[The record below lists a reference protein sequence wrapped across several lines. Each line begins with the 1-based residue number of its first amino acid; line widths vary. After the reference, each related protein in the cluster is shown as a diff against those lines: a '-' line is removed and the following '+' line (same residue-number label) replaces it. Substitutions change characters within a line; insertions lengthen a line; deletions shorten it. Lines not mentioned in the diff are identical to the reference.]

1 MSFEDNLADGDPS
14 DDDLSGDNPSDTG
27 EQEMEQQV
35 VLHLQAPETV
45 PMGTAGSFGLSAQ
58 NTAATAAAVSIQLT
72 QEEMEAY
79 QAAEQDS
86 TLALQLAGDS
96 LTFTLQPGEQVEG
109 TLSFLYPNGY
119 SSREVVEI
127 AEEDISIVLQQLPE
141 EETGGT
147 PIETIPPEGEIQTP
161 PTDEA
166 QQPGGEGSTD
176 PSDEG
181 EPTPPESG
189 DGENPIDPS
198 DEEEPTPPES
208 GDGEEPTD
216 PSDGGETTPP
226 ESGDGEEATDPSD
239 GENETLPPES
249 GDGEEA
255 TDSSNEEETTPPDDE
270 TDPSVG
276 EGGVMPSD
284 EQEQVLQTVEQSTVS
299 LTQDY
304 QTGPD
309 GELSEEPTTDFKPA
323 DESGTTEN
331 EGSTEPSGSE
341 SGNPTDLEN
350 TGSTDSDNAGTGDN
364 SSGGT
369 EDDDRQGNDPT
380 GSQGDGQQDGGP
392 TGSDDTGSSAP
403 TTPEGNDL
411 TGSQGDD
418 QQGNDPTGSQGDGQ
432 QDGDLTGSQGD
443 GQQDGD
449 LTGSQDNVQQGNDL
463 TGSQDESGQEQPQV
477 SFDIVGATLTF
488 TASFGWGEL
497 TLSAQPQVQPL
508 ETEQQEAAAQGAV
521 PQPDLSYT
529 IEAASQNRETTGTI
543 YTRSWSLQQVIA
555 LPQGASFVEGEAAV
569 DGNQIRIGA
578 TPVLSVDDQSGT
590 AGELSAQRDG
600 ETLLVTYT
608 KTLSD
613 WQSLEAESI
622 SDLGLAMTLHQE
634 AIVRDESFTEGQVDV
649 GATFT
654 ATPVTAAA
662 DAAAAAPVA
671 VAATLDTGT
680 DEQQDGSQSVT
691 QQGSLSLPLSGEPQ
705 AEQPQSGDADEVTV
719 TYEGTPIYTDD
730 GQLAVQYTITVTN
743 NNTADPEPPEGG
755 ESGEEEQ
762 PEGSDGAVTVK
773 IVQNLSDECF
783 SNSKPLG
790 QETGDSDGDWDAT
803 NKTLTWENVEI
814 AAGKN
819 WTKTVTVLIDKD
831 QLTSLEN
838 LPENLS
844 STVFVY
850 NATAEGEEPPEELLK
865 EITDEINLKE
875 FVQSEENIVSGTLEP
890 IPQTVIWLDNNASGN
905 RPEPEVYAG
914 KVGLQF
920 YIGNQENPDEGEWI
934 TLDENNMA
942 QLGLTEMPDILCPED
957 NTQSQWT
964 LSAEL
969 PTEIGYKGTSITQ
982 QVKWRMTPPAEDA
995 EIPAGPEEG
1004 GIRPNLSEVYYLD
1017 KVEGEVSET
1026 WYYLYR
1032 DEVSFN
1038 IDLRD
1043 AVNAGKI
1050 IEDQLKGLLT
1060 ENFKLS
1066 YDAGDGEQSLN
1077 WDDIT
1082 VDIKENGD
1090 GQYTLTLV
1098 NAVAYSRNGK
1108 GVHYYLKPMGSE
1120 DQEKKIPLNQ
1130 NWPGNGE
1137 GGDYYDVECDNT
1149 GLDNV
1154 GNITDKVANGGTLV
1168 LTRQGEIEYQA
1179 TKIWIDP
1186 DGNTDGRPEGHF
1198 ELWRY
1203 TYSEDGG
1210 SFKEAT
1216 TVTGV
1221 ENVPFEDGT
1230 EDKDNQQTIIFE
1242 NPNPTNPQN
1251 ENLFPKYDKDG
1262 NRYVYIMKEV
1272 IESTEGALSYEQ
1284 IFGEV
1289 NPTTG
1294 AVQDT
1299 KPPVE
1304 DKSWVRDS
1312 QDNFVYNNGTITNR
1326 INEKETVSVTKK
1338 WDAASFQASLE
1349 DVEVKV
1355 GLYGKP
1361 VGSNQNWEPVK
1372 GPDGE
1377 NLVYTMSE
1385 FSAANDTM
1393 SQTVTVNSYNS
1404 EGQEMEYR
1412 FFEISV
1418 NGVPILKEEDLAAG
1432 AHLQDKEFTIKL
1444 DNGQELSFVSK
1455 RVDDEEIEETGEQV
1469 IENVIQDE
1477 ITYTINKEWIA
1488 PTEPHPVR
1496 FAIYQ
1501 QGPNA
1506 ENKLVGIVTLDETK
1520 DEKGEYGKWT
1530 TPAGE
1535 STDPPTLIVGEEENQ
1550 VPYEVTYQVTDGF
1563 AQLVIEGLPRYD
1575 EHGYTY
1581 EYIALELDGSPEQ
1594 TTQIDADG
1602 NYITDVI
1609 NGPGRGLR
1617 IMLRKRWIDNSD
1629 IEHREPVTLQVYYQV
1644 DEISDLENDFLLATV
1659 RLGEEGEPWYELVGF
1674 SEADL
1679 KEKLGEDFSTG
1690 NDFYKH
1696 LYIREISIGNSGADD
1711 RTTQEEIF
1719 IGEDGAV
1726 ENKCV
1731 DQIEATNHT
1740 YEATYETQLDG
1751 LTVEEGEDTPGISD
1765 PLFIVTNRRLGNVDL
1780 TVTKEWQDGGQLQES
1795 LKGSNVVPVVKLV
1808 FDDEKNNAEPP
1819 AGVTSINYDT
1829 GTVQIGNEAVEIKGK
1844 EEDSREEAIQPLL
1857 EDEGLI
1863 EELYFYNLP
1872 KYDNQGRVAR
1882 YKVVELWTTA
1892 DNIDANGKVKKVGEC
1907 YPLEEFK
1914 LPADT
1919 SEKLRSLL
1927 NDLQVS
1933 YQETSYKEMDEQK
1946 ANDEQQ
1952 ITITNKLTGTKEI
1965 KFYKEWNDQYALE
1978 HGKRPDLYLTLYRT
1992 TKGSGKMQLY
2002 ADHSWDKQALTIS
2015 EDGGENAAQEEKETD
2030 ENYWICTFP
2039 DLPKYDE
2046 KGDEYIYYAVERL
2059 TVNDPSDFDYAP
2071 AQFKYDGVQES
2082 NLTVE
2087 YDENGKVVELP
2098 SVEVDDHRVLIE
2110 TDESGDVALLE
2121 GGTFVNSLEEA
2132 VTITGR
2138 KLWNSVPLTADS
2150 ADLPTVTFEIYQY
2163 LEGSEP
2169 SDLHENLNEGTKVAS
2184 MTIKSEEWEN
2194 LKTDDNQYEFKF
2206 DGMNEGDNEDPF
2218 PLYNE
2223 DGQRYV
2229 YVLHEKTED
2238 ALESGTEW
2246 NLVYEDPVYNEYQI
2260 TNTYAPQLGALS
2272 VKKLLQVDARWPS
2285 GQYPAITMFLERG
2298 VMENGNWVKDDTY
2311 QGETIVWT
2319 STQVEEA
2326 AKKAVESNPSEQTV
2340 VLSSRG
2346 TDGESIFLFKNLE
2359 MYAPN
2364 GEAYYY
2370 RVVEQLDNMHYEA
2383 AVVSED
2389 DSSTN
2394 GVGKDLGNVS
2404 DINDVFGDKGYQAEE
2419 GKAELATKP
2428 LRPIENEDWSNGS
2441 GGSVESDGNVN
2452 PEALTPRATFGDQY
2466 PEGETITLKVTKEW
2480 LDNNDAL
2487 ELRPES
2493 ATFIESLSVW
2503 RKADGQGVTGGAEA
2517 IPEQRIKV
2525 EIIATDDQADNHYT
2539 YTITGKDGED
2549 LEKIAPNGMPWIY
2562 VVKEESTGTTWEA
2575 YILTDEEG
2583 KEITEVSKSAKD
2595 AENGVLTLPEMHNH
2609 LTVTHTFTKNW
2620 ENAGDDNLT
2629 WENIGVEEMKVTGTL
2644 YVGVMNE
2651 NGTGLQEDSE
2661 MKLAS
2666 EFLTESQWNEWFK
2679 NLGGLGEE
2687 EENYKF
2693 EKSQTIDVGTEGE
2706 IKFENLP
2713 LVQKNED
2720 SSTSPLVYVVA
2731 ETKVEFEVG
2740 GKNYSQKF
2748 EPKFE
2753 VKDGSLTITYT
2764 PGNLTVDG
2772 AKSAENF
2779 FKPSDVTFKLSD
2791 LFNKSSSSSSATNTI
2806 ATTGLTIT
2814 KNWVDNENEEGLRP
2828 ESVDIV
2834 ILQEKNDSQSG
2845 EESARA
2851 ALFTSRQAPN
2861 QTTKSDSNI
2870 ENVVLENDGS
2880 VKVVTLNEANNW
2892 SAEIENLP
2900 GLGFDDKGNLIT
2912 YKYTVRELKEDW
2924 KEDAGASVPMQDDLV
2939 DEANSKFNSYY
2950 TTSYGPE
2957 AGTVTNTLTHMDIT
2971 AVKAWKPEGLHGDY
2985 AEVTFEL
2992 QSRVEGAGDWSMV
3005 NIEGQENPVILDGT
3019 PDGDG
3024 AGEFEAWKARW
3035 TELPRTDSNGSTIEY
3050 RVKETLASDLIENEH
3065 VTILYPEKGITGST
3079 ADKTYTV
3086 TNIPLGQLTVTKKN
3100 GDGNGLAGV
3109 EFTLTGGSDGARK
3122 VITDASGEAIFDK
3135 LPLYD
3140 KQGNAITYTL
3150 TESSTP
3156 DDYIQLDEEIN
3167 VSFTATDR
3175 PEDGIYWET
3184 TDGKYLLHEVE
3195 YEVVNGQYFP
3205 VVHTG
3210 GSGFYWPGVLGAG
3223 AAAAG
3228 VLYLIRRKTKGHNTE
3243 R

>member
-1 MSFEDNLADGDPS
+1 M
-14 DDDLSGDNPSDTG
+14 
-27 EQEMEQQV
+27 
-35 VLHLQAPETV
+35 
-45 PMGTAGSFGLSAQ
+45 
-58 NTAATAAAVSIQLT
+58 
-72 QEEMEAY
+72 
-79 QAAEQDS
+79 
-86 TLALQLAGDS
+86 
-96 LTFTLQPGEQVEG
+96 
-109 TLSFLYPNGY
+109 
-119 SSREVVEI
+119 
-127 AEEDISIVLQQLPE
+127 
-141 EETGGT
+141 
-147 PIETIPPEGEIQTP
+147 
-161 PTDEA
+161 
-166 QQPGGEGSTD
+166 
-176 PSDEG
+176 
-181 EPTPPESG
+181 
-189 DGENPIDPS
+189 
-198 DEEEPTPPES
+198 
-208 GDGEEPTD
+208 
-216 PSDGGETTPP
+216 
-226 ESGDGEEATDPSD
+226 
-239 GENETLPPES
+239 
-249 GDGEEA
+249 
-255 TDSSNEEETTPPDDE
+255 
-270 TDPSVG
+270 
-276 EGGVMPSD
+276 
-284 EQEQVLQTVEQSTVS
+284 
-299 LTQDY
+299 
-304 QTGPD
+304 
-309 GELSEEPTTDFKPA
+309 
-323 DESGTTEN
+323 
-331 EGSTEPSGSE
+331 
-341 SGNPTDLEN
+341 
-350 TGSTDSDNAGTGDN
+350 
-364 SSGGT
+364 
-369 EDDDRQGNDPT
+369 
-380 GSQGDGQQDGGP
+380 
-392 TGSDDTGSSAP
+392 
-403 TTPEGNDL
+403 
-411 TGSQGDD
+411 
-418 QQGNDPTGSQGDGQ
+418 
-432 QDGDLTGSQGD
+432 
-443 GQQDGD
+443 
-449 LTGSQDNVQQGNDL
+449 
-463 TGSQDESGQEQPQV
+463 
-477 SFDIVGATLTF
+477 GATLTF

-497 TLSAQPQVQPL
+497 TLTAQPL

-529 IEAASQNRETTGTI
+529 IEAASQNRESTGTI

-569 DGNQIRIGA
+569 DGNQIRIGT

-634 AIVRDESFTEGQVDV
+634 AILRDESFTEGQVDV

-662 DAAAAAPVA
+662 EIAPAAVLA
-671 VAATLDTGT
+671 VLDTG

-691 QQGSLSLPLSGEPQ
+691 QQGSLSLPLSGEQQP
-705 AEQPQSGDADEVTV
+705 EQPQSGDADKVEVT
-719 TYEGTPIYTDD
+719 YSGTPIYTDN

-762 PEGSDGAVTVK
+762 PEGSDGAVKVK

-942 QLGLTEMPDILCPED
+942 QLGLTKMPDILCPED
-957 NTQSQWT
+957 NTESQWT

-1017 KVEGEVSET
+1017 QPEDGN

-1043 AVNAGKI
+1043 AVYADQIEAGKL
-1050 IEDQLKGLLT
+1050 EDL
-1060 ENFKLS
+1060 
-1066 YDAGDGEQSLN
+1066 
-1077 WDDIT
+1077 
-1082 VDIKENGD
+1082 IKENFQLSYEAGSQKGDFAWEEIDVTITPKGD

-1098 NAVAYSRNGK
+1098 NAVAYSRNGE

-1168 LTRQGEIEYQA
+1168 LTRQGEIEYHA
-1179 TKIWIDP
+1179 TKVWIDP
-1186 DGNTDGRPEGHF
+1186 DGNDARRPTGHF

-1221 ENVPFEDGT
+1221 ENVSFKNIGEEGEIT
-1230 EDKDNQQTIIFE
+1230 FT
-1242 NPNPTNPQN
+1242 NPNPTEGKD
-1251 ENLFPKYDKDG
+1251 ENSFPKYDKDG

-1284 IFGEV
+1284 VFGKVGEDGNV
-1289 NPTTG
+1289 IKDSDK
-1294 AVQDT
+1294 A
-1299 KPPVE
+1299 PPIGG
-1304 DKSWVRDS
+1304 DRWVRDS
-1312 QDNFVYNNGTITNR
+1312 QDNFVYNNGAITNR

-1488 PTEPHPVR
+1488 PTEPHPVQ

-1506 ENKLVGIVTLDETK
+1506 ENKLVGIVTLD
-1520 DEKGEYGKWT
+1520 DEIDGENQYSSWEK
-1530 TPAGE
+1530 PAGSE
-1535 STDPPTLIVGEEENQ
+1535 EGKNPTLTVGDKTYN
-1550 VPYEVTYQVTDGF
+1550 VTYQVTEDEF
-1563 AQLVIEGLPRYD
+1563 KQLKIEGLPRYD

-1581 EYIALELDGSPEQ
+1581 EYIALEVGGSAEQ

-1602 NYITDVI
+1602 NYITDVV
-1609 NGPGRGLR
+1609 NGPGRGYR

-1659 RLGEEGEPWYELVGF
+1659 ILGEEGEPWYELVGF
-1674 SEADL
+1674 SEVDL

-1780 TVTKEWQDGGQLQES
+1780 TVTKEWQDGDQLQEL
-1795 LKGSNVVPVVKLV
+1795 LKGSNAVPVVKLV
-1808 FDDEKNNAEPP
+1808 FDEEKNNAEPP
-1819 AGVTSINYDT
+1819 GNVNNPIDYKK
-1829 GTVQIGNEAVEIKGK
+1829 GTVQIGNEEVQIKDDK
-1844 EEDSREEAIQPLL
+1844 EGNAEAIQLLPL
-1857 EDEGLI
+1857 EDEPT
-1863 EELYFYNLP
+1863 LYFYNLP

-1892 DNIDANGKVKKVGEC
+1892 DNIANGKVKKVDEC
-1907 YPLEEFK
+1907 YELKEFLKNPPVTLSDELE
-1914 LPADT
+1914 
-1919 SEKLRSLL
+1919 SLL
-1927 NDLQVS
+1927 NDLSV
-1933 YQETSYKEMDEQK
+1933 SYKEDSYKENDGQK
-1946 ANDEQQ
+1946 ESDKQQ

-1978 HGKRPDLYLTLYRT
+1978 HGKRPDLYLTLYRIVEGGT
-1992 TKGSGKMQLY
+1992 EAELY

-2015 EDGGENAAQEEKETD
+2015 EDGGENAAQAEKETD

-2046 KGDEYIYYAVERL
+2046 NGDEYIYYAVERL

-2071 AQFKYDGVQES
+2071 AQFKHDGVQDS

-2087 YDENGKVVELP
+2087 YDEDGKVVELP
-2098 SVEVDDHRVLIE
+2098 SVEVDDHQILMKI
-2110 TDESGDVALLE
+2110 DGDVALLE

-2169 SDLHENLNEGTKVAS
+2169 SDLHEGLAAADRVAS

-2194 LKTDDNQYEFKF
+2194 LKTDDNQYEFTFKE
-2206 DGMNEGDNEDPF
+2206 MNENGKTGPF

-2238 ALESGTEW
+2238 ALESKTDW
-2246 NLVYEDPVYNEYQI
+2246 NLVYQDPVYNEYQI
-2260 TNTYAPQLGALS
+2260 TNTYDPQLGALS
-2272 VKKLLQVDARWPS
+2272 VKKLLELPLNQAGEPLA
-2285 GQYPAITMFLERG
+2285 YPAVTFELYQALPDDAGIYQLEG
-2298 VMENGNWVKDDTY
+2298 ATKLDDKT
-2311 QGETIVWT
+2311 EVWT
-2319 STQVEEA
+2319 SDDV
-2326 AKKAVESNPSEQTV
+2326 KKAAEGGTRLPDGGMLVEKVITFEDLPQ
-2340 VLSSRG
+2340 
-2346 TDGESIFLFKNLE
+2346 
-2359 MYAPN
+2359 YAPN
-2364 GEAYYY
+2364 GKEYKYF
-2370 RVVEQLDNMHYEA
+2370 VVEVLEDTLYYDA
-2383 AVVSED
+2383 AVVEGEK
-2389 DSSTN
+2389 DS
-2394 GVGKDLGNVS
+2394 
-2404 DINDVFGDKGYQAEE
+2404 INDVFKEPIKEPTEKGLPTPQAIPLTPTTHFDE
-2419 GKAELATKP
+2419 GKNEQVE
-2428 LRPIENEDWSNGS
+2428 IEPGKGIPVS
-2441 GGSVESDGNVN
+2441 
-2452 PEALTPRATFGDQY
+2452 ATFGDRY

-2480 LDNNDAL
+2480 IDNNNAL
-2487 ELRPES
+2487 GLRPNDEG
-2493 ATFIESLSVW
+2493 FINSLSVW
-2503 RKADGQGVTGGAEA
+2503 RKANGQGGTGGAGP
-2517 IPEQRIKV
+2517 IPEQEIK
-2525 EIIATDDQADNHYT
+2525 ATITVATSQEDNHYT
-2539 YTITGKDGED
+2539 YIIKGED
-2549 LEKIAPNGMPWIY
+2549 GKELEKIAPNGMPWIY

-2644 YVGVMNE
+2644 YVGVME
-2651 NGTGLQEDSE
+2651 NGTLKEQTGGAV
-2661 MKLAS
+2661 MVKAS
-2666 EFLTESQWNEWFK
+2666 EFFKSGWDGWFDT
-2679 NLGGLGEE
+2679 G
-2687 EENYKF
+2687 YKF
-2693 EKSQTIDVGTEGE
+2693 EQSQSINVGTEGE
-2706 IKFENLP
+2706 IVFDNLP
-2713 LVQKNED
+2713 LVQKNNED
-2720 SSTSPLVYVVA
+2720 GTTSQLVYVVA
-2731 ETKVEFEVG
+2731 ETKIAFTVNEKNYTQLFTPTFTADG
-2740 GKNYSQKF
+2740 GK
-2748 EPKFE
+2748 
-2753 VKDGSLTITYT
+2753 LTITYT
-2764 PGNLTVDG
+2764 AGNLTQGEEDAG
-2772 AKSAENF
+2772 QSF
-2779 FKPSDVTFKLSD
+2779 FKPSTVTLSLSD
-2791 LFNKSSSSSSATNTI
+2791 LYNKTSSSSSATNTI

-2814 KNWVDNENEEGLRP
+2814 KNWVDNNDKEGLRP
-2828 ESVDIV
+2828 DSVDLV
-2834 ILQEKNDSQSG
+2834 ILKEAKDEQEEVK
-2845 EESARA
+2845 RA
-2851 ALFTSRQAPN
+2851 DWFASREIR
-2861 QTTKSDSNI
+2861 TDLD
-2870 ENVVLENDGS
+2870 NVVLKANREPYTVNISGDGS
-2880 VKVVTLNEANNW
+2880 VTV
-2892 SAEIENLP
+2892 SDLP
-2900 GLGFDDKGNLIT
+2900 SVGFDEKGNLIT
-2912 YKYTVRELKEDW
+2912 YQYTVRELRPEW
-2924 KEDAGASVPMQDDLV
+2924 QDDDILNEE
-2939 DEANSKFNSYY
+2939 DILEAGGKYNPYY
-2950 TTSYGPE
+2950 TVSYNDD
-2957 AGTVTNTLTHMDIT
+2957 ALTVTNTLTHMDIT

-2985 AEVTFEL
+2985 AEVTFTL
-2992 QSRVEGAGDWSMV
+2992 QSRAVNSGEEAWQDVAGRSK
-3005 NIEGQENPVILDGT
+3005 ITLDGNV
-3019 PDGDG
+3019 DEN
-3024 AGEFEAWKARW
+3024 GEFQAWKARW
-3035 TELPRTDSNGSTIEY
+3035 TELPRTDSSGAAIEY
-3050 RVKETLASDLIENEH
+3050 RVQETLATGLDDEH
-3065 VTILYPEKGITGST
+3065 VTIIYPKDTITGST

-3086 TNIPLGQLTVTKKN
+3086 TNIPLGQITVTKEG

-3109 EFTLTGGSDGARK
+3109 EFTLNSDSSTPMPLVGKTGEDGK
-3122 VITDASGEAIFDK
+3122 LTFME

-3140 KQGNAITYTL
+3140 EQTGEPITYTL
-3150 TESSTP
+3150 TESATP
-3156 DDYIQLDEEIN
+3156 DGHIRLEQPIE
-3167 VSFTATDR
+3167 VSFTAQEK
-3175 PEDGIYWET
+3175 PVDGIYWQT
-3184 TDGKYLLHEVE
+3184 TDGFLLHEVA
-3195 YEVVNGQYFP
+3195 YEVVNGQYFQ

>member
-1 MSFEDNLADGDPS
+1 MKKFSLTHKLLAVALAFVLVAVSLPDYLSFAQQPAQEQSETDEFEDNLADGDPS

-58 NTAATAAAVSIQLT
+58 NTAATAAVSIQLT
-72 QEEMEAY
+72 QEEMAAY
-79 QAAEQDS
+79 QAAEQDG
-86 TLALQLAGDS
+86 TLALQPVGDS

-161 PTDEA
+161 PTDET
-166 QQPGGEGSTD
+166 QQPGGEGPTD

-189 DGENPIDPS
+189 DGENPTDPS

-255 TDSSNEEETTPPDDE
+255 TDPSNEEEANLPDDE

-276 EGGVMPSD
+276 EGEAMPSD

-309 GELSEEPTTDFKPA
+309 GELSEEPTTDSEPA

-341 SGNPTDLEN
+341 SGNPTDPEN
-350 TGSTDSDNAGTGDN
+350 TGGDN
-364 SSGGT
+364 SSSST
-369 EDDDRQGNDPT
+369 EDGDQQGNDPT
-380 GSQGDGQQDGGP
+380 GSQGDGQQSDDP
-392 TGSDDTGSSAP
+392 TGSQDDVQQGDDP
-403 TTPEGNDL
+403 
-411 TGSQGDD
+411 TGSQGDG
-418 QQGNDPTGSQGDGQ
+418 QQDGDLTGSQGDGQ

-497 TLSAQPQVQPL
+497 TLTAQPL
-508 ETEQQEAAAQGAV
+508 ETEQQEAAAQETV

-529 IEAASQNRETTGTI
+529 IEAASQNRESTGTI

-662 DAAAAAPVA
+662 EIAPAAVLA
-671 VAATLDTGT
+671 VLDTG

-705 AEQPQSGDADEVTV
+705 AEQPTGGDADKVTV
-719 TYEGTPIYTDD
+719 TYEGEPLYTEQ
-730 GQLAVQYTITVTN
+730 GALAVRYTIEVTN
-743 NNTADPEPPEGG
+743 GNEPQEPSEGDEG
-755 ESGEEEQ
+755 EGQ
-762 PEGSDGAVTVK
+762 PEGSNGAVTVK
-773 IVQNLSDECF
+773 IVQNLNEWF
-783 SNSKPLG
+783 SG
-790 QETGDSDGDWDAT
+790 IATQEPNEPTGDWDESA
-803 NKTLTWENVEI
+803 KTLTWGNVEI
-814 AAGKN
+814 EAGKN
-819 WTKTVTVLIDKD
+819 WTRTVTVLIDESK
-831 QLTSLEN
+831 LTSLET
-838 LPENLS
+838 LPENLT

-875 FVQSEENIVSGTLEP
+875 FVQSEENVMSGPLEP
-890 IPQTVIWLDNNASGN
+890 VLQTVYWLDNNASGN
-905 RPEPEVYAG
+905 RPDPKDYLAE
-914 KVGLQF
+914 VGLEF
-920 YIGNQENPDEGEWI
+920 YIGDEAEPGDDKWI
-934 TLDENNMA
+934 ALDENNMA
-942 QLGLTEMPDILCPED
+942 QLGLTGMPDILCPED

-1017 KVEGEVSET
+1017 KVEGEGSET

-1043 AVNAGKI
+1043 AVNADQIEAGKL
-1050 IEDQLKGLLT
+1050 EDL
-1060 ENFKLS
+1060 
-1066 YDAGDGEQSLN
+1066 
-1077 WDDIT
+1077 
-1082 VDIKENGD
+1082 IKENFQLSYEAGSQKGDFAWEEIDVTITPKGD

-1098 NAVAYSRNGK
+1098 NAVAYSRNGE
-1108 GVHYYLKPMGSE
+1108 GVHYYLIPNN
-1120 DQEKKIPLNQ
+1120 QETIDLGTG
-1130 NWPGNGE
+1130 WPGNGE

-1168 LTRQGEIEYQA
+1168 LTRQGEIEYHA
-1179 TKIWIDP
+1179 TKVWIDP
-1186 DGNTDGRPEGHF
+1186 DGNDARRPTGHF

-1221 ENVPFEDGT
+1221 ENVSFKNIGEEGEIT
-1230 EDKDNQQTIIFE
+1230 FT
-1242 NPNPTNPQN
+1242 NPNPTDSQKSNF
-1251 ENLFPKYDKDG
+1251 FPKYDKDG

-1272 IESTEGALSYEQ
+1272 IDSEDDALSYEQ
-1284 IFGEV
+1284 VFGAISPDGKV
-1289 NPTTG
+1289 TDQ
-1294 AVQDT
+1294 A
-1299 KPPVE
+1299 PPIDGDGWE
-1304 DKSWVRDS
+1304 RDE

-1349 DVEVKV
+1349 DVAVEVT
-1355 GLYGKP
+1355 LYGRPKN
-1361 VGSNQNWEPVK
+1361 SNDSWAPVK
-1372 GPDGE
+1372 GQDGE
-1377 NLVYTMSE
+1377 DLVYTMDG

-1393 SQTVTVNSYNS
+1393 SQTVTVNTYNS
-1404 EGQEMEYR
+1404 KGQEMQYR
-1412 FFEISV
+1412 FFETAIV
-1418 NGVPILKEEDLAAG
+1418 QG
-1432 AHLQDKEFTIKL
+1432 DKRTEIKL
-1444 DNGQELSFVSK
+1444 TDEELKPGANLPDKSFTLELDGNAIEFVSK
-1455 RVDDEEIEETGEQV
+1455 RASDTSIGEQGQHI

-1477 ITYTINKEWIA
+1477 ITYTINKEWM
-1488 PTEPHPVR
+1488 PETTPGTVK

-1506 ENKLVGIVTLDETK
+1506 ENKLVGIVTLDEEA
-1520 DEKGEYGKWT
+1520 DVEGEHGAWSDAAGNKT
-1530 TPAGE
+1530 TA
-1535 STDPPTLIVGEEENQ
+1535 PTLTVGDKT
-1550 VPYEVTYQVTDGF
+1550 YDVTYQVTEDEF
-1563 AQLVIEGLPRYD
+1563 KQLKIEGLPRYD

-1581 EYIALELDGSPEQ
+1581 EYIALEVGGSAEQ

-1602 NYITDVI
+1602 NYITDVV

-1617 IMLRKRWIDNSD
+1617 IMLRKRWVDNSD
-1629 IEHREPVTLQVYYQV
+1629 IEHREPVKVEVYYH
-1644 DEISDLENDFLLATV
+1644 DEANLENDVLLATV
-1659 RLGEEGEPWYELVGF
+1659 TLGEPGEPWYELVGL
-1674 SEADL
+1674 DVTKL
-1679 KEKLGEDFSTG
+1679 QNQLGEDFPTG
-1690 NDFYKH
+1690 DDFYNH

-1711 RTTQEEIF
+1711 RTTQGGLSTE
-1719 IGEDGAV
+1719 EDGAIK
-1726 ENKCV
+1726 NSFV
-1731 DQIEATNHT
+1731 DQIAATNHT

-1765 PLFIVTNRRLGNVDL
+1765 PLFIVTNRRLGNVNL
-1780 TVTKEWQDGGQLQES
+1780 TVTKEWQDGSQLQEL

-1808 FDDEKNNAEPP
+1808 FDEEKNNAEPP
-1819 AGVTSINYDT
+1819 EDVTSIDYDKD
-1829 GTVQIGNEAVEIKGK
+1829 TVQIGNEAVKIKGK

-1857 EDEGLI
+1857 EDEGLV
-1863 EELYFYNLP
+1863 EKLYFYNLP

-1892 DNIDANGKVKKVGEC
+1892 DNIDVNGKVKEVSNC
-1907 YPLEEFK
+1907 CDL
-1914 LPADT
+1914 ADFLT
-1919 SEKLRSLL
+1919 KNPDLNDDLKSLL

-1933 YQETSYKEMDEQK
+1933 YQEDSYEEKDEQK
-1946 ANDEQQ
+1946 KNDEQK

-1978 HGKRPDLYLTLYRT
+1978 HGKRPDLYLTLYQT

-2015 EDGGENAAQEEKETD
+2015 EDGGENAAQAEKETD

-2039 DLPKYDE
+2039 DLPKYDAN
-2046 KGDEYIYYAVERL
+2046 GDEYIYYAVERL

-2071 AQFKYDGVQES
+2071 AQFEHDGAQAD
-2082 NLTVE
+2082 LTVE
-2087 YDENGKVVELP
+2087 YDEDGKVVKLP
-2098 SVEVDDHRVLIE
+2098 SDEMDADGHKILMLIG
-2110 TDESGDVALLE
+2110 DDVALLE
-2121 GGTFVNSLEEA
+2121 GGTFVNTLEDT
-2132 VTITGR
+2132 VTISGR

-2150 ADLPTVTFEIYQY
+2150 ADLPTVTFEVYQY
-2163 LEGSEP
+2163 LESEVPEDSEP
-2169 SDLHENLNEGTKVAS
+2169 AGNDKPVRS
-2184 MTIKSEEWEN
+2184 MTIESNQWDD

-2206 DGMNEGDNEDPF
+2206 DGMEGKDGNTVPF
-2218 PLYNE
+2218 PLYNDKGE
-2223 DGQRYV
+2223 RYV
-2229 YVLHEKTED
+2229 YILHEVTDKVSDTD
-2238 ALESGTEW
+2238 W
-2246 NLVYEDPVYNEYQI
+2246 DLVYQDPVYNEYQI
-2260 TNTYAPQLGALS
+2260 TNTYDPQLGALS

-2298 VMENGNWVKDDTY
+2298 LMENGTWVKDETY

-2326 AKKAVESNPSEQTV
+2326 AKAQSNPPEQTV
-2340 VLSSRG
+2340 VISSRG

-2389 DSSTN
+2389 DSSTT
-2394 GVGKDLGNVS
+2394 GIGEGFGNAT
-2404 DINDVFGDKGYQAEE
+2404 DIEDVFGDDGYPAAEGE
-2419 GKAELATKP
+2419 TELATKP
-2428 LRPIENEDWSNGS
+2428 LRPTANKNWSNGS
-2441 GGSVESDGNVN
+2441 GDEKESAGEVN
-2452 PEALTPRATFGDQY
+2452 PVELTPRATFGDRY
-2466 PEGETITLKVTKEW
+2466 PENETITLKVTKEW
-2480 LDNNDAL
+2480 IDNNDAL
-2487 ELRPES
+2487 ELRPDVDQF
-2493 ATFIESLSVW
+2493 AKSLKVY
-2503 RKADGQGVTGGAEA
+2503 RKADGQGGTGGAGA
-2517 IPEQRIKV
+2517 ISEEKI
-2525 EIIATDDQADNHYT
+2525 TDEVTITAETSQDANQYT
-2539 YTITGKDGED
+2539 YTITGKDSKG

-2562 VVKEESTGTTWEA
+2562 IVRENLSGTSYVVKQGTTTELSESATSAGEDNILDLGVLSNTLTTSQSFQKQWQNHDGGSITEDYLGLGDITITGQLWVGEKGADGKVSNMKEA
-2575 YILTDEEG
+2575 SEYFTGDVWIGEG
-2583 KEITEVSKSAKD
+2583 KWWDEKPDFTVDLMTRLGDNGKTANILNLPRVNKDSKELVYAIVEAKIKVTNPDYTQTFTWEWENEKLTVKSQDPRDGLFTPQEITVGGITTIINNRLQTTNLSVEKLWVGD
-2595 AENGVLTLPEMHNH
+2595 ENEINLRPLSIDVVVQRKVRQEGGDQSEQADELTRATLMAPRTTEDG
-2609 LTVTHTFTKNW
+2609 W
-2620 ENAGDDNLT
+2620 EFVPD
-2629 WENIGVEEMKVTGTL
+2629 
-2644 YVGVMNE
+2644 
-2651 NGTGLQEDSE
+2651 GTGY
-2661 MKLAS
+2661 
-2666 EFLTESQWNEWFK
+2666 LTET
-2679 NLGGLGEE
+2679 LEE
-2687 EENYKF
+2687 ATGWKA
-2693 EKSQTIDVGTEGE
+2693 SIP
-2706 IKFENLP
+2706 NLP
-2713 LVQKNED
+2713 TYGIQDNGLV
-2720 SSTSPLVYVVA
+2720 
-2731 ETKVEFEVG
+2731 
-2740 GKNYSQKF
+2740 
-2748 EPKFE
+2748 
-2753 VKDGSLTITYT
+2753 TY
-2764 PGNLTVDG
+2764 DYR
-2772 AKSAENF
+2772 
-2779 FKPSDVTFKLSD
+2779 
-2791 LFNKSSSSSSATNTI
+2791 I
-2806 ATTGLTIT
+2806 
-2814 KNWVDNENEEGLRP
+2814 
-2828 ESVDIV
+2828 
-2834 ILQEKNDSQSG
+2834 
-2845 EESARA
+2845 
-2851 ALFTSRQAPN
+2851 
-2861 QTTKSDSNI
+2861 
-2870 ENVVLENDGS
+2870 
-2880 VKVVTLNEANNW
+2880 
-2892 SAEIENLP
+2892 
-2900 GLGFDDKGNLIT
+2900 
-2912 YKYTVRELKEDW
+2912 RELKQGWTPDTIEDSILDANE
-2924 KEDAGASVPMQDDLV
+2924 KYDGHYTVSSYDEDGSTL
-2939 DEANSKFNSYY
+2939 
-2950 TTSYGPE
+2950 
-2957 AGTVTNTLTHMDIT
+2957 TVTNTLTHMDII
-2971 AVKAWKPEGLHGDY
+2971 AVKEWKPEGLHGNY

-2992 QSRVEGAGDWSMV
+2992 QSRVEGAGEWSKV
-3005 NIEGQENPVILDGT
+3005 TIEGQTNPVQLDGK
-3019 PDGDG
+3019 PDGI
-3024 AGEFEAWKARW
+3024 EKTAWTVTW
-3035 TELPRTDSNGSTIEY
+3035 TELPRENNKGDKLEY
-3050 RVKETLASDLIENEH
+3050 RVIETLSKHFGKDEDKKESVEI
-3065 VTILYPEKGITGST
+3065 IYPKDTITGGT
-3079 ADKTYTV
+3079 AEKKYTV
-3086 TNIPLGQLTVTKKN
+3086 TNIPLGQITVTKEG

-3109 EFTLTGGSDGARK
+3109 EFTLNSDSSTPMPLVGKTGEDGK
-3122 VITDASGEAIFDK
+3122 LTFME

-3140 KQGNAITYTL
+3140 EQTGEPITYTL
-3150 TESSTP
+3150 TESATP
-3156 DDYIQLDEEIN
+3156 DGHIRLEQPIE
-3167 VSFTATDR
+3167 VSFTAQEK
-3175 PEDGIYWET
+3175 PVDGIYWQT
-3184 TDGKYLLHEVE
+3184 TDGFLLHEVA

>member
-1 MSFEDNLADGDPS
+1 MKKFSLTHKLLAVALAFVLVAVSLPDYLSFAQQPAQEQSETDEFEDNLADGDPS
-14 DDDLSGDNPSDTG
+14 DDDLSGDNPSDSG

-72 QEEMEAY
+72 QEEMAAY

-86 TLALQLAGDS
+86 TLALQPVGDS

-109 TLSFLYPNGY
+109 TLSFLYLNGY
-119 SSREVVEI
+119 SGREVVEI
-127 AEEDISIVLQQLPE
+127 AEEDISIVLQQFPE

-147 PIETIPPEGEIQTP
+147 PIETIPPEGEIQPPEQGQTP
-161 PTDEA
+161 PADET

-176 PSDEG
+176 PSD
-181 EPTPPESG
+181 
-189 DGENPIDPS
+189 
-198 DEEEPTPPES
+198 
-208 GDGEEPTD
+208 
-216 PSDGGETTPP
+216 GGETIPP

-255 TDSSNEEETTPPDDE
+255 TDSSNEEEANLPDDE
-270 TDPSVG
+270 TDPSGG
-276 EGGVMPSD
+276 EGEAMPSD

-309 GELSEEPTTDFKPA
+309 GELSEEPTTDSEPA

-331 EGSTEPSGSE
+331 EGSAEPSGSE

-350 TGSTDSDNAGTGDN
+350 TGSTNPDGTTGSTNPDNTGTGDN
-364 SSGGT
+364 SLSGT
-369 EDDDRQGNDPT
+369 EDGDQQGNDPT
-380 GSQGDGQQDGGP
+380 GSQDDDQQDGGP
-392 TGSDDTGSSAP
+392 TGS
-403 TTPEGNDL
+403 
-411 TGSQGDD
+411 QGDG

-432 QDGDLTGSQGD
+432 QSDDLTGSQGD
-443 GQQDGD
+443 GQQSDD
-449 LTGSQDNVQQGNDL
+449 LTGSQDDVQQDNDP

-477 SFDIVGATLTF
+477 SFDIAGATLTF

-497 TLSAQPQVQPL
+497 TLTAQPL
-508 ETEQQEAAAQGAV
+508 ETEQQEAAAQETV

-662 DAAAAAPVA
+662 EIAPAAVLA
-671 VAATLDTGT
+671 VLDTGG

-691 QQGSLSLPLSGEPQ
+691 QQGSLSLPLSGEQQP
-705 AEQPQSGDADEVTV
+705 EQPTSGDADEVTV
-719 TYEGTPIYTDD
+719 TYEGEAVYTEQ
-730 GQLAVQYTITVTN
+730 GALAVRYTIEVTN
-743 NNTADPEPPEGG
+743 GNEPQEPSGGDEG
-755 ESGEEEQ
+755 EEQ
-762 PEGSDGAVTVK
+762 PEGSDGAVKVK

-783 SNSKPLG
+783 SNSKPLE
-790 QETGDSDGDWDAT
+790 QEAGDSDGDWDAT

-838 LPENLS
+838 LPENLT

-850 NATAEGEEPPEELLK
+850 NATVEGEEPGEGTLL
-865 EITDEINLKE
+865 DEATETVNLKE
-875 FVQSEENIVSGTLEP
+875 LVESKGITVDQETEQFQIVY
-890 IPQTVIWLDNNASGN
+890 WLDNNASAN
-905 RPEPEVYAG
+905 RPDPKVYAS
-914 KVGLQF
+914 KVGLEF
-920 YIGNQENPDEGEWI
+920 CIAGDSGVEEWVKL
-934 TLDENNMA
+934 TNDNMA
-942 QLGLTEMPDILCPED
+942 QLGLTEMPAISGPTD
-957 NTQSQWT
+957 NTESQWT

-969 PTEIGYKGTSITQ
+969 PTTIGYKGTGITQ
-982 QVKWRMTPPAEDA
+982 QVKWRMTPPAENE
-995 EIPAGPEEG
+995 EIPAGNESS
-1004 GIRPNLSEVYYLD
+1004 LSEVYYLD
-1017 KVEGEVSET
+1017 KVEGEGEEEGSET

-1168 LTRQGEIEYQA
+1168 LTRQGEIAYHA
-1179 TKIWIDP
+1179 TKVWIDP
-1186 DGNTDGRPEGHF
+1186 DGNDARRPTGHF

-1221 ENVPFEDGT
+1221 ENIEFSEIDSGD
-1230 EDKDNQQTIIFE
+1230 EIIFI
-1242 NPNPTNPQN
+1242 NPDASDPTKANF
-1251 ENLFPKYDKDG
+1251 FPKYDKDG

-1272 IESTEGALSYEQ
+1272 IDSEDDALSYEQ
-1284 IFGEV
+1284 IFGKV

-1299 KPPVE
+1299 RPPVE
-1304 DKSWVRDS
+1304 DKSWVRDE

-1326 INEKETVSVTKK
+1326 INEKKTVSVTKK

-1385 FSAANDTM
+1385 FSAANNTM

-1477 ITYTINKEWIA
+1477 ITYTINKEWIEMQA
-1488 PTEPHPVR
+1488 GPVK

-1506 ENKLVGIVTLDETK
+1506 KNKLVGIVTLDETK

-1581 EYIALELDGSPEQ
+1581 EYIALEVGGSAEQ

-1602 NYITDVI
+1602 NYITDVV

-1629 IEHREPVTLQVYYQV
+1629 IEHREPVTVEVYYH
-1644 DEISDLENDFLLATV
+1644 DEANPAKDVLLTEV
-1659 RLGEEGEPWYELVGF
+1659 TLGEEGEPWYELVGF
-1674 SEADL
+1674 SEAQL
-1679 KEKLGEDFSTG
+1679 EEQLGKDFPKG
-1690 NDFYKH
+1690 KDFYKY
-1696 LYIREISIGNSGADD
+1696 LYIREISIGNSGADN
-1711 RTTQEEIF
+1711 RTTQGGLSTE
-1719 IGEDGAV
+1719 EDGAIK
-1726 ENKCV
+1726 NSFV
-1731 DQIEATNHT
+1731 DQIAATNHT
-1740 YEATYETQLDG
+1740 YEATYETQLGG

-1780 TVTKEWQDGGQLQES
+1780 TVTKEWQDGSQLQES

-1808 FDDEKNNAEPP
+1808 FDEEKNNAEPP

-1829 GTVQIGNEAVEIKGK
+1829 GTVQIGNEEVQIKDDK
-1844 EEDSREEAIQPLL
+1844 EGNAEAIQLLPL
-1857 EDEGLI
+1857 EDEPT
-1863 EELYFYNLP
+1863 LYFYNLP

-1882 YKVVELWTTA
+1882 YKVVELWTTK
-1892 DNIDANGKVKKVGEC
+1892 DNIKGGKVDNVDEC
-1907 YPLEEFK
+1907 YDLKAFLENPPVTLSDE
-1914 LPADT
+1914 L
-1919 SEKLRSLL
+1919 ESLL
-1927 NDLQVS
+1927 NDLSV
-1933 YQETSYKEMDEQK
+1933 SYKEDSYKENDGQK
-1946 ANDEQQ
+1946 ESDKQQ

-1978 HGKRPDLYLTLYRT
+1978 HGKRPDLYLTLYQT

-2015 EDGGENAAQEEKETD
+2015 EDGGENAAQAEKETD

-2071 AQFKYDGVQES
+2071 AQFKHDGAEADED
-2082 NLTVE
+2082 LTVT
-2087 YDENGKVVELP
+2087 YDENGEVEGELP
-2098 SVEVDDHRVLIE
+2098 DDKVDDHQILMKI
-2110 TDESGDVALLE
+2110 DGDVALLE

-2163 LEGSEP
+2163 LESEVPEDSEP
-2169 SDLHENLNEGTKVAS
+2169 AGNDKLVRS
-2184 MTIKSEEWEN
+2184 MTIESNQWDD
-2194 LKTDDNQYEFKF
+2194 LKTDDNQYVFTF
-2206 DGMNEGDNEDPF
+2206 DGMEGEDGKPVPF
-2218 PLYNE
+2218 PLYNDKGE
-2223 DGQRYV
+2223 RYV
-2229 YVLHEKTED
+2229 YILHEVTDKVSDTD
-2238 ALESGTEW
+2238 W
-2246 NLVYEDPVYNEYQI
+2246 DLVYQDPVYNEYQI
-2260 TNTYAPQLGALS
+2260 TNTYDPQLGALS
-2272 VKKLLQVDARWPS
+2272 VKKLLELPLNQAGEPLA
-2285 GQYPAITMFLERG
+2285 YPAVTFELYQALPDDAGIYQLEG
-2298 VMENGNWVKDDTY
+2298 ATKLDDKT
-2311 QGETIVWT
+2311 EVWT
-2319 STQVEEA
+2319 SDDV
-2326 AKKAVESNPSEQTV
+2326 KKAAEGGTRLPDGGMLVEKVITFEDLPQ
-2340 VLSSRG
+2340 
-2346 TDGESIFLFKNLE
+2346 
-2359 MYAPN
+2359 YAPN
-2364 GEAYYY
+2364 GKEYKYF
-2370 RVVEQLDNMHYEA
+2370 VVEVLEDTLYYDA
-2383 AVVSED
+2383 AVVEGEK
-2389 DSSTN
+2389 DS
-2394 GVGKDLGNVS
+2394 
-2404 DINDVFGDKGYQAEE
+2404 INDVFKEPIKEPTEKGLPTPQAIPLTPTTHFDE
-2419 GKAELATKP
+2419 GKNEQVE
-2428 LRPIENEDWSNGS
+2428 IEPGKGIPVS
-2441 GGSVESDGNVN
+2441 
-2452 PEALTPRATFGDQY
+2452 ATFGDRY
-2466 PEGETITLKVTKEW
+2466 PEGETITLTGTKFW
-2480 LDNNDAL
+2480 DDQGDAL
-2487 ELRPES
+2487 GLRPTLEN
-2493 ATFIESLSVW
+2493 F
-2503 RKADGQGVTGGAEA
+2503 KAHVTLYRYANSQPGQGNG
-2517 IPEQRIKV
+2517 IDEQKV
-2525 EIIATDDQADNHYT
+2525 ELTGDQWNWTETEGDTWT
-2539 YTITGKDGED
+2539 YTITG

-2562 VVKEESTGTTWEA
+2562 IVRE
-2575 YILTDEEG
+2575 
-2583 KEITEVSKSAKD
+2583 
-2595 AENGVLTLPEMHNH
+2595 
-2609 LTVTHTFTKNW
+2609 
-2620 ENAGDDNLT
+2620 NLT
-2629 WENIGVEEMKVTGTL
+2629 EMGGGGVHP
-2644 YVGVMNE
+2644 
-2651 NGTGLQEDSE
+2651 D
-2661 MKLAS
+2661 
-2666 EFLTESQWNEWFK
+2666 ES
-2679 NLGGLGEE
+2679 
-2687 EENYKF
+2687 
-2693 EKSQTIDVGTEGE
+2693 
-2706 IKFENLP
+2706 
-2713 LVQKNED
+2713 
-2720 SSTSPLVYVVA
+2720 
-2731 ETKVEFEVG
+2731 
-2740 GKNYSQKF
+2740 
-2748 EPKFE
+2748 
-2753 VKDGSLTITYT
+2753 
-2764 PGNLTVDG
+2764 
-2772 AKSAENF
+2772 
-2779 FKPSDVTFKLSD
+2779 
-2791 LFNKSSSSSSATNTI
+2791 
-2806 ATTGLTIT
+2806 
-2814 KNWVDNENEEGLRP
+2814 
-2828 ESVDIV
+2828 
-2834 ILQEKNDSQSG
+2834 
-2845 EESARA
+2845 
-2851 ALFTSRQAPN
+2851 
-2861 QTTKSDSNI
+2861 
-2870 ENVVLENDGS
+2870 
-2880 VKVVTLNEANNW
+2880 
-2892 SAEIENLP
+2892 
-2900 GLGFDDKGNLIT
+2900 
-2912 YKYTVRELKEDW
+2912 
-2924 KEDAGASVPMQDDLV
+2924 
-2939 DEANSKFNSYY
+2939 
-2950 TTSYGPE
+2950 
-2957 AGTVTNTLTHMDIT
+2957 
-2971 AVKAWKPEGLHGDY
+2971 
-2985 AEVTFEL
+2985 
-2992 QSRVEGAGDWSMV
+2992 
-3005 NIEGQENPVILDGT
+3005 
-3019 PDGDG
+3019 
-3024 AGEFEAWKARW
+3024 
-3035 TELPRTDSNGSTIEY
+3035 
-3050 RVKETLASDLIENEH
+3050 
-3065 VTILYPEKGITGST
+3065 
-3079 ADKTYTV
+3079 
-3086 TNIPLGQLTVTKKN
+3086 KN
-3100 GDGNGLAGV
+3100 G
-3109 EFTLTGGSDGARK
+3109 
-3122 VITDASGEAIFDK
+3122 
-3135 LPLYD
+3135 
-3140 KQGNAITYTL
+3140 
-3150 TESSTP
+3150 
-3156 DDYIQLDEEIN
+3156 
-3167 VSFTATDR
+3167 
-3175 PEDGIYWET
+3175 
-3184 TDGKYLLHEVE
+3184 
-3195 YEVVNGQYFP
+3195 
-3205 VVHTG
+3205 
-3210 GSGFYWPGVLGAG
+3210 
-3223 AAAAG
+3223 
-3228 VLYLIRRKTKGHNTE
+3228 RRG
-3243 R
+3243 

>member
-1 MSFEDNLADGDPS
+1 MKKFSLTHKLLAVALAFVLVAVSLPDYLSFAQQPAQEQSETDEFEDNLADGDPS

-58 NTAATAAAVSIQLT
+58 NTAAVAADVSIQLT
-72 QEEMEAY
+72 QEEMAAY
-79 QAAEQDS
+79 QVAEQDS
-86 TLALQLAGDS
+86 TLALQPVGDS

-147 PIETIPPEGEIQTP
+147 PIETIPPEGEIQPPEQGQTP
-161 PTDEA
+161 PADET
-166 QQPGGEGSTD
+166 QQPGGEGPTD

-181 EPTPPESG
+181 ETPPLESG
-189 DGENPIDPS
+189 DGED
-198 DEEEPTPPES
+198 
-208 GDGEEPTD
+208 PTD

-239 GENETLPPES
+239 GEDETLPPES

-255 TDSSNEEETTPPDDE
+255 TDSSNEEEANLPDDE

-276 EGGVMPSD
+276 EGEAMPSD

-309 GELSEEPTTDFKPA
+309 GELSEEPTTDSKPA

-350 TGSTDSDNAGTGDN
+350 TGSTDSDNAGTEDN
-364 SSGGT
+364 SLSDT
-369 EDDDRQGNDPT
+369 EDGDQQGND
-380 GSQGDGQQDGGP
+380 P

-403 TTPEGNDL
+403 TTPE
-411 TGSQGDD
+411 SGD
-418 QQGNDPTGSQGDGQ
+418 QPGTE
-432 QDGDLTGSQGD
+432 
-443 GQQDGD
+443 
-449 LTGSQDNVQQGNDL
+449 DNG
-463 TGSQDESGQEQPQV
+463 EQEQPAPPV
-477 SFDIVGATLTF
+477 SFDIAGATLTF

-508 ETEQQEAAAQGAV
+508 ETEQQESAAQGAV

-543 YTRSWSLQQVIA
+543 YTRSWSLQQVMA

-578 TPVLSVDDQSGT
+578 TPVLSADDQSGT

-662 DAAAAAPVA
+662 EIAPAAVLA
-671 VAATLDTGT
+671 VLDTG

-705 AEQPQSGDADEVTV
+705 AEQPQSGGADIAVTYTGEAVYTEQDALAVRYTIEVTNGNEPQEPSGGD
-719 TYEGTPIYTDD
+719 EG
-730 GQLAVQYTITVTN
+730 
-743 NNTADPEPPEGG
+743 EG
-755 ESGEEEQ
+755 Q

-783 SNSKPLG
+783 SNSKPLE
-790 QETGDSDGDWDAT
+790 QEAGDSDGDWDSEKKA
-803 NKTLTWENVEI
+803 LTWDSVEI
-814 AAGKN
+814 KAGES
-819 WTKTVTVLIDKD
+819 WTKTVTVLID
-831 QLTSLEN
+831 TSN
-838 LPENLS
+838 LDSIEKLPTELNS
-844 STVFVY
+844 SILVY
-850 NATAEGEEPPEELLK
+850 AEEGEEGEESTEPIAESSIAVDLR
-865 EITDEINLKE
+865 T
-875 FVQSEENIVSGTLEP
+875 FVNQPGNIVPADFQPSE
-890 IPQTVIWLDNNASGN
+890 QTVYWLDNNASGN

-964 LSAEL
+964 LSAKL
-969 PTEIGYKGTSITQ
+969 PTTITYKGTDITQ
-982 QVKWRMTPPAEDA
+982 QVKWRMVPPAENAD
-995 EIPAGPEEG
+995 IPAGPEEG

-1017 KVEGEVSET
+1017 KVEGEGSET

-1043 AVNAGKI
+1043 AVYA
-1050 IEDQLKGLLT
+1050 
-1060 ENFKLS
+1060 
-1066 YDAGDGEQSLN
+1066 
-1077 WDDIT
+1077 DDIT
-1082 VDIKENGD
+1082 ADELKELLEKNFELSYEAGTEDEKPLSWEDIIVDIKEDGD

-1168 LTRQGEIEYQA
+1168 LTRQGEIAYHA
-1179 TKIWIDP
+1179 TKVWIDP

-1221 ENVPFEDGT
+1221 ETVSFEND
-1230 EDKDNQQTIIFE
+1230 EKQTIVFT
-1242 NPNPTNPQN
+1242 NPNPTEGEN
-1251 ENLFPKYDKDG
+1251 ENFFPKYDKDG

-1272 IESTEGALSYEQ
+1272 IDSEDDALSYEQ
-1284 IFGEV
+1284 VFGKVGEDGNV
-1289 NPTTG
+1289 IKDSDK
-1294 AVQDT
+1294 A
-1299 KPPVE
+1299 PPIGG
-1304 DKSWVRDS
+1304 DRWVRDE
-1312 QDNFVYNNGTITNR
+1312 QDNFVYNKGTITNR

-1338 WDAASFQASLE
+1338 WDAASFQASME
-1349 DVEVKV
+1349 DVAVEVT
-1355 GLYGKP
+1355 LYGRPKN
-1361 VGSNQNWEPVK
+1361 SNDSWAPVK
-1372 GPDGE
+1372 GQDGE
-1377 NLVYTMSE
+1377 DLVYTMDG

-1393 SQTVTVNSYNS
+1393 SQTVTVNTYNS
-1404 EGQEMEYR
+1404 KGQEMQYR
-1412 FFEISV
+1412 FFETAIV
-1418 NGVPILKEEDLAAG
+1418 QG
-1432 AHLQDKEFTIKL
+1432 DKRTEIKL
-1444 DNGQELSFVSK
+1444 TDEELKPGANLPDKSFTLELDGNAIEFVSK
-1455 RVDDEEIEETGEQV
+1455 RASDTSIEEQGQHI
-1469 IENVIQDE
+1469 IENVIRDE
-1477 ITYTINKEWIA
+1477 ITFTINKTWLEGTTA
-1488 PTEPHPVR
+1488 DTVQ

-1506 ENKLVGIVTLDETK
+1506 ENKLVGIVTLDGTK
-1520 DEKGEYGKWT
+1520 DQENDYGEWES
-1530 TPAGE
+1530 PAGE
-1535 STDPPTLIVGEEENQ
+1535 EAAPTLTVGDKTYN
-1550 VPYEVTYQVTDGF
+1550 VTYQVTEDEF
-1563 AQLVIEGLPRYD
+1563 KQLKIEGLPRYD

-1581 EYIALELDGSPEQ
+1581 EYIALEVGGSAEQ

-1602 NYITDVI
+1602 NYITDVV
-1609 NGPGRGLR
+1609 NGPGRGYR

-1659 RLGEEGEPWYELVGF
+1659 TLGEEGEPWYELVGF
-1674 SEADL
+1674 SEAQL
-1679 KEKLGEDFSTG
+1679 EEQLGKDFPKG
-1690 NDFYKH
+1690 KDFYKH

-1711 RTTQEEIF
+1711 RTTQGGLSTEEN
-1719 IGEDGAV
+1719 GAIK
-1726 ENKCV
+1726 NSFV
-1731 DQIEATNHT
+1731 DQIAATNHT
-1740 YEATYETQLDG
+1740 YEATYETQLGG

-1780 TVTKEWQDGGQLQES
+1780 TVTKEWQDGSQLQEL

-1808 FDDEKNNAEPP
+1808 FDEEKNNAEPP
-1819 AGVTSINYDT
+1819 GNVNNPIDYKKD
-1829 GTVQIGNEAVEIKGK
+1829 TVQIGNEAVEIKGK

-1857 EDEGLI
+1857 ENGELI
-1863 EELYFYNLP
+1863 RELYFYNLP

-1882 YKVVELWTTA
+1882 YKVVELWTTE
-1892 DNIDANGKVKKVGEC
+1892 DNINANGKVKDVDEC
-1907 YPLEEFK
+1907 YDLEKFSVPEGTS
-1914 LPADT
+1914 ADL
-1919 SEKLRSLL
+1919 ESLL
-1927 NDLQVS
+1927 NDLSVS
-1933 YQETSYKEMDEQK
+1933 YQEDSYEEKDEQK
-1946 ANDEQQ
+1946 QNDEQK

-2015 EDGGENAAQEEKETD
+2015 EDGGENAAQAEKETD

-2046 KGDEYIYYAVERL
+2046 NGDEYIYYAVERL

-2071 AQFKYDGVQES
+2071 AQFKHDSAEA
-2082 NLTVE
+2082 NADLTVT
-2087 YDENGKVVELP
+2087 YDENGEVEGELP
-2098 SVEVDDHRVLIE
+2098 DDKVEDHQILMNI
-2110 TDESGDVALLE
+2110 DGDVALLE

-2150 ADLPTVTFEIYQY
+2150 ADLPTVTFEVYQY
-2163 LEGSEP
+2163 LESEVP
-2169 SDLHENLNEGTKVAS
+2169 TEDLHENLDPNLKVA
-2184 MTIKSEEWEN
+2184 TREIKSEEWEN

-2206 DGMNEGDNEDPF
+2206 DGMEGKDGNTVPF
-2218 PLYNE
+2218 PLYNDE
-2223 DGQRYV
+2223 GERYV
-2229 YVLHEKTED
+2229 YILHEVTDEVSD
-2238 ALESGTEW
+2238 TDW

-2260 TNTYAPQLGALS
+2260 TNTYDPQRGALN
-2272 VKKLLQVDARWPS
+2272 VKKLLEIPTVD
-2285 GQYPAITMFLERG
+2285 GKQYYPAVTFELYQALPE
-2298 VMENGNWVKDDTY
+2298 ENGNYDFEMATKLEDKT
-2311 QGETIVWT
+2311 QVWT
-2319 STQVEEA
+2319 SEDVEEA
-2326 AKKAVESNPSEQTV
+2326 AKGGTNLSGGGRLVEKVITFEDLPQ
-2340 VLSSRG
+2340 
-2346 TDGESIFLFKNLE
+2346 
-2359 MYAPN
+2359 YAPN
-2364 GEAYYY
+2364 GKEYKYF
-2370 RVVEQLDNMHYEA
+2370 VVELIEGRMYYES
-2383 AVVSED
+2383 AVVMQ
-2389 DSSTN
+2389 
-2394 GVGKDLGNVS
+2394 
-2404 DINDVFGDKGYQAEE
+2404 DVVLPVDGD
-2419 GKAELATKP
+2419 
-2428 LRPIENEDWSNGS
+2428 R
-2441 GGSVESDGNVN
+2441 GSVEKTFDSIFTKGNISNGKELPTKVIS
-2452 PEALTPRATFGDQY
+2452 LTPNKKMEDGSSVTADSVEVSATFGDRY
-2466 PEGETITLKVTKEW
+2466 ITGAEITLQLTKTWE
-2480 LDNNDAL
+2480 DQNNAL
-2487 ELRPES
+2487 GLRP
-2493 ATFIESLSVW
+2493 SVDGFKKMLTVS
-2503 RKADGQGVTGGAEA
+2503 RYAKPQPGQNNGIGTADQPIVLDQDEYNIAIAENGD
-2517 IPEQRIKV
+2517 K
-2525 EIIATDDQADNHYT
+2525 
-2539 YTITGKDGED
+2539 YTITIEGTDGNP
-2549 LEKIAPNGMPWIY
+2549 LEQYAPNGMPWIY
-2562 VVKEESTGTTWEA
+2562 VVEEK
-2575 YILTDEEG
+2575 LTDTAASYLPVG
-2583 KEITEVSKSAKD
+2583 K
-2595 AENGVLTLPEMHNH
+2595 
-2609 LTVTHTFTKNW
+2609 
-2620 ENAGDDNLT
+2620 
-2629 WENIGVEEMKVTGTL
+2629 
-2644 YVGVMNE
+2644 
-2651 NGTGLQEDSE
+2651 
-2661 MKLAS
+2661 
-2666 EFLTESQWNEWFK
+2666 
-2679 NLGGLGEE
+2679 
-2687 EENYKF
+2687 
-2693 EKSQTIDVGTEGE
+2693 
-2706 IKFENLP
+2706 
-2713 LVQKNED
+2713 
-2720 SSTSPLVYVVA
+2720 TSL
-2731 ETKVEFEVG
+2731 
-2740 GKNYSQKF
+2740 
-2748 EPKFE
+2748 
-2753 VKDGSLTITYT
+2753 
-2764 PGNLTVDG
+2764 
-2772 AKSAENF
+2772 
-2779 FKPSDVTFKLSD
+2779 
-2791 LFNKSSSSSSATNTI
+2791 
-2806 ATTGLTIT
+2806 
-2814 KNWVDNENEEGLRP
+2814 
-2828 ESVDIV
+2828 
-2834 ILQEKNDSQSG
+2834 
-2845 EESARA
+2845 EESADEAVSSGGETVLDLGELKNTLTTSQSFQKQWKNHDGGSITEDYLGLGDITITGQLWVREKGGIMQPA
-2851 ALFTSRQAPN
+2851 SDYFTGGVWEKWFTGTYWEAGDGQEIKNNDFQIDLTTQLGDNDRTATISNLPRVNQAGAELVYAIVETGIKVTNPDYTQTFTWKWEDGKLTVESKTPDQGLFTPQEITVGGSTTIINNRL
-2861 QTTKSDSNI
+2861 QTTNLSVEKLWVGD
-2870 ENVVLENDGS
+2870 ENEINLRPLSIDVVVQRKVRQEGGNQSEQADELTRATLMAPRTTEDGWEFVPNGDDKYLTETLE
-2880 VKVVTLNEANNW
+2880 EATGW
-2892 SAEIENLP
+2892 KASIPNLP
-2900 GLGFDDKGNLIT
+2900 TYGIQDNGLVTYDYRIHELKPGWKDDGNLSDDEILDADEK
-2912 YKYTVRELKEDW
+2912 YNGHYTVSAYSED
-2924 KEDAGASVPMQDDLV
+2924 GL
-2939 DEANSKFNSYY
+2939 
-2950 TTSYGPE
+2950 
-2957 AGTVTNTLTHMDIT
+2957 TVTNTLTHMDII

-2985 AEVTFEL
+2985 AEVTFTL
-2992 QSRVEGAGDWSMV
+2992 QSRVVGSGD
-3005 NIEGQENPVILDGT
+3005 D
-3019 PDGDG
+3019 
-3024 AGEFEAWKARW
+3024 AWKDVADADGKPVSKKLTGEEDPAWTVTW
-3035 TELPRTDSNGSTIEY
+3035 TELPRTENGQTLEY
-3050 RVKETLASDLIENEH
+3050 RVVEKLADGLKEEEH
-3065 VTILYPEKGITGST
+3065 VQFSITPETISSES
-3079 ADKTYTV
+3079 ADKTFTFTV
-3086 TNIPLGQLTVTKKN
+3086 TNIPLGQITVTKEG

-3109 EFTLTGGSDGARK
+3109 EFTLNSDSSTQMPVVGT
-3122 VITDASGEAIFDK
+3122 TDVNGELTFAK

-3140 KQGNAITYTL
+3140 EQTGEPITYTL
-3150 TESSTP
+3150 TETSTP
-3156 DDYIQLDEEIN
+3156 DGYIQLTEPIE
-3167 VSFTATDR
+3167 VSFTAETK
-3175 PEDGIYWET
+3175 PDGGVYWET
-3184 TDGKYLLHEVE
+3184 DDGFLLHEVA

>member
-1 MSFEDNLADGDPS
+1 MKKLSLTHKLLAVALAFVLVAVSLPDYLSFAQQPAQEQSETDEFEDSPADGDPS

-58 NTAATAAAVSIQLT
+58 NTAAVAADVSIQLT
-72 QEEMEAY
+72 QEEMAAY
-79 QAAEQDS
+79 QVAEQDS
-86 TLALQLAGDS
+86 TLALQPVGDS

-147 PIETIPPEGEIQTP
+147 PIETIPPEGEIQPPEQGQTP
-161 PTDEA
+161 PADET
-166 QQPGGEGSTD
+166 QQPGGEGPTD

-189 DGENPIDPS
+189 DGENPTDPS
-198 DEEEPTPPES
+198 DGEETPPLES
-208 GDGEEPTD
+208 GDGEDLTD

-226 ESGDGEEATDPSD
+226 ESGDGEEANDPSD

-276 EGGVMPSD
+276 EGEAMPSD

-309 GELSEEPTTDFKPA
+309 AELSEEPTTDSKPA

-364 SSGGT
+364 SLSDT
-369 EDDDRQGNDPT
+369 EDGDQQGNDPT
-380 GSQGDGQQDGGP
+380 GSQGDGQQ
-392 TGSDDTGSSAP
+392 
-403 TTPEGNDL
+403 GNDL

-418 QQGNDPTGSQGDGQ
+418 QQGNDPTGSD
-432 QDGDLTGSQGD
+432 DTGSSAPTTPEGGD
-443 GQQDGD
+443 QPG
-449 LTGSQDNVQQGNDL
+449 TEDNG
-463 TGSQDESGQEQPQV
+463 EQEQPAPQV
-477 SFDIVGATLTF
+477 SFDIAGATLTF

-705 AEQPQSGDADEVTV
+705 PEQPTGGDADEVTV
-719 TYEGTPIYTDD
+719 TYEGEAVYTEQ
-730 GQLAVQYTITVTN
+730 GALAVRYTIEVTN
-743 NNTADPEPPEGG
+743 GNEPQEPSGGDEG
-755 ESGEEEQ
+755 EEQ
-762 PEGSDGAVTVK
+762 PEGSDGAVKVK
-773 IVQNLSDECF
+773 IVQNLNEWF
-783 SNSKPLG
+783 SG
-790 QETGDSDGDWDAT
+790 IATQEPNEPTGDWDESA
-803 NKTLTWENVEI
+803 KTLTWGNVEI
-814 AAGKN
+814 EAGKN
-819 WTKTVTVLIDKD
+819 WTRTVTVLIDESK
-831 QLTSLEN
+831 LTSLET
-838 LPENLS
+838 LPENLT
-844 STVFVY
+844 STVFAY
-850 NATAEGEEPPEELLK
+850 NATVEGEEPGQGTLLDEAT
-865 EITDEINLKE
+865 EIVNLKE
-875 FVQSEENIVSGTLEP
+875 LVESEGIQVVERKNQE
-890 IPQTVIWLDNNASGN
+890 QTVYWRDNNASGN

-942 QLGLTEMPDILCPED
+942 QLGLTKMPDILCPED
-957 NTQSQWT
+957 NTQSQWM

-969 PTEIGYKGTSITQ
+969 PTEIGYKGTGITQ

-1168 LTRQGEIEYQA
+1168 LTRQGEIEYHA
-1179 TKIWIDP
+1179 TKVWIDP
-1186 DGNTDGRPEGHF
+1186 DGNDARRPTGHF

-1221 ENVPFEDGT
+1221 ENVSF
-1230 EDKDNQQTIIFE
+1230 KDIKNGEITFT
-1242 NPNPTNPQN
+1242 NSNPTNPQN

-1272 IESTEGALSYEQ
+1272 IDKEGELSYEQ
-1284 IFGEV
+1284 VFGKVGEDGNV
-1289 NPTTG
+1289 IKDSDK
-1294 AVQDT
+1294 A
-1299 KPPVE
+1299 PPIGG
-1304 DKSWVRDS
+1304 DRWVRDS

-1349 DVEVKV
+1349 DVEVEV
-1355 GLYGKP
+1355 TLYGRP
-1361 VGSNQNWEPVK
+1361 ENSDDPWEPVK
-1372 GPDGE
+1372 GQDGE
-1377 NLVYTMSE
+1377 DLVYTMDE

-1393 SQTVTVNSYNS
+1393 SQTVTVNAYNS
-1404 EGQEMEYR
+1404 EGKKMEYR
-1412 FFEISV
+1412 FFETAIIQGS
-1418 NGVPILKEEDLAAG
+1418 NRTEIELTDDDLKPDANLT
-1432 AHLQDKEFTIKL
+1432 DKTFTLEL
-1444 DNGQELSFVSK
+1444 DGNEIEFVSK
-1455 RVDDEEIEETGEQV
+1455 RARDSSIEEQGKQV

-1477 ITYTINKEWIA
+1477 ITFTINKEWIA

-1506 ENKLVGIVTLDETK
+1506 ENKLVGIVTLDGTK
-1520 DEKGEYGKWT
+1520 DQENDYGEWES
-1530 TPAGE
+1530 PAGE
-1535 STDPPTLIVGEEENQ
+1535 EAAPTLTVGDKT
-1550 VPYEVTYQVTDGF
+1550 YDVTYQVTEDEF
-1563 AQLVIEGLPRYD
+1563 KQLKIEGLPRYD

-1581 EYIALELDGSPEQ
+1581 EYIALEVGGSAEQ

-1609 NGPGRGLR
+1609 NGPGRGYR

-1659 RLGEEGEPWYELVGF
+1659 ILGEEGEPWYELVGF
-1674 SEADL
+1674 SEVDL

-1780 TVTKEWQDGGQLQES
+1780 TVTKEWQDGSQLQEL
-1795 LKGSNVVPVVKLV
+1795 LKGSNAVPVVKLV
-1808 FDDEKNNAEPP
+1808 FDEEKNNAEPP
-1819 AGVTSINYDT
+1819 GNVNNPIDYKK
-1829 GTVQIGNEAVEIKGK
+1829 GTVQIGNEEVQIKDDK
-1844 EEDSREEAIQPLL
+1844 EGNAEAIQLLPL
-1857 EDEGLI
+1857 EDEPT
-1863 EELYFYNLP
+1863 LYFYNLP

-1882 YKVVELWTTA
+1882 YKVVELWTTKG
-1892 DNIDANGKVKKVGEC
+1892 NIANGKVKKVDEC
-1907 YPLEEFK
+1907 YELKEFLK
-1914 LPADT
+1914 NPPESLSADL
-1919 SEKLRSLL
+1919 KSLL
-1927 NDLQVS
+1927 SDLSVS
-1933 YQETSYKEMDEQK
+1933 YQEDSYEEKDEQK
-1946 ANDEQQ
+1946 QNDEQK
-1952 ITITNKLTGTKEI
+1952 ITITNRLTGTKEI
-1965 KFYKEWNDQYALE
+1965 KFYKEWNDQYTLE
-1978 HGKRPDLYLTLYRT
+1978 HGKRPDLYLTLYQT

-2015 EDGGENAAQEEKETD
+2015 EDGGENAAQAEKETD

-2046 KGDEYIYYAVERL
+2046 NGDEYIYYAVERL

-2071 AQFKYDGVQES
+2071 AQFKHDGAEA
-2082 NLTVE
+2082 NADLTVT
-2087 YDENGKVVELP
+2087 YDENGEVEGKLP
-2098 SVEVDDHRVLIE
+2098 DDKVDDHQILMKI
-2110 TDESGDVALLE
+2110 DGDVALLE

-2138 KLWNSVPLTADS
+2138 KLWNNVPLTADS

-2169 SDLHENLNEGTKVAS
+2169 SDLHEGLAAADRVAS
-2184 MTIKSEEWEN
+2184 MIIKSEEWEN
-2194 LKTDDNQYEFKF
+2194 LKTDDNQYEFTFKE
-2206 DGMNEGDNEDPF
+2206 MNENGKTGPF

-2238 ALESGTEW
+2238 ALESKTDW

-2260 TNTYAPQLGALS
+2260 TNTYDPQLGALS
-2272 VKKLLQVDARWPS
+2272 VKKLLELPLNQAGEPLA
-2285 GQYPAITMFLERG
+2285 YPAVTFELYQALPDDAGIYQLEG
-2298 VMENGNWVKDDTY
+2298 ATKLDDKT
-2311 QGETIVWT
+2311 EVWT
-2319 STQVEEA
+2319 SDDV
-2326 AKKAVESNPSEQTV
+2326 KKASEGGTRLPDGGMLVEKVITFEDLPQ
-2340 VLSSRG
+2340 
-2346 TDGESIFLFKNLE
+2346 
-2359 MYAPN
+2359 YAPN
-2364 GEAYYY
+2364 GKEYKYF
-2370 RVVEQLDNMHYEA
+2370 VVELIEGRMYYES
-2383 AVVSED
+2383 AVVMED
-2389 DSSTN
+2389 VVLPVDGDRGSVEETFNSIFTKGN
-2394 GVGKDLGNVS
+2394 ISNGKDLPTEV
-2404 DINDVFGDKGYQAEE
+2404 I
-2419 GKAELATKP
+2419 P
-2428 LRPIENEDWSNGS
+2428 
-2441 GGSVESDGNVN
+2441 
-2452 PEALTPRATFGDQY
+2452 LTPNTETEDGSSETATPVPVRATFGDRY
-2466 PEGETITLKVTKEW
+2466 PEDETITLKVTKEW
-2480 LDNNDAL
+2480 IDNNDAL
-2487 ELRPES
+2487 KLRPDEKK
-2493 ATFIESLSVW
+2493 FIESLKVY
-2503 RKADGQGVTGGAEA
+2503 RKADGQGGTGGAGA
-2517 IPEQRIKV
+2517 IPEEEITEKV
-2525 EIIATDDQADNHYT
+2525 TITPDEVSQDDNHYT
-2539 YTITGKDGED
+2539 YTIKGKDVEG

-2562 VVKEESTGTTWEA
+2562 IVRENLSGTSYVVKQGTTTELSESA
-2575 YILTDEEG
+2575 TSAGEDNILDLGVLSNTLTTSQSFQKQWQNHDG
-2583 KEITEVSKSAKD
+2583 GSITEDYLGLGDITITGQLWVGEKGADGKVSNMKEASEYFTS
-2595 AENGVLTLPEMHNH
+2595 ENGWIGQGEWWNEEPTFIVDLKTQLGKTDAKETISNLPRVNSDGTELVYAIVETEIEVTNLVYTQTFEWEWKDGELAPKSKELDIGLFTPQPVTVGGDTSTTTAVNSLKTEKLSVEKKWEGDENETDLRPDSITVVVQRKVQQKGGNQSEQADELTRSALMAPRTVDNEWEIVKDSLTNEQLTLTLH
-2609 LTVTHTFTKNW
+2609 
-2620 ENAGDDNLT
+2620 ADNG
-2629 WENIGVEEMKVTGTL
+2629 WK
-2644 YVGVMNE
+2644 
-2651 NGTGLQEDSE
+2651 
-2661 MKLAS
+2661 AS
-2666 EFLTESQWNEWFK
+2666 IS
-2679 NLGGLGEE
+2679 NLPSYGIQDGGLVTYDYRIREL
-2687 EENYKF
+2687 
-2693 EKSQTIDVGTEGE
+2693 KSDWE
-2706 IKFENLP
+2706 
-2713 LVQKNED
+2713 
-2720 SSTSPLVYVVA
+2720 
-2731 ETKVEFEVG
+2731 
-2740 GKNYSQKF
+2740 
-2748 EPKFE
+2748 
-2753 VKDGSLTITYT
+2753 KDG
-2764 PGNLTVDG
+2764 
-2772 AKSAENF
+2772 
-2779 FKPSDVTFKLSD
+2779 KLSD
-2791 LFNKSSSSSSATNTI
+2791 DEILDA
-2806 ATTGLTIT
+2806 
-2814 KNWVDNENEEGLRP
+2814 NE
-2828 ESVDIV
+2828 
-2834 ILQEKNDSQSG
+2834 KY
-2845 EESARA
+2845 
-2851 ALFTSRQAPN
+2851 
-2861 QTTKSDSNI
+2861 
-2870 ENVVLENDGS
+2870 DGH
-2880 VKVVTLNEANNW
+2880 
-2892 SAEIENLP
+2892 
-2900 GLGFDDKGNLIT
+2900 
-2912 YKYTVRELKEDW
+2912 YTVSLYSED
-2924 KEDAGASVPMQDDLV
+2924 GR
-2939 DEANSKFNSYY
+2939 
-2950 TTSYGPE
+2950 
-2957 AGTVTNTLTHMDIT
+2957 TVTNTLTHMDIT
-2971 AVKAWKPEGLHGDY
+2971 AVKAWKPKGLHGDY

-2992 QSRVEGAGDWSMV
+2992 QSRVVGTEEWLQAKVG
-3005 NIEGQENPVILDGT
+3005 EQKNPVTLDGELDEIEET
-3019 PDGDG
+3019 
-3024 AGEFEAWKARW
+3024 AWTVTW
-3035 TELPRTDSNGSTIEY
+3035 TELPRTAADGSTIEY
-3050 RVKETLASDLIENEH
+3050 RVQETLADGLGDEQ
-3065 VTILYPEKGITGST
+3065 VAILCPEEAITGST

-3086 TNIPLGQLTVTKKN
+3086 TNIPLGQITVTKK
-3100 GDGNGLAGV
+3100 GEDGGLPNV
-3109 EFTLTGGSDGARK
+3109 EFTLTGNDGKSYEQTTSADG
-3122 VITDASGEAIFDK
+3122 TATFTG

-3140 KQGNAITYTL
+3140 SNGTEITYTL
-3150 TESSTP
+3150 KETSTP
-3156 DDYIQLDEEIN
+3156 DGYIQLTEPIE
-3167 VSFTATDR
+3167 VSFTAETKPEGVVYWATDS
-3175 PEDGIYWET
+3175 G
-3184 TDGKYLLHEVE
+3184 YLLHAVE

>member
-1 MSFEDNLADGDPS
+1 MKKFSLTHKLLAVALAFVLVAVSLPDYLSSAQQPAQEQSETDEFEDNLADGDPS

-45 PMGTAGSFGLSAQ
+45 PMGTTGSFGLSAQ

-72 QEEMEAY
+72 QEEMAAY
-79 QAAEQDS
+79 QAAEQDG
-86 TLALQLAGDS
+86 TLALQPVGDS

-309 GELSEEPTTDFKPA
+309 GELSEEPTTDSGPA

-331 EGSTEPSGSE
+331 EGSAEPSGSE

-369 EDDDRQGNDPT
+369 EDDQQGNDPTSSQGDGQQGDDPTGSQDDVQQGDDPT
-380 GSQGDGQQDGGP
+380 GSQGDGQQ
-392 TGSDDTGSSAP
+392 SD
-403 TTPEGNDL
+403 
-411 TGSQGDD
+411 
-418 QQGNDPTGSQGDGQ
+418 
-432 QDGDLTGSQGD
+432 
-443 GQQDGD
+443 D

-477 SFDIVGATLTF
+477 SFDIAGATLTF

-497 TLSAQPQVQPL
+497 TLTAQPQVQPL

-529 IEAASQNRETTGTI
+529 IEAASQNRESTGTI

-569 DGNQIRIGA
+569 DGNQIRIGT

-634 AIVRDESFTEGQVDV
+634 AILRDESFTEGQVDV

-662 DAAAAAPVA
+662 EIAPAAVLA
-671 VAATLDTGT
+671 VLDTG

-691 QQGSLSLPLSGEPQ
+691 QQGSLSLPLSGEQQP
-705 AEQPQSGDADEVTV
+705 EQPQSGDADKVEVT
-719 TYEGTPIYTDD
+719 YSGTPIYTDN

-762 PEGSDGAVTVK
+762 PEGSDGAVKVK

-969 PTEIGYKGTSITQ
+969 PTTITYKGTSITQ

-1017 KVEGEVSET
+1017 KVEGEGSET

-1043 AVNAGKI
+1043 AVNADQIEAGKL
-1050 IEDQLKGLLT
+1050 EDL
-1060 ENFKLS
+1060 
-1066 YDAGDGEQSLN
+1066 
-1077 WDDIT
+1077 
-1082 VDIKENGD
+1082 IKENFQLSYEAGSQKGDFAWEEIDVTITPKGD

-1098 NAVAYSRNGK
+1098 NAVAYSRNGE
-1108 GVHYYLKPMGSE
+1108 GVHYYLIPNN
-1120 DQEKKIPLNQ
+1120 QETIDLGTG
-1130 NWPGNGE
+1130 WPGNGE

-1168 LTRQGEIEYQA
+1168 LTRQGEIEYHA
-1179 TKIWIDP
+1179 TKVWIDP
-1186 DGNTDGRPEGHF
+1186 DGNDARRPTGHF

-1221 ENVPFEDGT
+1221 ENVSFKNIGEEGEIT
-1230 EDKDNQQTIIFE
+1230 FT
-1242 NPNPTNPQN
+1242 NPNPTDSQKSNF
-1251 ENLFPKYDKDG
+1251 FPKYDKDG

-1272 IESTEGALSYEQ
+1272 IDSEDDALSYEQ
-1284 IFGEV
+1284 VFGKVGEDGNV
-1289 NPTTG
+1289 IKDSDK
-1294 AVQDT
+1294 A
-1299 KPPVE
+1299 PPIGG
-1304 DKSWVRDS
+1304 DRWVRDE
-1312 QDNFVYNNGTITNR
+1312 QDNFVYNKGTITNR

-1349 DVEVKV
+1349 DVAVEVT
-1355 GLYGKP
+1355 LYGRPKN
-1361 VGSNQNWEPVK
+1361 SNDSWAPVK
-1372 GPDGE
+1372 GQDGE
-1377 NLVYTMSE
+1377 DLVYTMDG

-1393 SQTVTVNSYNS
+1393 SQTVTVNTYNS
-1404 EGQEMEYR
+1404 EGQEMQYR
-1412 FFEISV
+1412 FFETAIV
-1418 NGVPILKEEDLAAG
+1418 QG
-1432 AHLQDKEFTIKL
+1432 DKRTEIKL
-1444 DNGQELSFVSK
+1444 TDEELKPGANLPDKSFTLELDGNAIEFVSK
-1455 RVDDEEIEETGEQV
+1455 RVSDTSIGEQGQHI

-1477 ITYTINKEWIA
+1477 ITYTINKTWLEGTTA
-1488 PTEPHPVR
+1488 DTVQ

-1506 ENKLVGIVTLDETK
+1506 ENKLVGIVTLDGTK
-1520 DEKGEYGKWT
+1520 DQENDYGEWES
-1530 TPAGE
+1530 PAGE
-1535 STDPPTLIVGEEENQ
+1535 ETAPTLTVGDKTYN
-1550 VPYEVTYQVTDGF
+1550 VTYQVTEDEF
-1563 AQLVIEGLPRYD
+1563 KQLKIEGLPRYD

-1581 EYIALELDGSPEQ
+1581 EYIALEVGGSAEQ
-1594 TTQIDADG
+1594 TTQIDEYG
-1602 NYITDVI
+1602 NYITDVV

-1629 IEHREPVTLQVYYQV
+1629 IEHREPVTVEVYYH
-1644 DEISDLENDFLLATV
+1644 DEENLGENDVLLTTV
-1659 RLGEEGEPWYELVGF
+1659 TLGEPDEPWYELIGLDVT
-1674 SEADL
+1674 EL
-1679 KEKLGEDFSTG
+1679 KEKLEDAFPEG
-1690 NDFYKH
+1690 DDFYKH

-1780 TVTKEWQDGGQLQES
+1780 TVTKKWQDGDQLEKLLAES
-1795 LKGSNVVPVVKLV
+1795 EIVPVVKLV
-1808 FDDEKNNAEPP
+1808 FDEEKNNAEPP
-1819 AGVTSINYDT
+1819 GNVNNPIDYKK
-1829 GTVQIGNEAVEIKGK
+1829 GTVQIGNEEVQIKDDK
-1844 EEDSREEAIQPLL
+1844 EGNAEAIQLLPL
-1857 EDEGLI
+1857 EDEPT
-1863 EELYFYNLP
+1863 LYFYNLP

-1882 YKVVELWTTA
+1882 YKVVELWTTK
-1892 DNIDANGKVKKVGEC
+1892 DNIKGGKVDNVDDC
-1907 YPLEEFK
+1907 YDLKAFLENPPVTLSDE
-1914 LPADT
+1914 L
-1919 SEKLRSLL
+1919 ESLL
-1927 NDLQVS
+1927 SDLSVS
-1933 YQETSYKEMDEQK
+1933 YQEDSYEEKDEQK
-1946 ANDEQQ
+1946 QNDEQK
-1952 ITITNKLTGTKEI
+1952 ITITNKLTETKEI
-1965 KFYKEWNDQYALE
+1965 KFYKEWNDQYTLE
-1978 HGKRPDLYLTLYRT
+1978 HGKRPDLYLTLYQT

-2015 EDGGENAAQEEKETD
+2015 EDGGENAAQAEKETD

-2039 DLPKYDE
+2039 DLPKYDDE
-2046 KGDEYIYYAVERL
+2046 GNEYIYYAVERL

-2071 AQFKYDGVQES
+2071 AQFKHDGVQDS

-2087 YDENGKVVELP
+2087 YDEDGKVVELP
-2098 SVEVDDHRVLIE
+2098 SVEVDDHQILMKI
-2110 TDESGDVALLE
+2110 DGDVALLE
-2121 GGTFVNSLEEA
+2121 GGTFVNSLEET

-2194 LKTDDNQYEFKF
+2194 LKTDDNQYEFTFVENGEKIS
-2206 DGMNEGDNEDPF
+2206 F
-2218 PLYNE
+2218 PLYNDKGE
-2223 DGQRYV
+2223 RYV
-2229 YVLHEKTED
+2229 YILHEVTDEVSD
-2238 ALESGTEW
+2238 TDW
-2246 NLVYEDPVYNEYQI
+2246 DLVYKDPVYNEYQI
-2260 TNTYAPQLGALS
+2260 TNTYDPQRGALS
-2272 VKKLLQVDARWPS
+2272 VKKLLEIPTVDS
-2285 GQYPAITMFLERG
+2285 QQYYPAVTFELYQALP
-2298 VMENGNWVKDDTY
+2298 DDTGNY
-2311 QGETIVWT
+2311 QLAGATKLDEKTEVWT
-2319 STQVEEA
+2319 SEDVEEA
-2326 AKKAVESNPSEQTV
+2326 AKGGTNLSGGGRLVEKVITFEDLPQ
-2340 VLSSRG
+2340 
-2346 TDGESIFLFKNLE
+2346 
-2359 MYAPN
+2359 YAPN
-2364 GEAYYY
+2364 GKEYKYF
-2370 RVVEQLDNMHYEA
+2370 VVELIEGRMYYES
-2383 AVVSED
+2383 AVVMED
-2389 DSSTN
+2389 VVLPVDGDRGLVEKTFDSIFTEESISN
-2394 GVGKDLGNVS
+2394 GKDLP
-2404 DINDVFGDKGYQAEE
+2404 
-2419 GKAELATKP
+2419 TKVIP
-2428 LRPIENEDWSNGS
+2428 LTPNKKMEDGS
-2441 GGSVESDGNVN
+2441 SVTADSVEVS
-2452 PEALTPRATFGDQY
+2452 ATFGDRYTTGDAITLQLTKTWEDQNNALKLRPNTTEFANSLKLY
-2466 PEGETITLKVTKEW
+2466 RSAPAQGGDGGAGAIGEQEIFKETYEISVAPEEGNSNRWTITITSK
-2480 LDNNDAL
+2480 N
-2487 ELRPES
+2487 
-2493 ATFIESLSVW
+2493 
-2503 RKADGQGVTGGAEA
+2503 TGEFA
-2517 IPEQRIKV
+2517 Q
-2525 EIIATDDQADNHYT
+2525 Y
-2539 YTITGKDGED
+2539 
-2549 LEKIAPNGMPWIY
+2549 APNGMPWVYKVTEETTGKDWAVYITTPDSKQVWKSADEAQGGTLNLGELKNSLMTSHSFQKKWQNEDGKPITEDY
-2562 VVKEESTGTTWEA
+2562 LGLGEITITGELWVGVKGDDMQPASEFFGDIWSGWFTGTYWE
-2575 YILTDEEG
+2575 TENG
-2583 KEITEVSKSAKD
+2583 KEIKDNDFQIDLTTQLGDNGKTANILNLPRVNKDSKELVYAIVEAKIKVTNPDYTQTFTWKWEDGKLTVKSQDPLDGLFTPQEITVGGSPTIVTNSLKTTDLSVEKKWEDNDNIENLRPTSIDVVVQRKVQQKGGNQSEQAGELTRATLMAPRTTEDGWEFVPD
-2595 AENGVLTLPEMHNH
+2595 GTGY
-2609 LTVTHTFTKNW
+2609 LTVT
-2620 ENAGDDNLT
+2620 
-2629 WENIGVEEMKVTGTL
+2629 
-2644 YVGVMNE
+2644 
-2651 NGTGLQEDSE
+2651 
-2661 MKLAS
+2661 
-2666 EFLTESQWNEWFK
+2666 
-2679 NLGGLGEE
+2679 
-2687 EENYKF
+2687 
-2693 EKSQTIDVGTEGE
+2693 
-2706 IKFENLP
+2706 
-2713 LVQKNED
+2713 
-2720 SSTSPLVYVVA
+2720 
-2731 ETKVEFEVG
+2731 
-2740 GKNYSQKF
+2740 
-2748 EPKFE
+2748 
-2753 VKDGSLTITYT
+2753 
-2764 PGNLTVDG
+2764 
-2772 AKSAENF
+2772 
-2779 FKPSDVTFKLSD
+2779 
-2791 LFNKSSSSSSATNTI
+2791 
-2806 ATTGLTIT
+2806 
-2814 KNWVDNENEEGLRP
+2814 
-2828 ESVDIV
+2828 
-2834 ILQEKNDSQSG
+2834 
-2845 EESARA
+2845 
-2851 ALFTSRQAPN
+2851 
-2861 QTTKSDSNI
+2861 
-2870 ENVVLENDGS
+2870 LE
-2880 VKVVTLNEANNW
+2880 EAN
-2892 SAEIENLP
+2892 
-2900 GLGFDDKGNLIT
+2900 
-2912 YKYTVRELKEDW
+2912 DW
-2924 KEDAGASVPMQDDLV
+2924 KETIPNLPTYGIQDNGLVTYEYRIHELKPGWKDDGNLSDDKILDA
-2939 DEANSKFNSYY
+2939 DEKYNGHY
-2950 TTSYGPE
+2950 TVSAYSEDGL
-2957 AGTVTNTLTHMDIT
+2957 TVTNTLTHMDIT

-2992 QSRVEGAGDWSMV
+2992 QSRVEGMGEWSKV
-3005 NIEGQENPVILDGT
+3005 EISDQTNPVTLNGQTDDT
-3019 PDGDG
+3019 
-3024 AGEFEAWKARW
+3024 EKTAWTVTW
-3035 TELPRTDSNGSTIEY
+3035 TELPRTAADDAAIEY
-3050 RVKETLASDLIENEH
+3050 RVKETLADGLTEDEH

-3086 TNIPLGQLTVTKKN
+3086 TNIPLGQITVTKEG

-3109 EFTLTGGSDGARK
+3109 EFTLNSDSSTPMPLVGKTGEDGK
-3122 VITDASGEAIFDK
+3122 LTFME

-3140 KQGNAITYTL
+3140 EQTGEPITYTL
-3150 TESSTP
+3150 TESATP
-3156 DDYIQLDEEIN
+3156 DGHIRLEQPIE
-3167 VSFTATDR
+3167 VSFTAQEK
-3175 PEDGIYWET
+3175 PVDGIYWQT
-3184 TDGKYLLHEVE
+3184 TDGFLLHEVA
-3195 YEVVNGQYFP
+3195 YEVVNGQYFQ

>member
-1 MSFEDNLADGDPS
+1 MKKFSLTHKLLAVALAFVLVAVSLPDYLSFAQQPAQEQSETDEFEDSPADGDPS

-72 QEEMEAY
+72 QEEMAAY
-79 QAAEQDS
+79 QVAEQDS
-86 TLALQLAGDS
+86 TLALQLVGDS

-166 QQPGGEGSTD
+166 QQPGGEGPTD
-176 PSDEG
+176 PSDE
-181 EPTPPESG
+181 
-189 DGENPIDPS
+189 
-198 DEEEPTPPES
+198 
-208 GDGEEPTD
+208 
-216 PSDGGETTPP
+216 GETTPP

-239 GENETLPPES
+239 GEETPPLESGDGEDPTDPSDGGETPPSESGDGEEATDPSDGEDETLPPES

-255 TDSSNEEETTPPDDE
+255 TDSSNEEEANLPDDE

-276 EGGVMPSD
+276 EGEAMPSD

-309 GELSEEPTTDFKPA
+309 GELSEEPTTDSKPA

-364 SSGGT
+364 SLSDT
-369 EDDDRQGNDPT
+369 EDGDQQGNDPT
-380 GSQGDGQQDGGP
+380 SSQGDGQQGD
-392 TGSDDTGSSAP
+392 
-403 TTPEGNDL
+403 DL
-411 TGSQGDD
+411 TGSQGDV
-418 QQGNDPTGSQGDGQ
+418 QQGDDPTGSQDDVQQGD
-432 QDGDLTGSQGD
+432 DPTGSQGD

-477 SFDIVGATLTF
+477 SFDIAGATLTF

-497 TLSAQPQVQPL
+497 TLTAQPL
-508 ETEQQEAAAQGAV
+508 ETEQQESAAQETV

-569 DGNQIRIGA
+569 DGNQIRIGT

-662 DAAAAAPVA
+662 EIAPAAVLA
-671 VAATLDTGT
+671 VLDTG

-691 QQGSLSLPLSGEPQ
+691 QQGSLSLPLSGEQQP
-705 AEQPQSGDADEVTV
+705 EQPQSGDADEVTV

-773 IVQNLSDECF
+773 IVQNLNEWF
-783 SNSKPLG
+783 SG
-790 QETGDSDGDWDAT
+790 IAT
-803 NKTLTWENVEI
+803 QDPSEPAGTWNESAKTLTWGNVEI
-814 AAGKN
+814 EAGKN
-819 WTKTVTVLIDKD
+819 WTKTVTVLIDESK
-831 QLTSLEN
+831 LTSLET
-838 LPENLS
+838 LPENLT

-942 QLGLTEMPDILCPED
+942 QLGLTKMPDILCPED

-1017 KVEGEVSET
+1017 KVEGEGSET

-1043 AVNAGKI
+1043 AVNADQ
-1050 IEDQLKGLLT
+1050 IEAEELEKLLRDHFT
-1060 ENFKLS
+1060 LS
-1066 YDAGDGEQSLN
+1066 YEAGTEDEKPLS
-1077 WDDIT
+1077 WEDIT
-1082 VDIKENGD
+1082 VDIKEDGD
-1090 GQYTLTLV
+1090 GQYTFTLV
-1098 NAVAYSRNGK
+1098 NAVAYSRNGE
-1108 GVHYYLKPMGSE
+1108 GVHYYLKPKNLGE
-1120 DQEKKIPLNQ
+1120 QETQISLDR

-1179 TKIWIDP
+1179 TKVWIDP

-1221 ENVPFEDGT
+1221 ETVSFEND
-1230 EDKDNQQTIIFE
+1230 EKQTIVFT
-1242 NPNPTNPQN
+1242 NPNPTEGEN
-1251 ENLFPKYDKDG
+1251 ENFFPKYDKDG

-1272 IESTEGALSYEQ
+1272 IDSEDDALSYEQ
-1284 IFGEV
+1284 VFGKVGEDGNV
-1289 NPTTG
+1289 IKDSDK
-1294 AVQDT
+1294 A
-1299 KPPVE
+1299 PPIGG
-1304 DKSWVRDS
+1304 DRWVRDE
-1312 QDNFVYNNGTITNR
+1312 QDNFVYNKGTITNR

-1361 VGSNQNWEPVK
+1361 VDSNQNWEPVK

-1393 SQTVTVNSYNS
+1393 SQTVTVNTYNG
-1404 EGQEMEYR
+1404 EGKEMEYR

-1477 ITYTINKEWIA
+1477 ITFTINKEWIA

-1506 ENKLVGIVTLDETK
+1506 ENKLVGIVTLDGTK
-1520 DEKGEYGKWT
+1520 DQENDYGEWES
-1530 TPAGE
+1530 PAGE
-1535 STDPPTLIVGEEENQ
+1535 EAAPTLTVGDKT
-1550 VPYEVTYQVTDGF
+1550 YDVTYQVTEDEF
-1563 AQLVIEGLPRYD
+1563 KQLKIEGLPRYD

-1581 EYIALELDGSPEQ
+1581 EYIALEVGGSAEQ

-1609 NGPGRGLR
+1609 NGPGRGYR

-1659 RLGEEGEPWYELVGF
+1659 ILGEEGEPWYELVGF
-1674 SEADL
+1674 SEVDL

-2150 ADLPTVTFEIYQY
+2150 ADLPTVTFEVYQY
-2163 LEGSEP
+2163 LESEVPEDSEP
-2169 SDLHENLNEGTKVAS
+2169 AGNDKPVRS
-2184 MTIKSEEWEN
+2184 MTIESNQWDD
-2194 LKTDDNQYEFKF
+2194 LKTDDNQYVFTF
-2206 DGMNEGDNEDPF
+2206 DGMEGEDGKPVPF
-2218 PLYNE
+2218 PLYNDKGE
-2223 DGQRYV
+2223 RYV
-2229 YVLHEKTED
+2229 YILHEVTDKVSDTD
-2238 ALESGTEW
+2238 W
-2246 NLVYEDPVYNEYQI
+2246 DLVYQDPVYNEYQI
-2260 TNTYAPQLGALS
+2260 TNTYNPQLGALS

-2298 VMENGNWVKDDTY
+2298 LMENGTWVKDETY

-2326 AKKAVESNPSEQTV
+2326 AKAQSNPPEQTV
-2340 VLSSRG
+2340 VISSRG

-2364 GEAYYY
+2364 GEVYYY

-2452 PEALTPRATFGDQY
+2452 PEALTPRATFGDRY
-2466 PEGETITLKVTKEW
+2466 PEDETITLKVTKEW
-2480 LDNNDAL
+2480 IDNNDAL
-2487 ELRPES
+2487 KLRPDVDQF
-2493 ATFIESLSVW
+2493 AKSLKVY
-2503 RKADGQGVTGGAEA
+2503 RKADGQGGTGGAGA
-2517 IPEQRIKV
+2517 ISEE
-2525 EIIATDDQADNHYT
+2525 EITDEVTITAETSQDANQYT
-2539 YTITGKDGED
+2539 YTIKGKDVEG

-2562 VVKEESTGTTWEA
+2562 IVRENLSGTSYVVKQGTTTELSESA
-2575 YILTDEEG
+2575 TSAGEDNILDLGVLSNTLTTSQSFQKQWQNHDG
-2583 KEITEVSKSAKD
+2583 GSITED
-2595 AENGVLTLPEMHNH
+2595 YLGL
-2609 LTVTHTFTKNW
+2609 
-2620 ENAGDDNLT
+2620 GDIT
-2629 WENIGVEEMKVTGTL
+2629 ITGQL
-2644 YVGVMNE
+2644 WVGEKGGIM
-2651 NGTGLQEDSE
+2651 QP
-2661 MKLAS
+2661 AS
-2666 EFLTESQWNEWFK
+2666 EFFK
-2679 NLGGLGEE
+2679 NGWDKWFDDVYWTTGDGQKIKTNNFQIDLTTQLGNNDQTETISNLPRVNQAGAELVYAIVEAKIKVTNPDYTQTFTWKWEDG
-2687 EENYKF
+2687 KLTV
-2693 EKSQTIDVGTEGE
+2693 KSQDPLDGLFTPQEITVGGSPTIVTNSLKTTDLSVEKKWEDNDNIENLRPTSIDVV
-2706 IKFENLP
+2706 
-2713 LVQKNED
+2713 VQR
-2720 SSTSPLVYVVA
+2720 
-2731 ETKVEFEVG
+2731 KVQQKG
-2740 GKNYSQKF
+2740 GNQSEQAD
-2748 EPKFE
+2748 E
-2753 VKDGSLTITYT
+2753 LTR
-2764 PGNLTVDG
+2764 
-2772 AKSAENF
+2772 SALMA
-2779 FKPSDVTFKLSD
+2779 PRT
-2791 LFNKSSSSSSATNTI
+2791 
-2806 ATTGLTIT
+2806 
-2814 KNWVDNENEEGLRP
+2814 VDNEWEIVKDSLTNEPLT
-2828 ESVDIV
+2828 
-2834 ILQEKNDSQSG
+2834 L
-2845 EESARA
+2845 
-2851 ALFTSRQAPN
+2851 
-2861 QTTKSDSNI
+2861 
-2870 ENVVLENDGS
+2870 
-2880 VKVVTLNEANNW
+2880 TLNVSNNWQQTIPNLPTYGIQDNGLVTYEYRIHELKPGWKDDGNLSDDEILEAN
-2892 SAEIENLP
+2892 EKYD
-2900 GLGFDDKGNLIT
+2900 GH
-2912 YKYTVRELKEDW
+2912 YTV
-2924 KEDAGASVPMQDDLV
+2924 SYDD
-2939 DEANSKFNSYY
+2939 S
-2950 TTSYGPE
+2950 TH
-2957 AGTVTNTLTHMDIT
+2957 TVTNTLTHMDIT

-2985 AEVTFEL
+2985 AKVTFEL
-2992 QSRVEGAGDWSMV
+2992 QSRVEGTGEWSKADV
-3005 NIEGQENPVILDGT
+3005 GKQENPVTLDGKT
-3019 PDGDG
+3019 
-3024 AGEFEAWKARW
+3024 EAPAWTVTW
-3035 TELPRTDSNGSTIEY
+3035 TELPRENDDGQTLEY
-3050 RVKETLASDLIENEH
+3050 KVLETLSEHFESDEDKKEPVEI
-3065 VTILYPEKGITGST
+3065 IYPKDTITGGT
-3079 ADKTYTV
+3079 AEKKYTV
-3086 TNIPLGQLTVTKKN
+3086 TNIPLGQITVTKEG

-3122 VITDASGEAIFDK
+3122 VTTDASGEAIFDK

-3140 KQGNAITYTL
+3140 EQGNAITYTL

-3184 TDGKYLLHEVE
+3184 TDGGYLIHEVE
-3195 YEVVNGQYFP
+3195 YEVVNGQYFQ

-3243 R
+3243 Q

>member
-1 MSFEDNLADGDPS
+1 MKKLSLTHKLLAVALAFVLVAVSLPDYLSFAQQPAQEQSETDEFEDSPADGDPS

-79 QAAEQDS
+79 QVAEQDS
-86 TLALQLAGDS
+86 TLALQLVGDS

-147 PIETIPPEGEIQTP
+147 PIETIPPEGEIQPPEQGQTP
-161 PTDEA
+161 PADET
-166 QQPGGEGSTD
+166 QQPGGEDPTD
-176 PSDEG
+176 PSNEG
-181 EPTPPESG
+181 ET
-189 DGENPIDPS
+189 
-198 DEEEPTPPES
+198 TPPES
-208 GDGEEPTD
+208 GDGEEPTDPSDGEETPPLESGDGEDLTD

-239 GENETLPPES
+239 GEDETLPPES

-309 GELSEEPTTDFKPA
+309 GELSEEPATDSEPA

-331 EGSTEPSGSE
+331 EGSAEPSGSE
-341 SGNPTDLEN
+341 SGNPTDPEN
-350 TGSTDSDNAGTGDN
+350 TGGDN
-364 SSGGT
+364 SSSST
-369 EDDDRQGNDPT
+369 EDDDQQGNDPT
-380 GSQGDGQQDGGP
+380 GSQGDGQQG
-392 TGSDDTGSSAP
+392 DDP
-403 TTPEGNDL
+403 
-411 TGSQGDD
+411 TGSQGDG
-418 QQGNDPTGSQGDGQ
+418 QQSDGPTGSQGDGQ

-497 TLSAQPQVQPL
+497 TLTAQPL
-508 ETEQQEAAAQGAV
+508 ETEQQEAASPETAQ
-521 PQPDLSYT
+521 PNLSYT

-569 DGNQIRIGA
+569 DGNQIRIGV

-662 DAAAAAPVA
+662 EIAPAAVLA
-671 VAATLDTGT
+671 VLDTGG

-691 QQGSLSLPLSGEPQ
+691 QQGSLSLPLSGEQQ
-705 AEQPQSGDADEVTV
+705 AEQPTGGDADSVTV
-719 TYEGTPIYTDD
+719 TYEGEAVYTEQ
-730 GQLAVQYTITVTN
+730 GALAVRYTIEVTN
-743 NNTADPEPPEGG
+743 GNEPQEPSGGDEGEG
-755 ESGEEEQ
+755 Q
-762 PEGSDGAVTVK
+762 PGGSNGAVTVK
-773 IVQNLSDECF
+773 IVQNLMSEEGWF
-783 SNSKPLG
+783 SSIKT
-790 QETGDSDGDWDAT
+790 QEPADQPAGDWDAT
-803 NKTLTWENVEI
+803 NKTLTWGNVEI
-814 AAGKN
+814 AAGQN
-819 WTKTVTVLIDKD
+819 WTKTVTVLID
-831 QLTSLEN
+831 TSN
-838 LPENLS
+838 LDSIEDLPTELNS
-844 STVFVY
+844 SILVY
-850 NATAEGEEPPEELLK
+850 AEEGEEGEESTEPIAESSIAVDLR
-865 EITDEINLKE
+865 T
-875 FVQSEENIVSGTLEP
+875 FVNQPGNIVPADFQPSE
-890 IPQTVIWLDNNASGN
+890 QTVYWLDNNASGN

-964 LSAEL
+964 LSAKL
-969 PTEIGYKGTSITQ
+969 PTTITYKGTDITQ
-982 QVKWRMTPPAEDA
+982 QVKWRMVPPAENAD
-995 EIPAGPEEG
+995 IPAGPEEG

-1017 KVEGEVSET
+1017 KVEGEGSET

-1168 LTRQGEIEYQA
+1168 LTRQGEIEYHA
-1179 TKIWIDP
+1179 TKVWIDP
-1186 DGNTDGRPEGHF
+1186 DGNDARRPTGHF

-1221 ENVPFEDGT
+1221 ENVSFEDIKNGEIT
-1230 EDKDNQQTIIFE
+1230 FT
-1242 NPNPTNPQN
+1242 NPNPTDPQKSN
-1251 ENLFPKYDKDG
+1251 FFPKYDKDG

-1272 IESTEGALSYEQ
+1272 IDSEDDALSYEQ
-1284 IFGEV
+1284 VFGAISPDGKV
-1289 NPTTG
+1289 TDQ
-1294 AVQDT
+1294 A
-1299 KPPVE
+1299 PPIDGDGWE
-1304 DKSWVRDS
+1304 RDE

-1361 VGSNQNWEPVK
+1361 VDSNQNWEPVK

-1393 SQTVTVNSYNS
+1393 SQTVTVNTYNG
-1404 EGQEMEYR
+1404 EGKEMEYR

-1444 DNGQELSFVSK
+1444 DNAQELSFVSK

-1469 IENVIQDE
+1469 IENVIEDE
-1477 ITYTINKEWIA
+1477 ITYTINKEWIGMGA
-1488 PTEPHPVR
+1488 KPVQ

-1506 ENKLVGIVTLDETK
+1506 ENKLVGIVTLD
-1520 DEKGEYGKWT
+1520 DEIDGENQYGSWEK
-1530 TPAGE
+1530 PAGSE
-1535 STDPPTLIVGEEENQ
+1535 EGKNPTLTVGDKTYN
-1550 VPYEVTYQVTDGF
+1550 VTYQVTEDEF
-1563 AQLVIEGLPRYD
+1563 KQLKIEGLPRYD

-1581 EYIALELDGSPEQ
+1581 EYIALEVGGSAEQ
-1594 TTQIDADG
+1594 TTQIDVDG
-1602 NYITDVI
+1602 NYITDVVY
-1609 NGPGRGLR
+1609 GPGRGLR

-1629 IEHREPVTLQVYYQV
+1629 IEHREPVKVAVYYH
-1644 DEISDLENDFLLATV
+1644 DEANPEKDVLLTEV
-1659 RLGEEGEPWYELVGF
+1659 TLGEEGEPWYELVGF
-1674 SEADL
+1674 SEVDL

-1711 RTTQEEIF
+1711 RTTQGELSTE
-1719 IGEDGAV
+1719 EDGAIK
-1726 ENKCV
+1726 NSFV
-1731 DQIEATNHT
+1731 DQIAATNHT

-1780 TVTKEWQDGGQLQES
+1780 TVTKEWQDGDQLEKLLAES
-1795 LKGSNVVPVVKLV
+1795 EIVPVVKLV
-1808 FDDEKNNAEPP
+1808 FDEEKNNAEPP
-1819 AGVTSINYDT
+1819 EGVTSINYDT
-1829 GTVQIGNEAVEIKGK
+1829 GTVQIGNEEVQIEGK
-1844 EEDSREEAIQPLL
+1844 DGTSPEEAIQPLL
-1857 EDEGLI
+1857 ENGELI
-1863 EELYFYNLP
+1863 RELYFYNLP

-1882 YKVVELWTTA
+1882 YKVVELWTTKG
-1892 DNIDANGKVKKVGEC
+1892 NIESGKVKKVDEC
-1907 YPLEEFK
+1907 YELKEFLKNPPVTLSDELE
-1914 LPADT
+1914 
-1919 SEKLRSLL
+1919 SLL
-1927 NDLQVS
+1927 NDLSVS
-1933 YQETSYKEMDEQK
+1933 YQEDSYEEKDEQK
-1946 ANDEQQ
+1946 QNDEQK
-1952 ITITNKLTGTKEI
+1952 ITITNRLTGTKEI
-1965 KFYKEWNDQYALE
+1965 KFYKEWNDQYTLE
-1978 HGKRPDLYLTLYRT
+1978 HGKRPDLYLTLYQT

-2015 EDGGENAAQEEKETD
+2015 EDGGENAAQVEKETD

-2039 DLPKYDE
+2039 DLPKYDAN
-2046 KGDEYIYYAVERL
+2046 GDEYIYYAVERL

-2071 AQFKYDGVQES
+2071 AQFEHDGAQAD
-2082 NLTVE
+2082 LTVE
-2087 YDENGKVVELP
+2087 YDEDGKVVKLP
-2098 SVEVDDHRVLIE
+2098 SDEMDADGHKILMLIG
-2110 TDESGDVALLE
+2110 DDVALLE
-2121 GGTFVNSLEEA
+2121 GGTFVNTLEDT
-2132 VTITGR
+2132 VTISGR

-2150 ADLPTVTFEIYQY
+2150 ADLPTVTFEVYQY
-2163 LEGSEP
+2163 LESEVPEDSEP
-2169 SDLHENLNEGTKVAS
+2169 AGNDKPVRS
-2184 MTIKSEEWEN
+2184 MTIESNQWDD
-2194 LKTDDNQYEFKF
+2194 LKTDDNQYEFTFKE
-2206 DGMNEGDNEDPF
+2206 MNENGKTGPF

-2238 ALESGTEW
+2238 ALESNTDW
-2246 NLVYEDPVYNEYQI
+2246 NLVYKDPVYNEYQI
-2260 TNTYAPQLGALS
+2260 TNTYVPQLGALS
-2272 VKKLLQVDARWPS
+2272 VKKLLEVEPYQEHYPSIRFRLYQVAPDSAGKYDEQNAVLYREESWSSEDVEKAIGNTPS
-2285 GQYPAITMFLERG
+2285 VLTTEAQR
-2298 VMENGNWVKDDTY
+2298 VV
-2311 QGETIVWT
+2311 
-2319 STQVEEA
+2319 VEE
-2326 AKKAVESNPSEQTV
+2326 TF
-2340 VLSSRG
+2340 
-2346 TDGESIFLFKNLE
+2346 TFKNLPI
-2359 MYAPN
+2359 YAPN
-2364 GEAYYY
+2364 GEKYQYFVA
-2370 RVVEQLDNMHYEA
+2370 EILDDRSGYEMNYEA
-2383 AVVSED
+2383 AVV
-2389 DSSTN
+2389 
-2394 GVGKDLGNVS
+2394 KDNVVTI
-2404 DINDVFGDKGYQAEE
+2404 DNVFNSGDKKEPEE
-2419 GKAELATKP
+2419 GAAELATEPLEVKP
-2428 LRPIENEDWSNGS
+2428 NKDWSNGS
-2441 GGSVESDGNVN
+2441 NGNSPSN
-2452 PEALTPRATFGDQY
+2452 GTTSEDAKTPQATFGDRYRQ
-2466 PEGETITLKVTKEW
+2466 GEITLKGTKKW
-2480 LDNNDAL
+2480 DDQSDAL
-2487 ELRPES
+2487 GLRPEPND
-2493 ATFIESLSVW
+2493 FKDHVKLY
-2503 RKADGQGVTGGAEA
+2503 RYAEA
-2517 IPEQRIKV
+2517 QEGQNNAIEEAEVTDVKWTWVTTSDDDSQV
-2525 EIIATDDQADNHYT
+2525 ELDEWT
-2539 YTITGKDGED
+2539 YTIEGTDGNP
-2549 LEKIAPNGMPWIY
+2549 LEQYAPNGMPWIY
-2562 VVKEESTGTTWEA
+2562 IVRENLAEMDAGEYIPTNQKTIEGDKIGEVSSDKGT
-2575 YILTDEEG
+2575 LTSS
-2583 KEITEVSKSAKD
+2583 EITMPELKNSLTTAQSFQKKWQNHDGDSIIEDYLGLGDITITGQLWVGEKGADGNVTEMKKASAYFTEADWIGSNKWWDEKPDFTVDLKTQLGDNDQTATISNLPRVNKDSKELVYAIVEEKISLG
-2595 AENGVLTLPEMHNH
+2595 NGYSQEFSWNYADGK
-2609 LTVTHTFTKNW
+2609 LTVESKTPDQGLFTP
-2620 ENAGDDNLT
+2620 
-2629 WENIGVEEMKVTGTL
+2629 
-2644 YVGVMNE
+2644 
-2651 NGTGLQEDSE
+2651 QEI
-2661 MKLAS
+2661 
-2666 EFLTESQWNEWFK
+2666 T
-2679 NLGGLGEE
+2679 
-2687 EENYKF
+2687 
-2693 EKSQTIDVGTEGE
+2693 
-2706 IKFENLP
+2706 
-2713 LVQKNED
+2713 
-2720 SSTSPLVYVVA
+2720 
-2731 ETKVEFEVG
+2731 VG
-2740 GKNYSQKF
+2740 GST
-2748 EPKFE
+2748 
-2753 VKDGSLTITYT
+2753 TIINNRLQTT
-2764 PGNLTVDG
+2764 NLSV
-2772 AKSAENF
+2772 E
-2779 FKPSDVTFKLSD
+2779 KLWKGD
-2791 LFNKSSSSSSATNTI
+2791 
-2806 ATTGLTIT
+2806 
-2814 KNWVDNENEEGLRP
+2814 ENE
-2828 ESVDIV
+2828 
-2834 ILQEKNDSQSG
+2834 
-2845 EESARA
+2845 
-2851 ALFTSRQAPN
+2851 
-2861 QTTKSDSNI
+2861 
-2870 ENVVLENDGS
+2870 
-2880 VKVVTLNEANNW
+2880 
-2892 SAEIENLP
+2892 
-2900 GLGFDDKGNLIT
+2900 
-2912 YKYTVRELKEDW
+2912 KY
-2924 KEDAGASVPMQDDLV
+2924 
-2939 DEANSKFNSYY
+2939 
-2950 TTSYGPE
+2950 
-2957 AGTVTNTLTHMDIT
+2957 
-2971 AVKAWKPEGLHGDY
+2971 
-2985 AEVTFEL
+2985 
-2992 QSRVEGAGDWSMV
+2992 
-3005 NIEGQENPVILDGT
+3005 
-3019 PDGDG
+3019 
-3024 AGEFEAWKARW
+3024 
-3035 TELPRTDSNGSTIEY
+3035 
-3050 RVKETLASDLIENEH
+3050 
-3065 VTILYPEKGITGST
+3065 
-3079 ADKTYTV
+3079 
-3086 TNIPLGQLTVTKKN
+3086 
-3100 GDGNGLAGV
+3100 
-3109 EFTLTGGSDGARK
+3109 
-3122 VITDASGEAIFDK
+3122 
-3135 LPLYD
+3135 
-3140 KQGNAITYTL
+3140 
-3150 TESSTP
+3150 
-3156 DDYIQLDEEIN
+3156 
-3167 VSFTATDR
+3167 
-3175 PEDGIYWET
+3175 
-3184 TDGKYLLHEVE
+3184 
-3195 YEVVNGQYFP
+3195 
-3205 VVHTG
+3205 
-3210 GSGFYWPGVLGAG
+3210 
-3223 AAAAG
+3223 
-3228 VLYLIRRKTKGHNTE
+3228 
-3243 R
+3243 

>member
-1 MSFEDNLADGDPS
+1 M
-14 DDDLSGDNPSDTG
+14 
-27 EQEMEQQV
+27 
-35 VLHLQAPETV
+35 
-45 PMGTAGSFGLSAQ
+45 
-58 NTAATAAAVSIQLT
+58 TAAA
-72 QEEMEAY
+72 
-79 QAAEQDS
+79 
-86 TLALQLAGDS
+86 
-96 LTFTLQPGEQVEG
+96 
-109 TLSFLYPNGY
+109 
-119 SSREVVEI
+119 EI
-127 AEEDISIVLQQLPE
+127 AP
-141 EETGGT
+141 
-147 PIETIPPEGEIQTP
+147 
-161 PTDEA
+161 
-166 QQPGGEGSTD
+166 
-176 PSDEG
+176 
-181 EPTPPESG
+181 
-189 DGENPIDPS
+189 
-198 DEEEPTPPES
+198 
-208 GDGEEPTD
+208 
-216 PSDGGETTPP
+216 
-226 ESGDGEEATDPSD
+226 
-239 GENETLPPES
+239 
-249 GDGEEA
+249 
-255 TDSSNEEETTPPDDE
+255 
-270 TDPSVG
+270 
-276 EGGVMPSD
+276 
-284 EQEQVLQTVEQSTVS
+284 
-299 LTQDY
+299 
-304 QTGPD
+304 
-309 GELSEEPTTDFKPA
+309 
-323 DESGTTEN
+323 
-331 EGSTEPSGSE
+331 
-341 SGNPTDLEN
+341 
-350 TGSTDSDNAGTGDN
+350 
-364 SSGGT
+364 
-369 EDDDRQGNDPT
+369 
-380 GSQGDGQQDGGP
+380 
-392 TGSDDTGSSAP
+392 
-403 TTPEGNDL
+403 
-411 TGSQGDD
+411 
-418 QQGNDPTGSQGDGQ
+418 
-432 QDGDLTGSQGD
+432 
-443 GQQDGD
+443 
-449 LTGSQDNVQQGNDL
+449 
-463 TGSQDESGQEQPQV
+463 
-477 SFDIVGATLTF
+477 
-488 TASFGWGEL
+488 
-497 TLSAQPQVQPL
+497 
-508 ETEQQEAAAQGAV
+508 
-521 PQPDLSYT
+521 
-529 IEAASQNRETTGTI
+529 
-543 YTRSWSLQQVIA
+543 
-555 LPQGASFVEGEAAV
+555 AAV
-569 DGNQIRIGA
+569 
-578 TPVLSVDDQSGT
+578 
-590 AGELSAQRDG
+590 
-600 ETLLVTYT
+600 
-608 KTLSD
+608 
-613 WQSLEAESI
+613 
-622 SDLGLAMTLHQE
+622 LA
-634 AIVRDESFTEGQVDV
+634 V
-649 GATFT
+649 
-654 ATPVTAAA
+654 
-662 DAAAAAPVA
+662 
-671 VAATLDTGT
+671 LDTG

-691 QQGSLSLPLSGEPQ
+691 QQGSLSLPLDGEQQP
-705 AEQPQSGDADEVTV
+705 EQPTGGDADEVTV

-730 GQLAVQYTITVTN
+730 GQLAVQYTIEVTN
-743 NNTADPEPPEGG
+743 NNTADPEISGGG
-755 ESGEEEQ
+755 EEGDGEEEQ
-762 PEGSDGAVTVK
+762 LGGSDGSVTVK
-773 IVQNLSDECF
+773 IVQNLNEWF
-783 SNSKPLG
+783 SG
-790 QETGDSDGDWDAT
+790 IAT
-803 NKTLTWENVEI
+803 QDPSEPAGTWNESAKTLTWENVEI
-814 AAGKN
+814 EAGKN
-819 WTKTVTVLIDKD
+819 WTRTVTVLIDESK
-831 QLTSLEN
+831 LTSLET
-838 LPENLS
+838 LPENLT

-850 NATAEGEEPPEELLK
+850 NATVEGEEPGEGTPLDEAT
-865 EITDEINLKE
+865 EIVNLKE
-875 FVQSEENIVSGTLEP
+875 LVESEGIQVVERKTQE
-890 IPQTVIWLDNNASGN
+890 QTVYWLDNNASGN
-905 RPEPEVYAG
+905 RPDPKVYAS
-914 KVGLQF
+914 KVGLEF
-920 YIGNQENPDEGEWI
+920 CIAGDSGVEEWVKL
-934 TLDENNMA
+934 TNDNMA
-942 QLGLTEMPDILCPED
+942 QLGLTEMPTIKGPTD
-957 NTQSQWT
+957 NTESQWT

-969 PTEIGYKGTSITQ
+969 PTTITYKGTSITQ
-982 QVKWRMTPPAEDA
+982 QVKWRMTPPAENA
-995 EIPAGPEEG
+995 EIPAGTGENRG
-1004 GIRPNLSEVYYLD
+1004 NLSEVYYLD
-1017 KVEGEVSET
+1017 EQQNADGSET

-1108 GVHYYLKPMGSE
+1108 GVHYYLKPNSGE
-1120 DQEKKIPLNQ
+1120 QETQIDLGPD
-1130 NWPGNGE
+1130 WPGNE
-1137 GGDYYDVECDNT
+1137 NDGDYYDVECDNT

-1168 LTRQGEIEYQA
+1168 LTRQGEIKYQA
-1179 TKIWIDP
+1179 TKVWIDP
-1186 DGNTDGRPEGHF
+1186 DGNDAQRPTGYF

-1221 ENVPFEDGT
+1221 ENVSF
-1230 EDKDNQQTIIFE
+1230 KDIENGEITFT

-1272 IESTEGALSYEQ
+1272 IDKEGELSYEQ
-1284 IFGEV
+1284 VFGKVGEDGNV
-1289 NPTTG
+1289 IKDSDK
-1294 AVQDT
+1294 A
-1299 KPPVE
+1299 PPIGG
-1304 DKSWVRDS
+1304 DRWVRDS

-1361 VGSNQNWEPVK
+1361 VDSTENWEPVM
-1372 GPDGE
+1372 GPDGKA
-1377 NLVYTMSE
+1377 LVYTMDA
-1385 FSAANDTM
+1385 FFAANDTM

-1477 ITYTINKEWIA
+1477 ITYTINKEWIEMQA
-1488 PTEPHPVR
+1488 GPVK

-1506 ENKLVGIVTLDETK
+1506 ENKLVGIVTLDGTK
-1520 DEKGEYGKWT
+1520 DQENDYGEWES
-1530 TPAGE
+1530 PAGE
-1535 STDPPTLIVGEEENQ
+1535 EAAPTLTVGDKT
-1550 VPYEVTYQVTDGF
+1550 YDVTYQVTADGHT
-1563 AQLVIEGLPRYD
+1563 QLVIEGLPRYD

-1602 NYITDVI
+1602 NYITDVV
-1609 NGPGRGLR
+1609 NGPGRGYR

-1629 IEHREPVTLQVYYQV
+1629 IEHREPVKVAVYYH
-1644 DEISDLENDFLLATV
+1644 DEANPAKDVLLTEV
-1659 RLGEEGEPWYELVGF
+1659 TLGEEGEPWYELVGF
-1674 SEADL
+1674 SEVDL

-1711 RTTQEEIF
+1711 RTTQGELSTE
-1719 IGEDGAV
+1719 EDGAIK
-1726 ENKCV
+1726 NSFV
-1731 DQIEATNHT
+1731 DQIAATNHT

-1780 TVTKEWQDGGQLQES
+1780 TVTKEWQDGDQLEKLLAES
-1795 LKGSNVVPVVKLV
+1795 EIVPVVKLV
-1808 FDDEKNNAEPP
+1808 FDEEKNNAEPP
-1819 AGVTSINYDT
+1819 EGVTSINYDT
-1829 GTVQIGNEAVEIKGK
+1829 GTVQIGNEEVQIEGK
-1844 EEDSREEAIQPLL
+1844 DGTSPEEAIQPLL
-1857 EDEGLI
+1857 ENGELI
-1863 EELYFYNLP
+1863 RELYFYNLP

-1892 DNIDANGKVKKVGEC
+1892 DNIANGKVKKVDEC
-1907 YPLEEFK
+1907 YELENFLNYH
-1914 LPADT
+1914 LPEST
-1919 SEKLRSLL
+1919 SDDLKSLL
-1927 NDLQVS
+1927 SDLSVS
-1933 YQETSYKEMDEQK
+1933 YQEDSYEENDGQKESDK
-1946 ANDEQQ
+1946 QQ

-1965 KFYKEWNDQYALE
+1965 KFYKEWNDQYTLE
-1978 HGKRPDLYLTLYRT
+1978 HGKRPDLYLTLYQT

-2015 EDGGENAAQEEKETD
+2015 EDGGENAAQAEKETD

-2039 DLPKYDE
+2039 DLPKYDAN
-2046 KGDEYIYYAVERL
+2046 GDEYIYYAVERL

-2071 AQFKYDGVQES
+2071 AQFEHDGAQAD
-2082 NLTVE
+2082 LTVE
-2087 YDENGKVVELP
+2087 YDEDGKVVKLP
-2098 SVEVDDHRVLIE
+2098 SDEMDADGHKILMLIG
-2110 TDESGDVALLE
+2110 DDVALLE
-2121 GGTFVNSLEEA
+2121 GGTFVNTLEET

-2150 ADLPTVTFEIYQY
+2150 ADLPTVTFEVYQY
-2163 LEGSEP
+2163 LEDEVTG
-2169 SDLHENLNEGTKVAS
+2169 DVHESLDVGTKVAS

-2194 LKTDDNQYEFKF
+2194 LKTDDNQYEFTFKE
-2206 DGMNEGDNEDPF
+2206 MNENGKTGPF

-2238 ALESGTEW
+2238 ALESKTDW
-2246 NLVYEDPVYNEYQI
+2246 DLVYQDPVYNEYQI
-2260 TNTYAPQLGALS
+2260 TNTYDPQLGALS

-2298 VMENGNWVKDDTY
+2298 LMENGTWVKDETY

-2326 AKKAVESNPSEQTV
+2326 AKAQSNPPEQTV
-2340 VLSSRG
+2340 VISSRG

-2364 GEAYYY
+2364 GEVYYY

-2452 PEALTPRATFGDQY
+2452 PEALTPRATFGDRYQQ
-2466 PEGETITLKVTKEW
+2466 GEITLKGTKKW
-2480 LDNNDAL
+2480 NDQGNAL
-2487 ELRPES
+2487 GLRPSEEDFEKNVKLYRY
-2493 ATFIESLSVW
+2493 AEPQE
-2503 RKADGQGVTGGAEA
+2503 GQDNGIGSSTSP
-2517 IPEQRIKV
+2517 ILV
-2525 EIIATDDQADNHYT
+2525 ENASFTWSGTDTDIWNYE
-2539 YTITGKDGED
+2539 ITG
-2549 LEKIAPNGMPWIY
+2549 LEQYAPNGMPWIY

-2620 ENAGDDNLT
+2620 ANAGDSNLT

-2644 YVGVMNE
+2644 YVGVME
-2651 NGTGLQEDSE
+2651 NDTLQQQADGTVMVKAFDFFEDE
-2661 MKLAS
+2661 
-2666 EFLTESQWNEWFK
+2666 WNKWFDT
-2679 NLGGLGEE
+2679 G
-2687 EENYKF
+2687 YDF
-2693 EKSQTIDVGTEGE
+2693 EKLQSIDVGTEGK
-2706 IKFENLP
+2706 IVFNNLP
-2713 LVQKNED
+2713 LVQKNKND
-2720 SSTSPLVYVVA
+2720 TTNQLVYVVA

-2740 GKNYSQKF
+2740 GKNYSQEFGPEFK
-2748 EPKFE
+2748 
-2753 VKDGSLTITYT
+2753 VDGENLTITYAA
-2764 PGNLTVDG
+2764 GNLTQGEEDAG
-2772 AKSAENF
+2772 QSF
-2779 FKPSDVTFKLSD
+2779 FKPSTVTLSLSD
-2791 LFNKSSSSSSATNTI
+2791 LYNKTSSASSATNTI

-2828 ESVDIV
+2828 ASVDIV

-2845 EESARA
+2845 EESGRA

-2924 KEDAGASVPMQDDLV
+2924 KEDAGAGVPMQDDLV

-2985 AEVTFEL
+2985 AKVTFEL
-2992 QSRVEGAGDWSMV
+2992 QSRVEGTGEWLKADVGK
-3005 NIEGQENPVILDGT
+3005 QENPVTLDGKT
-3019 PDGDG
+3019 
-3024 AGEFEAWKARW
+3024 EAPAWTVIW
-3035 TELPRTDSNGSTIEY
+3035 TELPRENDEEEKLEY
-3050 RVKETLASDLIENEH
+3050 RVIETLSKHFESDEDKKEPVEI
-3065 VTILYPEKGITGST
+3065 IYPEETITGT
-3079 ADKTYTV
+3079 TDKTYTV

-3140 KQGNAITYTL
+3140 EQGNAITYTL

-3175 PEDGIYWET
+3175 PEDGIYWQT
-3184 TDGKYLLHEVE
+3184 TDGFLLHAVE

>member
-1 MSFEDNLADGDPS
+1 MKKFSLTHKLLAVALAFVLVAVSLPDYLSFAQQPAQEQSETDEFEDNLADGD
-14 DDDLSGDNPSDTG
+14 PSDTG

-58 NTAATAAAVSIQLT
+58 NTAAVAADVSIQLT
-72 QEEMEAY
+72 QEEMAAY
-79 QAAEQDS
+79 QAAEQDG
-86 TLALQLAGDS
+86 TLALQPVGDS

-147 PIETIPPEGEIQTP
+147 PIETIPPEGEIQPPEQGQTP
-161 PTDEA
+161 PADET
-166 QQPGGEGSTD
+166 QQPGGEGPTD

-189 DGENPIDPS
+189 DGEEPTDPS

-208 GDGEEPTD
+208 GDGEEPTN

-239 GENETLPPES
+239 GEDETLPPES

-309 GELSEEPTTDFKPA
+309 GELSEEPTTDSEPA

-364 SSGGT
+364 SLSDT
-369 EDDDRQGNDPT
+369 EDG
-380 GSQGDGQQDGGP
+380 
-392 TGSDDTGSSAP
+392 
-403 TTPEGNDL
+403 
-411 TGSQGDD
+411 D
-418 QQGNDPTGSQGDGQ
+418 QQGNDP
-432 QDGDLTGSQGD
+432 TGSQGD

-497 TLSAQPQVQPL
+497 TLTAQPL
-508 ETEQQEAAAQGAV
+508 ETEQQEAASPETAQ
-521 PQPDLSYT
+521 PNLSYT

-569 DGNQIRIGA
+569 DGNQIRIGV

-662 DAAAAAPVA
+662 EIAPAAVLA
-671 VAATLDTGT
+671 VLDTGG

-691 QQGSLSLPLSGEPQ
+691 QQGSLSLPLSGEQQ
-705 AEQPQSGDADEVTV
+705 AEQPTGGDADSVTV
-719 TYEGTPIYTDD
+719 TYEGEAVYTEQ
-730 GQLAVQYTITVTN
+730 GALAVRYTIEVTN
-743 NNTADPEPPEGG
+743 GNEPQEPSGGDEGEG
-755 ESGEEEQ
+755 Q
-762 PEGSDGAVTVK
+762 PEGSNGAVTVK
-773 IVQNLSDECF
+773 IVQNLMSEEGWF
-783 SNSKPLG
+783 SSIKT
-790 QETGDSDGDWDAT
+790 QEPADQPAGDWDAT
-803 NKTLTWENVEI
+803 NKTLTWGNVEI
-814 AAGKN
+814 AAGQN
-819 WTKTVTVLIDKD
+819 WTKTVTVLID
-831 QLTSLEN
+831 TSN
-838 LPENLS
+838 LDSIEDLPTELNS
-844 STVFVY
+844 SILVY
-850 NATAEGEEPPEELLK
+850 AEEGEEGEESTEPIAESSIAVDLR
-865 EITDEINLKE
+865 T
-875 FVQSEENIVSGTLEP
+875 FVNQPGNIVPADFQSSE
-890 IPQTVIWLDNNASGN
+890 QTVYWRDNNASGN
-905 RPEPEVYAG
+905 RPEPEVYAS
-914 KVGLQF
+914 KVGLEF
-920 YIGNQENPDEGEWI
+920 CIAGDSGVEEWVKL
-934 TLDENNMA
+934 TNDNMA
-942 QLGLTEMPDILCPED
+942 QLGLTKMPDILCPED

-1017 KVEGEVSET
+1017 KVEGEGSET

-1043 AVNAGKI
+1043 AVNADDI
-1050 IEDQLKGLLT
+1050 TADELKELL
-1060 ENFKLS
+1060 EKNFELS
-1066 YDAGDGEQSLN
+1066 YEAGTEDEKPLS
-1077 WDDIT
+1077 WEDIT
-1082 VDIKENGD
+1082 VDIKEDGD

-1098 NAVAYSRNGK
+1098 NAVAYSRNGE
-1108 GVHYYLKPMGSE
+1108 GVHYYLKPKNLGE
-1120 DQEKKIPLNQ
+1120 QETQISLDR

-1179 TKIWIDP
+1179 TKVWIDP

-1221 ENVPFEDGT
+1221 ENVGFDEISDDG
-1230 EDKDNQQTIIFE
+1230 KIVFK
-1242 NPNPTNPQN
+1242 NPNPTEGEN

-1272 IESTEGALSYEQ
+1272 IDSEDDALSYEQ
-1284 IFGEV
+1284 IFGKV

-1299 KPPVE
+1299 RPPVE
-1304 DKSWVRDS
+1304 DKSWVRDE
-1312 QDNFVYNNGTITNR
+1312 QDNFVYNKGTITNR

-1349 DVEVKV
+1349 DVAVEVT
-1355 GLYGKP
+1355 LYGRPKN
-1361 VGSNQNWEPVK
+1361 SNDSWAPVK
-1372 GPDGE
+1372 GQDGE
-1377 NLVYTMSE
+1377 DLVYTMDG

-1393 SQTVTVNSYNS
+1393 SQTVTVNTYNS

-1506 ENKLVGIVTLDETK
+1506 ENKLVGIVTLD
-1520 DEKGEYGKWT
+1520 DEIDGENQYSSWEK
-1530 TPAGE
+1530 PAGSE
-1535 STDPPTLIVGEEENQ
+1535 EGKNPTLTVGDKTYN
-1550 VPYEVTYQVTDGF
+1550 VTYQVTEDEF
-1563 AQLVIEGLPRYD
+1563 KQLKIEGLPRYD

-1602 NYITDVI
+1602 NYITDVV

-1629 IEHREPVTLQVYYQV
+1629 IEHREPVKVAVYYH
-1644 DEISDLENDFLLATV
+1644 DEANPEKDVLLTEV
-1659 RLGEEGEPWYELVGF
+1659 TLGEEGEPWYELVGF
-1674 SEADL
+1674 SEAQL
-1679 KEKLGEDFSTG
+1679 EEQLGKDFPKG
-1690 NDFYKH
+1690 KDFYKH
-1696 LYIREISIGNSGADD
+1696 LYIREVSIGDHKN
-1711 RTTQEEIF
+1711 RTTQ
-1719 IGEDGAV
+1719 DGTGLSTGSDDAV
-1726 ENKCV
+1726 VNNFV
-1731 DQIEATNHT
+1731 DQIAATNHT
-1740 YEATYETQLDG
+1740 YEATYETQLGG

-1780 TVTKEWQDGGQLQES
+1780 TVTKEWQDGDQLQE
-1795 LKGSNVVPVVKLV
+1795 LLEKEGIVPVVKLV
-1808 FDDEKNNAEPP
+1808 FDEEKNNAEPP
-1819 AGVTSINYDT
+1819 EDVTSIDYDKD
-1829 GTVQIGNEAVEIKGK
+1829 TVQIGNEAVKIRGK
-1844 EEDSREEAIQPLL
+1844 DGTSPEEAIQPLL
-1857 EDEGLI
+1857 ENGELN

-1882 YKVVELWTTA
+1882 YKVVELWTTE
-1892 DNIDANGKVKKVGEC
+1892 DNIKGGKVDNVDEC
-1907 YPLEEFK
+1907 YDLKAFLENPPVTLSDE
-1914 LPADT
+1914 L
-1919 SEKLRSLL
+1919 ESLL
-1927 NDLQVS
+1927 NDLSVS
-1933 YQETSYKEMDEQK
+1933 YQEDSYKENDGQK
-1946 ANDEQQ
+1946 ESDKQQ

-1978 HGKRPDLYLTLYRT
+1978 HGKRPDLYLTLYQT

-2015 EDGGENAAQEEKETD
+2015 EDGGENAAQAEKETD

-2071 AQFKYDGVQES
+2071 AQFKYDGVSDED
-2082 NLTVE
+2082 LTVT
-2087 YDENGKVVELP
+2087 YDENGEVEGELP
-2098 SVEVDDHRVLIE
+2098 SVEVDNHRVLIE

-2132 VTITGR
+2132 VTISGR
-2138 KLWNSVPLTADS
+2138 KLWDNVPLTADS

-2169 SDLHENLNEGTKVAS
+2169 SDLHENLNKGTKVA
-2184 MTIKSEEWEN
+2184 TREIKSEEWEN

-2206 DGMNEGDNEDPF
+2206 DGMEGENGNTVPF
-2218 PLYNE
+2218 PLYN
-2223 DGQRYV
+2223 DKGQRYV
-2229 YVLHEKTED
+2229 YVLHEVTDKVSDTD
-2238 ALESGTEW
+2238 W
-2246 NLVYEDPVYNEYQI
+2246 DLVYQDPVYNEYQI
-2260 TNTYAPQLGALS
+2260 TNTYDPQRGALN
-2272 VKKLLQVDARWPS
+2272 VKKLLEIPTVD
-2285 GQYPAITMFLERG
+2285 GQQYYPAVTMDLYRALPDEEEKYSLENAEQLLDER
-2298 VMENGNWVKDDTY
+2298 
-2311 QGETIVWT
+2311 QVWT
-2319 STQVEEA
+2319 SEEVKEAVSQTPTHPIEPPQPIVVE
-2326 AKKAVESNPSEQTV
+2326 K
-2340 VLSSRG
+2340 
-2346 TDGESIFLFKNLE
+2346 IFTFKDLPK
-2359 MYAPN
+2359 YAPN
-2364 GEAYYY
+2364 GQEYKYF
-2370 RVVEQLDNMHYEA
+2370 VVEVLEGTLYYDA
-2383 AVVSED
+2383 AVVQGD
-2389 DSSTN
+2389 VDSI
-2394 GVGKDLGNVS
+2394 D
-2404 DINDVFGDKGYQAEE
+2404 DVFIESTTKPTEQGLPTPQAIPLTPTTHFDE
-2419 GKAELATKP
+2419 GK
-2428 LRPIENEDWSNGS
+2428 NEQ
-2441 GGSVESDGNVN
+2441 VEDEPVGEIQVS
-2452 PEALTPRATFGDQY
+2452 ATFGDRY
-2466 PEGETITLKVTKEW
+2466 PENETITLKVTKEW
-2480 LDNNDAL
+2480 IDNNDAL
-2487 ELRPES
+2487 ELRPDDEK
-2493 ATFIESLSVW
+2493 FINSLSVW
-2503 RKADGQGVTGGAEA
+2503 RKANGQGGTGGAGP
-2517 IPEQRIKV
+2517 ILEQKIEV
-2525 EIIATDDQADNHYT
+2525 TITAAESQDANQYT
-2539 YTITGKDGED
+2539 YTITGKDSKG

-2620 ENAGDDNLT
+2620 ANAGDDNLT
-2629 WENIGVEEMKVTGTL
+2629 WENIGVEKMDVTGTL

-2651 NGTGLQEDSE
+2651 EKNNLLNE
-2661 MKLAS
+2661 MQPAS
-2666 EFLTESQWNEWFK
+2666 EFFKAGWGSWF
-2679 NLGGLGEE
+2679 GTD
-2687 EENYKF
+2687 YKF
-2693 EKSQTIDVGTEGE
+2693 EKLQSIDVGTEGK
-2706 IKFENLP
+2706 IVFDNLP
-2713 LVQKNED
+2713 LVQKNGD

-2731 ETKVEFEVG
+2731 ETKVEFEAG
-2740 GKNYSQKF
+2740 ENNYPQEF

-2791 LFNKSSSSSSATNTI
+2791 LFNKLSSSSSATNTI

-2828 ESVDIV
+2828 ASVDIV
-2834 ILQEKNDSQSG
+2834 ILQETDNSQSG
-2845 EESARA
+2845 EESGRA

-2861 QTTKSDSNI
+2861 QTTSSNI
-2870 ENVVLENDGS
+2870 ENVVLEGNGA
-2880 VKVVTLNEANNW
+2880 VKVVTLSQANNW
-2892 SAEIENLP
+2892 SETIANLP
-2900 GLGFDDKGNLIT
+2900 GIGFDDKGNLIT

-2924 KEDAGASVPMQDDLV
+2924 KEDAGAGVPMQDDLV

-2985 AEVTFEL
+2985 AEVTFTL
-2992 QSRVEGAGDWSMV
+2992 QSRVVGSGD
-3005 NIEGQENPVILDGT
+3005 D
-3019 PDGDG
+3019 
-3024 AGEFEAWKARW
+3024 AWKDVADADGKPVSKKLTGEEDPAWTVTW
-3035 TELPRTDSNGSTIEY
+3035 TELPRTKNGQTLEY
-3050 RVKETLASDLIENEH
+3050 RVVEKLADGLKEEEH
-3065 VTILYPEKGITGST
+3065 VQFSITPETISSES
-3079 ADKTYTV
+3079 ADKTFTFTV
-3086 TNIPLGQLTVTKKN
+3086 TNIPLGQITVTKK
-3100 GDGNGLAGV
+3100 GEDGGLPNV
-3109 EFTLTGGSDGARK
+3109 EFTLTGSNGESYEQTTSADG
-3122 VITDASGEAIFDK
+3122 TAIFTGF
-3135 LPLYD
+3135 PLYD
-3140 KQGNAITYTL
+3140 SNGTEITYTL
-3150 TESSTP
+3150 EETSTP
-3156 DDYIQLDEEIN
+3156 DGYIQLTELIK
-3167 VSFTATDR
+3167 VTFTAADQ
-3175 PEDGIYWET
+3175 PNGGIYWET
-3184 TDGKYLLHEVE
+3184 TDGKYLLHKVE

>member
-1 MSFEDNLADGDPS
+1 MKKFSLTHKLLAVALAFVLVAVSLPDYLSFAQQPAQEQSETDELADGD
-14 DDDLSGDNPSDTG
+14 PSDTG

-58 NTAATAAAVSIQLT
+58 NTAATAADVSIQLT

-79 QAAEQDS
+79 QDS

-147 PIETIPPEGEIQTP
+147 PIETIPPEGEIQPPEQGQTP
-161 PTDEA
+161 PADET
-166 QQPGGEGSTD
+166 QQPGGEGPTD

-189 DGENPIDPS
+189 DGEEPTDPS
-198 DEEEPTPPES
+198 DGEETPPLES
-208 GDGEEPTD
+208 GDGEDPTD

-226 ESGDGEEATDPSD
+226 ESGDGEEATDLSD
-239 GENETLPPES
+239 GEDETLPPES

-255 TDSSNEEETTPPDDE
+255 TDSSNEEEANLPDDE

-276 EGGVMPSD
+276 EGEAMPSD

-309 GELSEEPTTDFKPA
+309 GELSEEPTTDSEPA

-341 SGNPTDLEN
+341 SGNPTDPEN
-350 TGSTDSDNAGTGDN
+350 TGGDN
-364 SSGGT
+364 SSSST
-369 EDDDRQGNDPT
+369 EDG
-380 GSQGDGQQDGGP
+380 
-392 TGSDDTGSSAP
+392 
-403 TTPEGNDL
+403 
-411 TGSQGDD
+411 D

-432 QDGDLTGSQGD
+432 QSDDPTGSQDDVQQGDDPTGSQGD

-497 TLSAQPQVQPL
+497 TLTAQPL
-508 ETEQQEAAAQGAV
+508 ETEQQEAAAQETV

-529 IEAASQNRETTGTI
+529 IEAASQNRESTGTI

-569 DGNQIRIGA
+569 DGNQIRIGT

-662 DAAAAAPVA
+662 EIAPAAVLA
-671 VAATLDTGT
+671 VLDTG

-691 QQGSLSLPLSGEPQ
+691 QQSSLSLPLSGEQQP
-705 AEQPQSGDADEVTV
+705 EQPQSGDADKVEVT
-719 TYEGTPIYTDD
+719 YSGTPIYTDN

-743 NNTADPEPPEGG
+743 NNTAGPEPPEGG

-762 PEGSDGAVTVK
+762 PEGSDGAVKVK
-773 IVQNLSDECF
+773 IVQNLMSEEGWF
-783 SNSKPLG
+783 SSIKTQEPAG
-790 QETGDSDGDWDAT
+790 QPAGDWDAT
-803 NKTLTWENVEI
+803 NKTLTWEDVEI

-905 RPEPEVYAG
+905 RPDPKVYAS
-914 KVGLQF
+914 KVGLEF
-920 YIGNQENPDEGEWI
+920 CIAGDSGAENWVKLTED
-934 TLDENNMA
+934 NMA

-957 NTQSQWT
+957 NMQSQWT

-982 QVKWRMTPPAEDA
+982 QVKWRMTPPVEDA

-1017 KVEGEVSET
+1017 QPEDGN

-1179 TKIWIDP
+1179 TKVWIDP

-1221 ENVPFEDGT
+1221 ENVGFDEISDDG
-1230 EDKDNQQTIIFE
+1230 KIVFK
-1242 NPNPTNPQN
+1242 NPNPTEGEN

-1272 IESTEGALSYEQ
+1272 IDKEGELSYEQ
-1284 IFGEV
+1284 VFGKVGEDGNV
-1289 NPTTG
+1289 IKDSDK
-1294 AVQDT
+1294 A
-1299 KPPVE
+1299 PPIGG
-1304 DKSWVRDS
+1304 DRWVRDS
-1312 QDNFVYNNGTITNR
+1312 KDNFVYNNGTITNR

-1361 VGSNQNWEPVK
+1361 VDSNQNWEPVK

-1377 NLVYTMSE
+1377 NLVYTMEE

-1393 SQTVTVNSYNS
+1393 SQTVTVNTYNS
-1404 EGQEMEYR
+1404 EGKEMEYR

-1418 NGVPILKEEDLAAG
+1418 NGVPILDDEDLAAN
-1432 AHLQDKEFTIKL
+1432 AELEDKPFTIEL
-1444 DNGQELSFVSK
+1444 DNGQVLSFVSQ

-1477 ITYTINKEWIA
+1477 ITYTINKEWM
-1488 PTEPHPVR
+1488 PETTPGTVK

-1506 ENKLVGIVTLDETK
+1506 ENKLVGIVTLDDKIDGENQYSSW
-1520 DEKGEYGKWT
+1520 EK
-1530 TPAGE
+1530 PAGSE
-1535 STDPPTLIVGEEENQ
+1535 EGKNPTLTVGEGEK
-1550 VPYEVTYQVTDGF
+1550 PYEVTYQVKDEF
-1563 AQLVIEGLPRYD
+1563 AQLIIEGLPRYD

-1581 EYIALELDGSPEQ
+1581 EYIALEVGGSAEQ

-1602 NYITDVI
+1602 NYITDVV

-1629 IEHREPVTLQVYYQV
+1629 IEHREPVTVEVYYH
-1644 DEISDLENDFLLATV
+1644 DEANPAKDVLLTEV
-1659 RLGEEGEPWYELVGF
+1659 TLGEEGEPWYELVGF
-1674 SEADL
+1674 SEAQL
-1679 KEKLGEDFSTG
+1679 EEQLGKDFPKG
-1690 NDFYKH
+1690 KDFYKY
-1696 LYIREISIGNSGADD
+1696 LYIREISIGNSGADN
-1711 RTTQEEIF
+1711 RTTQGGLSTE
-1719 IGEDGAV
+1719 EDGAIK
-1726 ENKCV
+1726 NSFV
-1731 DQIEATNHT
+1731 DQIAATNHT
-1740 YEATYETQLDG
+1740 YEATYETQLGG

-1780 TVTKEWQDGGQLQES
+1780 TVTKEWQDGSQLQES

-1808 FDDEKNNAEPP
+1808 FDEEKNNAEPP

-1829 GTVQIGNEAVEIKGK
+1829 GTVQIGNEEVQIKDDK
-1844 EEDSREEAIQPLL
+1844 EGNAEAIQLLPL
-1857 EDEGLI
+1857 EDEPT
-1863 EELYFYNLP
+1863 LYFYNLP

-1882 YKVVELWTTA
+1882 YKVEELWTTA
-1892 DNIDANGKVKKVGEC
+1892 DNIVDGKVDDVNEC
-1907 YPLEEFK
+1907 YELKEFLKNPPESLSDELE
-1914 LPADT
+1914 
-1919 SEKLRSLL
+1919 SLM
-1927 NDLQVS
+1927 NDLSVS
-1933 YQETSYKEMDEQK
+1933 YQEDSYEEKDEQK
-1946 ANDEQQ
+1946 QNDEQK
-1952 ITITNKLTGTKEI
+1952 ITITNRLTGTKEI

-2015 EDGGENAAQEEKETD
+2015 EDGGENAAQAEKETD

-2046 KGDEYIYYAVERL
+2046 NGDEYIYYAVERL

-2071 AQFKYDGVQES
+2071 AQFKHDGAEADED
-2082 NLTVE
+2082 LTVT
-2087 YDENGKVVELP
+2087 YDENGEVEGELP
-2098 SVEVDDHRVLIE
+2098 DDKVDDHQILMKI
-2110 TDESGDVALLE
+2110 DGDVALLE
-2121 GGTFVNSLEEA
+2121 GGTFVNTLEDT
-2132 VTITGR
+2132 VTISGR

-2383 AVVSED
+2383 AVVSEN
-2389 DSSTN
+2389 DSSQDSEPS
-2394 GVGKDLGNVS
+2394 GKGN
-2404 DINDVFGDKGYQAEE
+2404 INEINKVFEFGDKADEQA
-2419 GKAELATKP
+2419 KELATKP
-2428 LRPIENEDWSNGS
+2428 LRPTKNEGWSNGS
-2441 GGSVESDGNVN
+2441 NGSEESDGNVN

-2629 WENIGVEEMKVTGTL
+2629 WENIGVEEMDVTGTL
-2644 YVGVMNE
+2644 YVGVME
-2651 NGTGLQEDSE
+2651 NGTLTGT
-2661 MKLAS
+2661 MTNAS
-2666 EFLTESQWNEWFK
+2666 DFFEGSQWEAWFE
-2679 NLGGLGEE
+2679 NLGGLGDEE
-2687 EENYKF
+2687 GNYKF
-2693 EKSQTIDVGTEGE
+2693 EKSQTIDVGSNTTTANSI

-2720 SSTSPLVYVVA
+2720 DTTNQLVYVVA
-2731 ETKVEFEVG
+2731 ETKVAFTVNE
-2740 GKNYSQKF
+2740 KNYTQSF
-2748 EPKFE
+2748 TPTFTA
-2753 VKDGSLTITYT
+2753 DGGNLTITYT
-2764 PGNLTVDG
+2764 AGHLTQDE
-2772 AKSAENF
+2772 ENVSQSF
-2779 FKPSDVTFKLSD
+2779 FTPSDVTISLSN
-2791 LFNKSSSSSSATNTI
+2791 LSNKTSSSSSATNAIDITE
-2806 ATTGLTIT
+2806 LTI
-2814 KNWVDNENEEGLRP
+2814 KKIWKDNNDAEKLRP
-2828 ESVDIV
+2828 ELVDLV
-2834 ILQEKNDSQSG
+2834 ILKDAKDEQE
-2845 EESARA
+2845 EVARA
-2851 ALFTSRQAPN
+2851 DLFASRTI
-2861 QTTKSDSNI
+2861 TTQLN
-2870 ENVVLENDGS
+2870 NVVLRANGEPYTVNISGDGS
-2880 VKVVTLNEANNW
+2880 VTV
-2892 SAEIENLP
+2892 SDLP
-2900 GLGFDDKGNLIT
+2900 SVGFDEQGNLIT
-2912 YKYTVRELKEDW
+2912 YQYTVRELRSGW
-2924 KEDAGASVPMQDDLV
+2924 QDDDILNE
-2939 DEANSKFNSYY
+2939 DDILKAGDKYNPYY
-2950 TTSYGPE
+2950 TVSYDDN
-2957 AGTVTNTLTHMDIT
+2957 AHTVTNTLTHMDIT
-2971 AVKAWKPEGLHGDY
+2971 AVKAWKPGTMTGEN
-2985 AEVTFEL
+2985 AEVTFTL
-2992 QSRVEGAGDWSMV
+2992 QSRVGDGEWTNV
-3005 NIEGQENPVILDGT
+3005 DEKQTIELDGT
-3019 PDGDG
+3019 PDQD
-3024 AGEFEAWKARW
+3024 GEFEAWKARW
-3035 TELPRTDSNGSTIEY
+3035 TELPRTDSSGAAIEY
-3050 RVKETLASDLIENEH
+3050 RIKETLASDLIENEH

-3086 TNIPLGQLTVTKKN
+3086 TNIPLGQITVTKEG
-3100 GDGNGLAGV
+3100 GDRNGLAGV
-3109 EFTLTGGSDGARK
+3109 VFQ
-3122 VITDASGEAIFDK
+3122 ITDDSGLSTPRVGTTSDNGEVTFDK

-3140 KQGNAITYTL
+3140 EQGNAITYTL

-3156 DDYIQLDEEIN
+3156 DNYIQLTEPIE
-3167 VSFTATDR
+3167 VSFTAETKPEGGVYWATDS
-3175 PEDGIYWET
+3175 G
-3184 TDGKYLLHEVE
+3184 YLLHEVE
-3195 YEVVNGQYFP
+3195 YEVVNGQYFQ

>member
-1 MSFEDNLADGDPS
+1 MKKFSLTHKLLAVALAFVLVAVSLPDYLSFAQQPAQEQSETDELADGDPS

-58 NTAATAAAVSIQLT
+58 NTAATAADVSIQLT
-72 QEEMEAY
+72 QEEMAAY
-79 QAAEQDS
+79 QAAEQDG
-86 TLALQLAGDS
+86 TLALQPVGDS

-147 PIETIPPEGEIQTP
+147 PIETIPPEGEIQPPEQGQTP
-161 PTDEA
+161 PADET
-166 QQPGGEGSTD
+166 QQPGGEGPTD

-189 DGENPIDPS
+189 DGEEPTDPS

-208 GDGEEPTD
+208 GDGEEPTN

-239 GENETLPPES
+239 GEDETLPPES

-309 GELSEEPTTDFKPA
+309 GELSEEPTTDSEPA

-331 EGSTEPSGSE
+331 EGSTESSGSE
-341 SGNPTDLEN
+341 SGNPTDPEN
-350 TGSTDSDNAGTGDN
+350 TGSTDSDNAGGDN
-364 SSGGT
+364 SSSST
-369 EDDDRQGNDPT
+369 EDG
-380 GSQGDGQQDGGP
+380 
-392 TGSDDTGSSAP
+392 
-403 TTPEGNDL
+403 
-411 TGSQGDD
+411 D
-418 QQGNDPTGSQGDGQ
+418 QQGNDPTGSQGDVQQGDDPTGSQGDGQ
-432 QDGDLTGSQGD
+432 QSDDPTGSQDDVQQGDDPTGSQGD

-497 TLSAQPQVQPL
+497 TLTAQPL

-529 IEAASQNRETTGTI
+529 IEAASQNRESTGTI

-578 TPVLSVDDQSGT
+578 TPVLSADDQSGT

-662 DAAAAAPVA
+662 EIAPAAVLA
-671 VAATLDTGT
+671 VLDTG

-691 QQGSLSLPLSGEPQ
+691 QQGSLSLPLDGEQQP
-705 AEQPQSGDADEVTV
+705 EQPQPGDADKVEVT
-719 TYEGTPIYTDD
+719 YSGTPIYTDN

-790 QETGDSDGDWDAT
+790 QETGDLDGDWDSEKKA
-803 NKTLTWENVEI
+803 LTWDSVEI
-814 AAGKN
+814 KAGES
-819 WTKTVTVLIDKD
+819 WTKTVTVLID
-831 QLTSLEN
+831 TSN
-838 LPENLS
+838 LDSIEKLPTELNS
-844 STVFVY
+844 SILVY
-850 NATAEGEEPPEELLK
+850 AEEGEEGEESTEPIAESSIAVDLR
-865 EITDEINLKE
+865 T
-875 FVQSEENIVSGTLEP
+875 FVNQPGNIVPADFQPSE
-890 IPQTVIWLDNNASGN
+890 QTVYWLDNNASAN
-905 RPEPEVYAG
+905 RPDPKVYAS
-914 KVGLQF
+914 KVGLEF
-920 YIGNQENPDEGEWI
+920 CIAGDSGVEEWVKL
-934 TLDENNMA
+934 TNDNMA
-942 QLGLTEMPDILCPED
+942 QLGLTKMPDILCPED
-957 NTQSQWT
+957 NTQSQWM

-969 PTEIGYKGTSITQ
+969 PTEIGYKGTGITQ

-1017 KVEGEVSET
+1017 KVEGEGSET

-1043 AVNAGKI
+1043 AVNADQ
-1050 IEDQLKGLLT
+1050 IEAEELEKLLRDHFT
-1060 ENFKLS
+1060 LS
-1066 YDAGDGEQSLN
+1066 YEAGTEDEKPLS
-1077 WDDIT
+1077 WEDIT
-1082 VDIKENGD
+1082 VDIEEVGD

-1098 NAVAYSRNGK
+1098 NAVAYSRNGE
-1108 GVHYYLKPMGSE
+1108 GVHYYLKPMGPE
-1120 DQEKKIPLNQ
+1120 DQETQISLDR
-1130 NWPGNGE
+1130 NWPGNDE

-1168 LTRQGEIEYQA
+1168 LTRQGEIAYHA
-1179 TKIWIDP
+1179 TKVWIDP

-1221 ENVPFEDGT
+1221 ETVSFEND
-1230 EDKDNQQTIIFE
+1230 EKQTIVFT
-1242 NPNPTNPQN
+1242 NPNPTEGEN
-1251 ENLFPKYDKDG
+1251 ENFFPKYDKDG

-1272 IESTEGALSYEQ
+1272 IESTEDALSYEQ

-1289 NPTTG
+1289 NPATG

-1299 KPPVE
+1299 RPPVE
-1304 DKSWVRDS
+1304 DESWERDE

-1361 VGSNQNWEPVK
+1361 VDSNQNWEPVK

-1377 NLVYTMSE
+1377 NLVYTMEE

-1393 SQTVTVNSYNS
+1393 SQTVTVNTYNS
-1404 EGQEMEYR
+1404 EGKEMEYR

-1418 NGVPILKEEDLAAG
+1418 NGVPILDDEDLAAN
-1432 AHLQDKEFTIKL
+1432 AELEDKPFTIEL
-1444 DNGQELSFVSK
+1444 DNGQVLSFVSQ

-1477 ITYTINKEWIA
+1477 ITYTINKEWM
-1488 PTEPHPVR
+1488 PETTPGTVK

-1506 ENKLVGIVTLDETK
+1506 ENKLVGIVTLDDKIDGENQYSSW
-1520 DEKGEYGKWT
+1520 EK
-1530 TPAGE
+1530 PAGSE
-1535 STDPPTLIVGEEENQ
+1535 EGKNPTLTVGEGEK
-1550 VPYEVTYQVTDGF
+1550 PYEVTYQVKDEF
-1563 AQLVIEGLPRYD
+1563 AQLIIEGLPRYD

-1581 EYIALELDGSPEQ
+1581 EYIALEVGGSAEQ

-1602 NYITDVI
+1602 NYITDVV

-1629 IEHREPVTLQVYYQV
+1629 IEHREPVTVEVYYH
-1644 DEISDLENDFLLATV
+1644 DEANPAKDVLLTEV
-1659 RLGEEGEPWYELVGF
+1659 TLGEEGEPWYELVGF
-1674 SEADL
+1674 SEAQL
-1679 KEKLGEDFSTG
+1679 EEQLGKDFPKG
-1690 NDFYKH
+1690 KDFYKY
-1696 LYIREISIGNSGADD
+1696 LYIREISIGNSGADN
-1711 RTTQEEIF
+1711 RTTQGGLSTE
-1719 IGEDGAV
+1719 EDGAIK
-1726 ENKCV
+1726 NSFV
-1731 DQIEATNHT
+1731 DQIAATNHT
-1740 YEATYETQLDG
+1740 YEATYETQLGG

-1780 TVTKEWQDGGQLQES
+1780 TVTKEWQDGGQLQEL

-1808 FDDEKNNAEPP
+1808 FDEEKNNAEPMEGTIEE
-1819 AGVTSINYDT
+1819 AIDYTNNTVT
-1829 GTVQIGNEAVEIKGK
+1829 IGNEEVEIKGK
-1844 EEDSREEAIQPLL
+1844 DGTSPEEAIQPLL
-1857 EDEGLI
+1857 ENGELN

-1882 YKVVELWTTA
+1882 YKVEELWTTK
-1892 DNIDANGKVKKVGEC
+1892 DNIKDGKVKEVDEC
-1907 YPLEEFK
+1907 YDLKNFLEK
-1914 LPADT
+1914 NKDT
-1919 SEKLRSLL
+1919 LSDDIKSLL
-1927 NDLQVS
+1927 NDLSVS
-1933 YQETSYKEMDEQK
+1933 YQEDSYKENDGQK
-1946 ANDEQQ
+1946 ESDKQQ

-2015 EDGGENAAQEEKETD
+2015 EDGGENAAQAEKETD

-2071 AQFKYDGVQES
+2071 AQFKYDGVQAS

-2087 YDENGKVVELP
+2087 YDEDGKVVELP
-2098 SVEVDDHRVLIE
+2098 SVEVDNHQILMKID
-2110 TDESGDVALLE
+2110 GDVALLE

-2138 KLWNSVPLTADS
+2138 KLWNNVPLTADS

-2169 SDLHENLNEGTKVAS
+2169 SDLHEGLAAADRVAS
-2184 MTIKSEEWEN
+2184 MIIKSEEWEN

-2206 DGMNEGDNEDPF
+2206 DGMNEGNDKEGPF

-2238 ALESGTEW
+2238 ALESKTDW

-2260 TNTYAPQLGALS
+2260 TNTYNPQLGALS

-2298 VMENGNWVKDDTY
+2298 LMENGTWVKDETY

-2326 AKKAVESNPSEQTV
+2326 AKAQSNPPEQTV
-2340 VLSSRG
+2340 VISSRG

-2364 GEAYYY
+2364 GEVYYY

-2452 PEALTPRATFGDQY
+2452 PEALTPRATFGDRY
-2466 PEGETITLKVTKEW
+2466 PEDETITLKVTKEW
-2480 LDNNDAL
+2480 IDNNDAL
-2487 ELRPES
+2487 QLRPDDQE
-2493 ATFIESLSVW
+2493 FINSLSVW
-2503 RKADGQGVTGGAEA
+2503 RKAEGQGGTGGAGA
-2517 IPEQRIKV
+2517 IPEEEITEKV
-2525 EIIATDDQADNHYT
+2525 TITPDEVSQDDNHYT
-2539 YTITGKDGED
+2539 YTIKGKDVEG

-2562 VVKEESTGTTWEA
+2562 VVEEK
-2575 YILTDEEG
+2575 LTDTAVSYLPVG
-2583 KEITEVSKSAKD
+2583 KTSLEKSADEAVSSGGETVLDLGELKNTLTTSQSFQKQWQNHDGGSITEDYLGLGDITITGQLWVGEKD
-2595 AENGVLTLPEMHNH
+2595 ADGNVTEMKKASAYFTEADWIGSNKWWDEKPDFTVDLKTQLGDNDQTATISNLPRVNKDSKELVYAIVEEKISLGNGYSQEFSWNYADGK
-2609 LTVTHTFTKNW
+2609 LTVTEQKPQNGLFTPQEVTVNENSSTTTAINSLETKNLSVEKLWVGDENETNLRPLSVDVVVQRKVRQEGGNQSEQADELTRATLMAPRTTEDGW
-2620 ENAGDDNLT
+2620 EFVPNGDD
-2629 WENIGVEEMKVTGTL
+2629 K
-2644 YVGVMNE
+2644 Y
-2651 NGTGLQEDSE
+2651 
-2661 MKLAS
+2661 
-2666 EFLTESQWNEWFK
+2666 LTE
-2679 NLGGLGEE
+2679 
-2687 EENYKF
+2687 
-2693 EKSQTIDVGTEGE
+2693 T
-2706 IKFENLP
+2706 
-2713 LVQKNED
+2713 
-2720 SSTSPLVYVVA
+2720 
-2731 ETKVEFEVG
+2731 
-2740 GKNYSQKF
+2740 
-2748 EPKFE
+2748 
-2753 VKDGSLTITYT
+2753 
-2764 PGNLTVDG
+2764 
-2772 AKSAENF
+2772 
-2779 FKPSDVTFKLSD
+2779 
-2791 LFNKSSSSSSATNTI
+2791 
-2806 ATTGLTIT
+2806 
-2814 KNWVDNENEEGLRP
+2814 
-2828 ESVDIV
+2828 
-2834 ILQEKNDSQSG
+2834 
-2845 EESARA
+2845 
-2851 ALFTSRQAPN
+2851 
-2861 QTTKSDSNI
+2861 
-2870 ENVVLENDGS
+2870 LE
-2880 VKVVTLNEANNW
+2880 EAN
-2892 SAEIENLP
+2892 
-2900 GLGFDDKGNLIT
+2900 
-2912 YKYTVRELKEDW
+2912 DW
-2924 KEDAGASVPMQDDLV
+2924 KETIPNLPTYGIQDNGLVTYEYRIHELKPGWKDDRNLSDDEILDA
-2939 DEANSKFNSYY
+2939 DEKYNGHY
-2950 TTSYGPE
+2950 TVSAYSEDGL
-2957 AGTVTNTLTHMDIT
+2957 TVTNTLTHMDIT

-2992 QSRVEGAGDWSMV
+2992 QSRVEGMGEWSKV
-3005 NIEGQENPVILDGT
+3005 EISDQTNPVTLNGQTDDT
-3019 PDGDG
+3019 
-3024 AGEFEAWKARW
+3024 EKTAWTVTW
-3035 TELPRTDSNGSTIEY
+3035 TELPRTAADDAAIEY
-3050 RVKETLASDLIENEH
+3050 RVKETLADGLTEDEH
-3065 VTILYPEKGITGST
+3065 VTIIYPEKGITGST

-3086 TNIPLGQLTVTKKN
+3086 TNIPLGQITVTKK
-3100 GDGNGLAGV
+3100 GEDGGLPNV
-3109 EFTLTGGSDGARK
+3109 EFTLTGNDGKSYEQTTSADG
-3122 VITDASGEAIFDK
+3122 TAIFTG

-3140 KQGNAITYTL
+3140 SNGTEITYTL
-3150 TESSTP
+3150 KETSTP
-3156 DDYIQLDEEIN
+3156 DGYIQLTEPIK
-3167 VSFTATDR
+3167 VTFTAADQ
-3175 PEDGIYWET
+3175 PNGGIYWET

>member
-1 MSFEDNLADGDPS
+1 MKKFSLTHKLLAVALAFVLVAVSLPDYLSFAQQPAQEQSETDEFEDNLADGDPS

-166 QQPGGEGSTD
+166 QQPGGEGPTD

-181 EPTPPESG
+181 ET
-189 DGENPIDPS
+189 
-198 DEEEPTPPES
+198 TPPES
-208 GDGEEPTD
+208 GDGEEATDPSDGEETPPLESGDGEDPTD
-216 PSDGGETTPP
+216 PSDGGETPP
-226 ESGDGEEATDPSD
+226 SESGDGEEATDPSD

-284 EQEQVLQTVEQSTVS
+284 EQEQVLQAVEQSTVS

-309 GELSEEPTTDFKPA
+309 GELSEEPTTDSKPA

-364 SSGGT
+364 SLSDT
-369 EDDDRQGNDPT
+369 EDGDQQGNDPT
-380 GSQGDGQQDGGP
+380 GSQGDGQQ
-392 TGSDDTGSSAP
+392 
-403 TTPEGNDL
+403 
-411 TGSQGDD
+411 GD
-418 QQGNDPTGSQGDGQ
+418 DPTGSQGDGQ

-477 SFDIVGATLTF
+477 SFDIAGATLTF

-497 TLSAQPQVQPL
+497 TLTAQPL
-508 ETEQQEAAAQGAV
+508 ETEQQEAAAQETV

-634 AIVRDESFTEGQVDV
+634 AIVRDESFNEGQVDV

-662 DAAAAAPVA
+662 EIAPAAVLA
-671 VAATLDTGT
+671 VLDTG

-705 AEQPQSGDADEVTV
+705 AEQPTGGDADEVTV

-730 GQLAVQYTITVTN
+730 GQLAVQYTIEVTN

-762 PEGSDGAVTVK
+762 PEGSDGAVKVK
-773 IVQNLSDECF
+773 IVQNLNEWF
-783 SNSKPLG
+783 SG
-790 QETGDSDGDWDAT
+790 IATQEPNEPTGDWDESA
-803 NKTLTWENVEI
+803 KTLTWGNVEI
-814 AAGKN
+814 EAGKN
-819 WTKTVTVLIDKD
+819 WTRTVTVLIDESK
-831 QLTSLEN
+831 LTSLET
-838 LPENLS
+838 LPENLT

-850 NATAEGEEPPEELLK
+850 NATVEGEEPGEGTLL
-865 EITDEINLKE
+865 DEATETVNLKE
-875 FVQSEENIVSGTLEP
+875 LVESEGIQVVERKNQE
-890 IPQTVIWLDNNASGN
+890 QTVYWRDNNASVN

-942 QLGLTEMPDILCPED
+942 QLGLTKMPDILCPED
-957 NTQSQWT
+957 NTQSQWM

-969 PTEIGYKGTSITQ
+969 PTEIGYKGTGITQ
-982 QVKWRMTPPAEDA
+982 QVKWRMTPPAENE
-995 EIPAGPEEG
+995 EIPAGNESS
-1004 GIRPNLSEVYYLD
+1004 LSEVYYLD
-1017 KVEGEVSET
+1017 KVEGEGEEEGSET

-1221 ENVPFEDGT
+1221 ENVSF
-1230 EDKDNQQTIIFE
+1230 KDIGEEGEITFT
-1242 NPNPTNPQN
+1242 NPNPTDSQKSNF
-1251 ENLFPKYDKDG
+1251 FPKYDKDG

-1272 IESTEGALSYEQ
+1272 IDSEDDALSYEQ
-1284 IFGEV
+1284 VFGKVGEDGNV
-1289 NPTTG
+1289 IKDSDK
-1294 AVQDT
+1294 A
-1299 KPPVE
+1299 PPIGG
-1304 DKSWVRDS
+1304 DRWVRDE
-1312 QDNFVYNNGTITNR
+1312 QDNFVYNKGTITNR

-1349 DVEVKV
+1349 DVAVEVT
-1355 GLYGKP
+1355 LYGRPKN
-1361 VGSNQNWEPVK
+1361 SNDSWAPVK
-1372 GPDGE
+1372 GQDGE
-1377 NLVYTMSE
+1377 DLVYTMDG

-1393 SQTVTVNSYNS
+1393 SQTVTVNTYNS
-1404 EGQEMEYR
+1404 EGQEMQYR
-1412 FFEISV
+1412 FFETAIV
-1418 NGVPILKEEDLAAG
+1418 QG
-1432 AHLQDKEFTIKL
+1432 DKRTEIKL
-1444 DNGQELSFVSK
+1444 TDEELKPGANLPDKSFTLELDGNAIEFVSK
-1455 RVDDEEIEETGEQV
+1455 RVSDTSIGEQGQHI

-1477 ITYTINKEWIA
+1477 ITYTINKTWLEGTTA
-1488 PTEPHPVR
+1488 DTVQ

-1506 ENKLVGIVTLDETK
+1506 ENKLVGIVTLDGTK
-1520 DEKGEYGKWT
+1520 DQENDYGEWES
-1530 TPAGE
+1530 PAGE
-1535 STDPPTLIVGEEENQ
+1535 EAAPTLTVGDKTYN
-1550 VPYEVTYQVTDGF
+1550 VTYQVTEDEF
-1563 AQLVIEGLPRYD
+1563 KQLKIEGLPRYD

-1581 EYIALELDGSPEQ
+1581 EYIALEVGGSAEQ
-1594 TTQIDADG
+1594 TTQIDEYG
-1602 NYITDVI
+1602 NYITDVV

-1629 IEHREPVTLQVYYQV
+1629 IEHREPVTVEVYYH
-1644 DEISDLENDFLLATV
+1644 DEENLGENDVLLTTV
-1659 RLGEEGEPWYELVGF
+1659 TLGEPDEPWYELIGLDVT
-1674 SEADL
+1674 EL
-1679 KEKLGEDFSTG
+1679 KEKLEDAFPEG
-1690 NDFYKH
+1690 DDFYKH

-1711 RTTQEEIF
+1711 RTTQGGLSTE
-1719 IGEDGAV
+1719 EDGAIK
-1726 ENKCV
+1726 NSFV
-1731 DQIEATNHT
+1731 DQIAATNHT
-1740 YEATYETQLDG
+1740 YEATYETQLGG

-1780 TVTKEWQDGGQLQES
+1780 TVTKKWQDGGQLQEL
-1795 LKGSNVVPVVKLV
+1795 LKSSNVVPVVKLV
-1808 FDDEKNNAEPP
+1808 FDEEKNNAEPP
-1819 AGVTSINYDT
+1819 GNVNNPIDYKK
-1829 GTVQIGNEAVEIKGK
+1829 GTVQIGNEEVQIKDDK
-1844 EEDSREEAIQPLL
+1844 EGNAEAIQLLPL
-1857 EDEGLI
+1857 EDEPT
-1863 EELYFYNLP
+1863 LYFYNLP

-1882 YKVVELWTTA
+1882 YKVVELWTTE
-1892 DNIDANGKVKKVGEC
+1892 DNINANGKVKDVDEC
-1907 YPLEEFK
+1907 YDLEKFLEQLSITLNDDLK
-1914 LPADT
+1914 
-1919 SEKLRSLL
+1919 SLL
-1927 NDLQVS
+1927 SDLSVS
-1933 YQETSYKEMDEQK
+1933 YQEDSYKE
-1946 ANDEQQ
+1946 NDGQQ
-1952 ITITNKLTGTKEI
+1952 EHDQQDITITNKLTGTKEI

-1992 TKGSGKMQLY
+1992 TKGSGEMQLY

-2015 EDGGENAAQEEKETD
+2015 EDGGENAAQAEKETD

-2071 AQFKYDGVQES
+2071 AQFKHDGAEA
-2082 NLTVE
+2082 NADLTVT
-2087 YDENGKVVELP
+2087 YDENGEVEGELP
-2098 SVEVDDHRVLIE
+2098 DDKVDDHRVLIE

-2163 LEGSEP
+2163 LESEVP
-2169 SDLHENLNEGTKVAS
+2169 TEDLHENLAPNLKVA
-2184 MTIKSEEWEN
+2184 TREIKSEEWEN

-2206 DGMNEGDNEDPF
+2206 DGMEGENGNTVPF
-2218 PLYNE
+2218 PLYN
-2223 DGQRYV
+2223 DKGQRYV
-2229 YVLHEKTED
+2229 YVLHEVTDKVSDTD
-2238 ALESGTEW
+2238 W

-2260 TNTYAPQLGALS
+2260 TNTYDPQLGALS
-2272 VKKLLQVDARWPS
+2272 VKKLLEIPTVDS
-2285 GQYPAITMFLERG
+2285 QQYYPAVTFELYQALP
-2298 VMENGNWVKDDTY
+2298 DDTGNY
-2311 QGETIVWT
+2311 QLAGATKLDEKTEVWT
-2319 STQVEEA
+2319 SEDVEEA
-2326 AKKAVESNPSEQTV
+2326 AKGGTNLSGGGRLVEKVITFEDLPQ
-2340 VLSSRG
+2340 
-2346 TDGESIFLFKNLE
+2346 
-2359 MYAPN
+2359 YAPN
-2364 GEAYYY
+2364 GKEYKYF
-2370 RVVEQLDNMHYEA
+2370 VVELIEGRMYYES
-2383 AVVSED
+2383 AVVM
-2389 DSSTN
+2389 
-2394 GVGKDLGNVS
+2394 KDVVLPGTGSRETVK
-2404 DINDVFGDKGYQAEE
+2404 DIFNKIFEE
-2419 GKAELATKP
+2419 G
-2428 LRPIENEDWSNGS
+2428 GS
-2441 GGSVESDGNVN
+2441 IPTDDFL
-2452 PEALTPRATFGDQY
+2452 PTPQAIPLTPNTETATNVPVSATFGDRYITGAEITLQLTKIWEDQNNALKLRPNTTEFANSLKLY
-2466 PEGETITLKVTKEW
+2466 RSAPAQGGEGGAGAIGEQEIAEGTYEISVDPQEENSGTWTIT
-2480 LDNNDAL
+2480 
-2487 ELRPES
+2487 
-2493 ATFIESLSVW
+2493 
-2503 RKADGQGVTGGAEA
+2503 
-2517 IPEQRIKV
+2517 IKST
-2525 EIIATDDQADNHYT
+2525 AS
-2539 YTITGKDGED
+2539 GEFAQY
-2549 LEKIAPNGMPWIY
+2549 APNGMPWVY
-2562 VVKEESTGTTWEA
+2562 KVTEDSTGKSWDVYITTPSSKQVQESA
-2575 YILTDEEG
+2575 DQASEDGKLDLGTLT
-2583 KEITEVSKSAKD
+2583 
-2595 AENGVLTLPEMHNH
+2595 NTLE
-2609 LTVTHTFTKNW
+2609 TTHTFTKNW
-2620 ENAGDDNLT
+2620 ANAGDSNLT
-2629 WENIGVEEMKVTGTL
+2629 WENIGVKEMDVTGTL

-2693 EKSQTIDVGTEGE
+2693 EKSQTIDVGSNTTTANSI

-2713 LVQKNED
+2713 LVQKSAD
-2720 SSTSPLVYVVA
+2720 GTTSQLVYVVA

-2740 GKNYSQKF
+2740 GKTYSQKF

-2828 ESVDIV
+2828 DSVDLV
-2834 ILQEKNDSQSG
+2834 ILKEAKDEQEEVK
-2845 EESARA
+2845 RA
-2851 ALFTSRQAPN
+2851 DWFASREIR
-2861 QTTKSDSNI
+2861 TDLD
-2870 ENVVLENDGS
+2870 NVVLKANREPYTVNISGNDS
-2880 VKVVTLNEANNW
+2880 VTV
-2892 SAEIENLP
+2892 SDLP
-2900 GLGFDDKGNLIT
+2900 SVGFDEEGNLIT
-2912 YKYTVRELKEDW
+2912 YQYTVRELRPEW
-2924 KEDAGASVPMQDDLV
+2924 QDDDILNE
-2939 DEANSKFNSYY
+2939 DDILKAGDKYNPYY
-2950 TTSYGPE
+2950 TVSYDDN
-2957 AGTVTNTLTHMDIT
+2957 AHTVTNTLTHMDIT

-2985 AEVTFEL
+2985 AEVTFTL
-2992 QSRVEGAGDWSMV
+2992 QSRAVNSGEEAWQDVAGRSK
-3005 NIEGQENPVILDGT
+3005 ITLDGNV
-3019 PDGDG
+3019 DEN
-3024 AGEFEAWKARW
+3024 GEFQAWKARW
-3035 TELPRTDSNGSTIEY
+3035 TELPRTDSSGAAIEY
-3050 RVKETLASDLIENEH
+3050 RVQETLATGLDDEH
-3065 VTILYPEKGITGST
+3065 VTIIYPKDTITGST

-3086 TNIPLGQLTVTKKN
+3086 TNIPLGQITVTKEG
-3100 GDGNGLAGV
+3100 GDGNGLEEV
-3109 EFTLTGGSDGARK
+3109 EFTLNSDSSTPMPVVGT
-3122 VITDASGEAIFDK
+3122 TDEDGKLTFME

-3140 KQGNAITYTL
+3140 EQTGEPITYTL
-3150 TESSTP
+3150 TESATP
-3156 DDYIQLDEEIN
+3156 DGHIRLEQPIE
-3167 VSFTATDR
+3167 VSFTAQEK
-3175 PEDGIYWET
+3175 PVDGIYWQT
-3184 TDGKYLLHEVE
+3184 TDGFLLHEVE

>member
-1 MSFEDNLADGDPS
+1 MMKKLSLTHKLLAVALAFVLVAVSLPDYLSFAQQPAQEQSETDEFEDNLADGDPS

-58 NTAATAAAVSIQLT
+58 NTAAVAADVSIQLT
-72 QEEMEAY
+72 QEEMVAY
-79 QAAEQDS
+79 RAAQQDG
-86 TLALQLAGDS
+86 TLSLQLAGDS

-147 PIETIPPEGEIQTP
+147 PIETIPPEGEIQPPEQVQTP
-161 PTDEA
+161 PTDET
-166 QQPGGEGSTD
+166 QQPGGEEPTD

-181 EPTPPESG
+181 ET
-189 DGENPIDPS
+189 
-198 DEEEPTPPES
+198 TPPES
-208 GDGEEPTD
+208 GDGEEATDPSDGEETPPLESGDGEDPTD
-216 PSDGGETTPP
+216 PSDGGETIPP

-255 TDSSNEEETTPPDDE
+255 TDPSNEEEANLPDDE

-309 GELSEEPTTDFKPA
+309 GELSEEPTTDSEPA

-341 SGNPTDLEN
+341 SGNPTDPEN
-350 TGSTDSDNAGTGDN
+350 TGGDN
-364 SSGGT
+364 SSSST
-369 EDDDRQGNDPT
+369 EDGDQQGNDPT
-380 GSQGDGQQDGGP
+380 GSQGDGQQSDDP
-392 TGSDDTGSSAP
+392 TGSQDDVQ
-403 TTPEGNDL
+403 
-411 TGSQGDD
+411 QGD
-418 QQGNDPTGSQGDGQ
+418 DPTGSQGDGQ

-497 TLSAQPQVQPL
+497 TLTAQPL
-508 ETEQQEAAAQGAV
+508 ETEQQEAAAQETV

-529 IEAASQNRETTGTI
+529 IEAASQNRESTGTI

-569 DGNQIRIGA
+569 DGNQIRIGT

-608 KTLSD
+608 KILSD

-662 DAAAAAPVA
+662 EIAPAAVLA
-671 VAATLDTGT
+671 VLDTG

-705 AEQPQSGDADEVTV
+705 SEQPQSGGADIAVTYTGEAVYTEQGALAVRYTIEVTNGNEPQEPSGGD
-719 TYEGTPIYTDD
+719 EG
-730 GQLAVQYTITVTN
+730 
-743 NNTADPEPPEGG
+743 
-755 ESGEEEQ
+755 EEQ
-762 PEGSDGAVTVK
+762 PEGSDGAVKVK

-783 SNSKPLG
+783 SNSKPLE
-790 QETGDSDGDWDAT
+790 QEAGDSDGDWDAT

-838 LPENLS
+838 LPENLT

-850 NATAEGEEPPEELLK
+850 NATVEGEEPGEGTLL
-865 EITDEINLKE
+865 DEATETVNLKE
-875 FVQSEENIVSGTLEP
+875 LVESKGITVDQETEQFQIVY
-890 IPQTVIWLDNNASGN
+890 WLDNNASAN
-905 RPEPEVYAG
+905 RPDPKVYAS
-914 KVGLQF
+914 KVGLEF
-920 YIGNQENPDEGEWI
+920 CIAGDSGVEEWVKL
-934 TLDENNMA
+934 TNDNMA
-942 QLGLTEMPDILCPED
+942 QLGLTEMPAISGPTD
-957 NTQSQWT
+957 NTESQWT

-969 PTEIGYKGTSITQ
+969 PTTIGYKGTGITQ
-982 QVKWRMTPPAEDA
+982 QVKWRMTPPAENE
-995 EIPAGPEEG
+995 EIPAGNESS
-1004 GIRPNLSEVYYLD
+1004 LSEVYYLD
-1017 KVEGEVSET
+1017 KVEGEGEEEGSET

-1168 LTRQGEIEYQA
+1168 LTRQGEIAYHA
-1179 TKIWIDP
+1179 TKVWIDP
-1186 DGNTDGRPEGHF
+1186 DGNDARRPTGHF

-1221 ENVPFEDGT
+1221 ENVSF
-1230 EDKDNQQTIIFE
+1230 KDIKNGEITFT
-1242 NPNPTNPQN
+1242 NSNPTNPQN

-1272 IESTEGALSYEQ
+1272 IDKEGELSYEQ
-1284 IFGEV
+1284 VFGKVGEDGNV
-1289 NPTTG
+1289 IKDSDK
-1294 AVQDT
+1294 A
-1299 KPPVE
+1299 PPIGG
-1304 DKSWVRDS
+1304 DRWVRDS

-1349 DVEVKV
+1349 DVEVEV
-1355 GLYGKP
+1355 TLYGRP
-1361 VGSNQNWEPVK
+1361 ENSDDPWEPVK
-1372 GPDGE
+1372 GQDGE
-1377 NLVYTMSE
+1377 DLVYTMDE

-1393 SQTVTVNSYNS
+1393 SQTVTVNAYNS
-1404 EGQEMEYR
+1404 EGKKMEYR
-1412 FFEISV
+1412 FFETAIIQGS
-1418 NGVPILKEEDLAAG
+1418 NRTEIELTDDDLKPDANLT
-1432 AHLQDKEFTIKL
+1432 DKTFTLEL
-1444 DNGQELSFVSK
+1444 DGNEIEFVSK
-1455 RVDDEEIEETGEQV
+1455 RARDSSIEEQGKQV

-1477 ITYTINKEWIA
+1477 ITFTINKEWIA

-1506 ENKLVGIVTLDETK
+1506 ENKLVGIVTLDGTK
-1520 DEKGEYGKWT
+1520 DQENDYGEWES
-1530 TPAGE
+1530 PAGE
-1535 STDPPTLIVGEEENQ
+1535 EAAPTLTVGDKT
-1550 VPYEVTYQVTDGF
+1550 YDVTYQVTEDEF
-1563 AQLVIEGLPRYD
+1563 KQLKIEGLPRYD

-1581 EYIALELDGSPEQ
+1581 EYIALEVGGSAEQ

-1609 NGPGRGLR
+1609 NGPGRGYR

-1659 RLGEEGEPWYELVGF
+1659 ILGEEGEPWYELVGF
-1674 SEADL
+1674 SEVDL

-1780 TVTKEWQDGGQLQES
+1780 TVTKEWQDGSQLQEL

-1808 FDDEKNNAEPP
+1808 FDEEKNNAAPIEG
-1819 AGVTSINYDT
+1819 AIDYTE
-1829 GTVQIGNEAVEIKGK
+1829 GTVQIGNEEVQIKDDK
-1844 EEDSREEAIQPLL
+1844 EGNAEAIQLLPL
-1857 EDEGLI
+1857 EDEPT
-1863 EELYFYNLP
+1863 LYFYNLP

-1882 YKVVELWTTA
+1882 YKVVELWTTK
-1892 DNIDANGKVKKVGEC
+1892 DNIKGGKVDNVDKC
-1907 YPLEEFK
+1907 YDLENFLK
-1914 LPADT
+1914 NHLPTNT
-1919 SEKLRSLL
+1919 SDNLKSLL
-1927 NDLQVS
+1927 NDLSVS
-1933 YQETSYKEMDEQK
+1933 YQEDSYKENDGQK
-1946 ANDEQQ
+1946 ESDKQQ

-1978 HGKRPDLYLTLYRT
+1978 HGKRPDLYLTLYRIVEGGT
-1992 TKGSGKMQLY
+1992 EAELY

-2015 EDGGENAAQEEKETD
+2015 EDGGENAAQAEKETD

-2039 DLPKYDE
+2039 DLPKYDDE
-2046 KGDEYIYYAVERL
+2046 GNEYIYYAVERL

-2071 AQFKYDGVQES
+2071 AQFMTLRYHK
-2082 NLTVE
+2082 
-2087 YDENGKVVELP
+2087 ENMPWK
-2098 SVEVDDHRVLIE
+2098 EVCHL
-2110 TDESGDVALLE
+2110 
-2121 GGTFVNSLEEA
+2121 
-2132 VTITGR
+2132 
-2138 KLWNSVPLTADS
+2138 
-2150 ADLPTVTFEIYQY
+2150 
-2163 LEGSEP
+2163 
-2169 SDLHENLNEGTKVAS
+2169 
-2184 MTIKSEEWEN
+2184 
-2194 LKTDDNQYEFKF
+2194 
-2206 DGMNEGDNEDPF
+2206 
-2218 PLYNE
+2218 
-2223 DGQRYV
+2223 
-2229 YVLHEKTED
+2229 
-2238 ALESGTEW
+2238 
-2246 NLVYEDPVYNEYQI
+2246 
-2260 TNTYAPQLGALS
+2260 
-2272 VKKLLQVDARWPS
+2272 
-2285 GQYPAITMFLERG
+2285 
-2298 VMENGNWVKDDTY
+2298 
-2311 QGETIVWT
+2311 
-2319 STQVEEA
+2319 
-2326 AKKAVESNPSEQTV
+2326 
-2340 VLSSRG
+2340 
-2346 TDGESIFLFKNLE
+2346 
-2359 MYAPN
+2359 
-2364 GEAYYY
+2364 
-2370 RVVEQLDNMHYEA
+2370 VVEQGYRSHMTDTCGLHVHVNRESLGFGEIEVEA
-2383 AVVSED
+2383 TIANILFFLEKFWREMICFSRRTE
-2389 DSSTN
+2389 
-2394 GVGKDLGNVS
+2394 GQLERWARRYGLEKQGS
-2404 DINDVFGDKGYQAEE
+2404 DILQKAKKGYYGRYVSLNLENKETIEFRIFRGTLKYNTLIATLEMVNEICTVCAQLTEE
-2419 GKAELATKP
+2419 EMQDLSWIEFVKRVSNNAEL
-2428 LRPIENEDWSNGS
+2428 
-2441 GGSVESDGNVN
+2441 V
-2452 PEALTPRATFGDQY
+2452 QY
-2466 PEGETITLKVTKEW
+2466 LKE
-2480 LDNNDAL
+2480 
-2487 ELRPES
+2487 RS
-2493 ATFIESLSVW
+2493 
-2503 RKADGQGVTGGAEA
+2503 
-2517 IPEQRIKV
+2517 
-2525 EIIATDDQADNHYT
+2525 
-2539 YTITGKDGED
+2539 
-2549 LEKIAPNGMPWIY
+2549 
-2562 VVKEESTGTTWEA
+2562 
-2575 YILTDEEG
+2575 
-2583 KEITEVSKSAKD
+2583 
-2595 AENGVLTLPEMHNH
+2595 
-2609 LTVTHTFTKNW
+2609 
-2620 ENAGDDNLT
+2620 
-2629 WENIGVEEMKVTGTL
+2629 L
-2644 YVGVMNE
+2644 YVNE
-2651 NGTGLQEDSE
+2651 PVT
-2661 MKLAS
+2661 
-2666 EFLTESQWNEWFK
+2666 
-2679 NLGGLGEE
+2679 GEE
-2687 EENYKF
+2687 E
-2693 EKSQTIDVGTEGE
+2693 
-2706 IKFENLP
+2706 L
-2713 LVQKNED
+2713 
-2720 SSTSPLVYVVA
+2720 
-2731 ETKVEFEVG
+2731 
-2740 GKNYSQKF
+2740 
-2748 EPKFE
+2748 
-2753 VKDGSLTITYT
+2753 
-2764 PGNLTVDG
+2764 
-2772 AKSAENF
+2772 
-2779 FKPSDVTFKLSD
+2779 
-2791 LFNKSSSSSSATNTI
+2791 
-2806 ATTGLTIT
+2806 
-2814 KNWVDNENEEGLRP
+2814 
-2828 ESVDIV
+2828 
-2834 ILQEKNDSQSG
+2834 
-2845 EESARA
+2845 
-2851 ALFTSRQAPN
+2851 
-2861 QTTKSDSNI
+2861 
-2870 ENVVLENDGS
+2870 
-2880 VKVVTLNEANNW
+2880 
-2892 SAEIENLP
+2892 
-2900 GLGFDDKGNLIT
+2900 
-2912 YKYTVRELKEDW
+2912 
-2924 KEDAGASVPMQDDLV
+2924 
-2939 DEANSKFNSYY
+2939 
-2950 TTSYGPE
+2950 
-2957 AGTVTNTLTHMDIT
+2957 
-2971 AVKAWKPEGLHGDY
+2971 
-2985 AEVTFEL
+2985 
-2992 QSRVEGAGDWSMV
+2992 
-3005 NIEGQENPVILDGT
+3005 
-3019 PDGDG
+3019 
-3024 AGEFEAWKARW
+3024 
-3035 TELPRTDSNGSTIEY
+3035 
-3050 RVKETLASDLIENEH
+3050 
-3065 VTILYPEKGITGST
+3065 
-3079 ADKTYTV
+3079 
-3086 TNIPLGQLTVTKKN
+3086 
-3100 GDGNGLAGV
+3100 
-3109 EFTLTGGSDGARK
+3109 
-3122 VITDASGEAIFDK
+3122 
-3135 LPLYD
+3135 
-3140 KQGNAITYTL
+3140 
-3150 TESSTP
+3150 
-3156 DDYIQLDEEIN
+3156 
-3167 VSFTATDR
+3167 
-3175 PEDGIYWET
+3175 
-3184 TDGKYLLHEVE
+3184 
-3195 YEVVNGQYFP
+3195 
-3205 VVHTG
+3205 
-3210 GSGFYWPGVLGAG
+3210 
-3223 AAAAG
+3223 
-3228 VLYLIRRKTKGHNTE
+3228 
-3243 R
+3243 

>member
-1 MSFEDNLADGDPS
+1 MKKFSLTHKLLAVALAFVLVAVSLPDYLSFAQQPAQEQSETDELADGD
-14 DDDLSGDNPSDTG
+14 PSDTG

-58 NTAATAAAVSIQLT
+58 NTAAVAADVSIQLT
-72 QEEMEAY
+72 QEEMAAY

-86 TLALQLAGDS
+86 TLALQPVGDS

-147 PIETIPPEGEIQTP
+147 PIETIPPEGEIQPPEQGQTP
-161 PTDEA
+161 PADET
-166 QQPGGEGSTD
+166 QQPGGEGPTD

-181 EPTPPESG
+181 ET
-189 DGENPIDPS
+189 
-198 DEEEPTPPES
+198 TPPES
-208 GDGEEPTD
+208 GDGEEATDPSDGEETPPLESGDGEDPTD

-239 GENETLPPES
+239 GEDETLPPES

-309 GELSEEPTTDFKPA
+309 GELSEEPTTDSELA

-331 EGSTEPSGSE
+331 EASTEPSGSE
-341 SGNPTDLEN
+341 SGNPTDPEN
-350 TGSTDSDNAGTGDN
+350 TGGDN
-364 SSGGT
+364 SSSST
-369 EDDDRQGNDPT
+369 ED
-380 GSQGDGQQDGGP
+380 
-392 TGSDDTGSSAP
+392 
-403 TTPEGNDL
+403 
-411 TGSQGDD
+411 DD

-432 QDGDLTGSQGD
+432 QGDDPTGSQGDGQQSDDPTGSQGDGQQDGGPTGSQGD

-497 TLSAQPQVQPL
+497 TLTAQPL
-508 ETEQQEAAAQGAV
+508 ETEQQEAAAQETV

-555 LPQGASFVEGEAAV
+555 LPQGAAFVEGEAAV

-671 VAATLDTGT
+671 VAVTLDTGT

-705 AEQPQSGDADEVTV
+705 AEQPTGGDASKVTV

-730 GQLAVQYTITVTN
+730 DQLAVQYTITVTN

-762 PEGSDGAVTVK
+762 PEGSDGAVKVK
-773 IVQNLSDECF
+773 IVQDLSDECF
-783 SNSKPLG
+783 SNSKPLE
-790 QETGDSDGDWDAT
+790 QEAGDSDGDWDSEKKA
-803 NKTLTWENVEI
+803 LTWNPVTI
-814 AAGKN
+814 AAGQT
-819 WTKTVTVLIDKD
+819 WTRTVTVLIDESK
-831 QLTSLEN
+831 LTSLEN

-875 FVQSEENIVSGTLEP
+875 FVQSEENVMSGPLEP
-890 IPQTVIWLDNNASGN
+890 VLQTVYWLDNNASGN

-942 QLGLTEMPDILCPED
+942 QLGLTKMPDILCPED
-957 NTQSQWT
+957 NTQSQWM

-969 PTEIGYKGTSITQ
+969 PTEVGYKGTGITQ

-995 EIPAGPEEG
+995 EIPAGPEKG

-1017 KVEGEVSET
+1017 KVEGEGSET

-1221 ENVPFEDGT
+1221 ENVSF
-1230 EDKDNQQTIIFE
+1230 KDIGEEREITFT
-1242 NPNPTNPQN
+1242 NPNPTDSQKSNF
-1251 ENLFPKYDKDG
+1251 FPKYDKDG

-1284 IFGEV
+1284 IFGRV

-1299 KPPVE
+1299 RPPVE
-1304 DKSWVRDS
+1304 DKSWVRDE
-1312 QDNFVYNNGTITNR
+1312 QDNFVYNDGVITNR

-1488 PTEPHPVR
+1488 PTEPHPVQ

-1506 ENKLVGIVTLDETK
+1506 ENKLVGIVTLD
-1520 DEKGEYGKWT
+1520 DEIDGENQYSSWEK
-1530 TPAGE
+1530 PAGSE
-1535 STDPPTLIVGEEENQ
+1535 EGKNPTLTVGDKTYN
-1550 VPYEVTYQVTDGF
+1550 VTYQVTEDEF
-1563 AQLVIEGLPRYD
+1563 KQLKIEGLPRYD

-1581 EYIALELDGSPEQ
+1581 EYIALEVGGSAEQ

-1602 NYITDVI
+1602 NYITDVV
-1609 NGPGRGLR
+1609 NGPGRGYR

-1659 RLGEEGEPWYELVGF
+1659 ILGEEGEPWYELVGF
-1674 SEADL
+1674 SEVDL

-1780 TVTKEWQDGGQLQES
+1780 TVTKEWQDGDQLQEL
-1795 LKGSNVVPVVKLV
+1795 LKGSNAVPVVKLV
-1808 FDDEKNNAEPP
+1808 FDEEKNNAEPP
-1819 AGVTSINYDT
+1819 GNVNNPIDYKK
-1829 GTVQIGNEAVEIKGK
+1829 GTVQIGNEEVQIKDDK
-1844 EEDSREEAIQPLL
+1844 EGNAEAIQLLPL
-1857 EDEGLI
+1857 EDEPT
-1863 EELYFYNLP
+1863 LYFYNLP

-1892 DNIDANGKVKKVGEC
+1892 DNIANGKVKKVDEC
-1907 YPLEEFK
+1907 YELKEFLKNPPVTLSDELE
-1914 LPADT
+1914 
-1919 SEKLRSLL
+1919 SLL
-1927 NDLQVS
+1927 NDLSV
-1933 YQETSYKEMDEQK
+1933 SYKEDSYKENDGQKQNDEQK
-1946 ANDEQQ
+1946 
-1952 ITITNKLTGTKEI
+1952 ITITNRLTGTKEI

-1978 HGKRPDLYLTLYRT
+1978 HGKRPDLYLTLYQT

-2015 EDGGENAAQEEKETD
+2015 EDGGENAAQAEKETD

-2039 DLPKYDE
+2039 DLPKYDAN
-2046 KGDEYIYYAVERL
+2046 GDEYIYYAVERL

-2071 AQFKYDGVQES
+2071 AQFEHDGAQAD
-2082 NLTVE
+2082 LTVE
-2087 YDENGKVVELP
+2087 YDEDGKVVKLP
-2098 SVEVDDHRVLIE
+2098 SDEMDADGHKILMLIG
-2110 TDESGDVALLE
+2110 DDVALLE
-2121 GGTFVNSLEEA
+2121 GGTFVNTLEDT
-2132 VTITGR
+2132 VTISGR

-2150 ADLPTVTFEIYQY
+2150 ADLPTVTFEVYQY
-2163 LEGSEP
+2163 LESEVPEDSEP
-2169 SDLHENLNEGTKVAS
+2169 AGNDKPVRS
-2184 MTIKSEEWEN
+2184 MTIESNQWDD
-2194 LKTDDNQYEFKF
+2194 LKTDDNQYVFTF
-2206 DGMNEGDNEDPF
+2206 DGMEGEDGKPVPF
-2218 PLYNE
+2218 PLYNDKGE
-2223 DGQRYV
+2223 RYV
-2229 YVLHEKTED
+2229 YILHEVTDKVSDTD
-2238 ALESGTEW
+2238 W
-2246 NLVYEDPVYNEYQI
+2246 DLVYQDPVYNEYQI
-2260 TNTYAPQLGALS
+2260 TNTYDPQLGALS
-2272 VKKLLQVDARWPS
+2272 VKKLLEIPTVDD
-2285 GQYPAITMFLERG
+2285 QQYYPAVTFELYQALPDDA
-2298 VMENGNWVKDDTY
+2298 ENY
-2311 QGETIVWT
+2311 QLAGATKLDEKTEVWT
-2319 STQVEEA
+2319 SDDVKEA
-2326 AKKAVESNPSEQTV
+2326 AEGGTRLPDGGMLVEKVITFEDLPQYTPNGKEYKYFVVELIEGRMYYESAVVMKDV
-2340 VLSSRG
+2340 VLPVDGNRG
-2346 TDGESIFLFKNLE
+2346 SVEKTFDSIFTKESISN
-2359 MYAPN
+2359 
-2364 GEAYYY
+2364 
-2370 RVVEQLDNMHYEA
+2370 
-2383 AVVSED
+2383 
-2389 DSSTN
+2389 
-2394 GVGKDLGNVS
+2394 GKDLPTEA
-2404 DINDVFGDKGYQAEE
+2404 I
-2419 GKAELATKP
+2419 P
-2428 LRPIENEDWSNGS
+2428 LTPNKKMEDGS
-2441 GGSVESDGNVN
+2441 SVTADSVEVS
-2452 PEALTPRATFGDQY
+2452 ATFGDRY
-2466 PEGETITLKVTKEW
+2466 TTGDEITLQLTKIWE
-2480 LDNNDAL
+2480 DQNNAL
-2487 ELRPES
+2487 GLRPSTEDFADSLKLYRS
-2493 ATFIESLSVW
+2493 AP
-2503 RKADGQGVTGGAEA
+2503 AQGGDGGAEG
-2517 IPEQRIKV
+2517 IDSEDITSSV
-2525 EIIATDDQADNHYT
+2525 EINVIVDDENSSHYIVTIKGTDE
-2539 YTITGKDGED
+2539 KP
-2549 LEKIAPNGMPWIY
+2549 LEQYAPNGMPWVY
-2562 VVKEESTGTTWEA
+2562 KVTEDSTGKSWDVYITTPSSKQVQESA
-2575 YILTDEEG
+2575 DQASEDGKLDLGTLT
-2583 KEITEVSKSAKD
+2583 
-2595 AENGVLTLPEMHNH
+2595 NTLE
-2609 LTVTHTFTKNW
+2609 TTHTFTKNW
-2620 ENAGDDNLT
+2620 ENAGDGNLT
-2629 WENIGVEEMKVTGTL
+2629 WENIGVEKMDVTGTL
-2644 YVGVMNE
+2644 YVGVME
-2651 NGTGLQEDSE
+2651 NSTLQQQADGTV
-2661 MKLAS
+2661 MVKAS
-2666 EFLTESQWNEWFK
+2666 EFFETGWESWFVGDLT
-2679 NLGGLGEE
+2679 
-2687 EENYKF
+2687 NYAFFQDK
-2693 EKSQTIDVGTEGE
+2693 TINVGTEGK
-2706 IKFENLP
+2706 IVFDNLP
-2713 LVQKNED
+2713 LVQKNGD
-2720 SSTSPLVYVVA
+2720 GSTSPLVYVVA
-2731 ETKVEFEVG
+2731 ETKVEFAVG
-2740 GKNYSQKF
+2740 GQTYSQKF
-2748 EPKFE
+2748 EPKFK
-2753 VKDGSLTITYT
+2753 VDGKNLTITY
-2764 PGNLTVDG
+2764 
-2772 AKSAENF
+2772 AAENLKQGVEDAGQSF
-2779 FKPSDVTFKLSD
+2779 FKPSTVTFKLSE
-2791 LFNKSSSSSSATNTI
+2791 LSNRSSSSSSATNAI
-2806 ATTGLTIT
+2806 ETTGLTIT
-2814 KNWVDNENEEGLRP
+2814 KKWVDDNDKEGLRP
-2828 ESVDIV
+2828 DSVDLV
-2834 ILQEKNDSQSG
+2834 ILKEAKDEQEEVK
-2845 EESARA
+2845 RA
-2851 ALFTSRQAPN
+2851 DWFASREIR
-2861 QTTKSDSNI
+2861 TDLD
-2870 ENVVLENDGS
+2870 NVVLKANREPYTVNISGNDS
-2880 VKVVTLNEANNW
+2880 VTV
-2892 SAEIENLP
+2892 SDLP
-2900 GLGFDDKGNLIT
+2900 SVGFDEEGNLIT
-2912 YKYTVRELKEDW
+2912 YQYTVRELRPEW
-2924 KEDAGASVPMQDDLV
+2924 QDDDILNE
-2939 DEANSKFNSYY
+2939 DDILKAGDKYNPYY
-2950 TTSYGPE
+2950 TVSYDDN
-2957 AGTVTNTLTHMDIT
+2957 AHTVTNTLTHMDIT
-2971 AVKAWKPEGLHGDY
+2971 AVKAWKPEGLHGNY
-2985 AEVTFEL
+2985 AEVTFTL
-2992 QSRVEGAGDWSMV
+2992 QSRVVGSGD
-3005 NIEGQENPVILDGT
+3005 D
-3019 PDGDG
+3019 
-3024 AGEFEAWKARW
+3024 AWKDVADADGKPVSKKLTGEEDPAWTVTW
-3035 TELPRTDSNGSTIEY
+3035 TELPRTKNGQTLEY
-3050 RVKETLASDLIENEH
+3050 RVVEKLADSLKEEEH
-3065 VTILYPEKGITGST
+3065 VQFSITPETISSES
-3079 ADKTYTV
+3079 ADKTFTFTV
-3086 TNIPLGQLTVTKKN
+3086 TNIPLGQITVTKK
-3100 GDGNGLAGV
+3100 GEDGGLPNV
-3109 EFTLTGGSDGARK
+3109 EFTLTGNDGKSYKRTTSADG
-3122 VITDASGEAIFDK
+3122 TATFTG

-3140 KQGNAITYTL
+3140 SNGTEITYTL
-3150 TESSTP
+3150 KETSTP
-3156 DDYIQLDEEIN
+3156 DGYIQLTEPIE
-3167 VSFTATDR
+3167 VSFTAETKPEGVVYWATDS
-3175 PEDGIYWET
+3175 G
-3184 TDGKYLLHEVE
+3184 YLLHAVE

>member
-1 MSFEDNLADGDPS
+1 M
-14 DDDLSGDNPSDTG
+14 
-27 EQEMEQQV
+27 
-35 VLHLQAPETV
+35 
-45 PMGTAGSFGLSAQ
+45 
-58 NTAATAAAVSIQLT
+58 
-72 QEEMEAY
+72 
-79 QAAEQDS
+79 
-86 TLALQLAGDS
+86 
-96 LTFTLQPGEQVEG
+96 
-109 TLSFLYPNGY
+109 
-119 SSREVVEI
+119 
-127 AEEDISIVLQQLPE
+127 
-141 EETGGT
+141 
-147 PIETIPPEGEIQTP
+147 
-161 PTDEA
+161 
-166 QQPGGEGSTD
+166 
-176 PSDEG
+176 
-181 EPTPPESG
+181 
-189 DGENPIDPS
+189 
-198 DEEEPTPPES
+198 
-208 GDGEEPTD
+208 
-216 PSDGGETTPP
+216 
-226 ESGDGEEATDPSD
+226 
-239 GENETLPPES
+239 
-249 GDGEEA
+249 
-255 TDSSNEEETTPPDDE
+255 
-270 TDPSVG
+270 
-276 EGGVMPSD
+276 
-284 EQEQVLQTVEQSTVS
+284 
-299 LTQDY
+299 
-304 QTGPD
+304 
-309 GELSEEPTTDFKPA
+309 
-323 DESGTTEN
+323 
-331 EGSTEPSGSE
+331 
-341 SGNPTDLEN
+341 
-350 TGSTDSDNAGTGDN
+350 
-364 SSGGT
+364 
-369 EDDDRQGNDPT
+369 
-380 GSQGDGQQDGGP
+380 
-392 TGSDDTGSSAP
+392 
-403 TTPEGNDL
+403 
-411 TGSQGDD
+411 
-418 QQGNDPTGSQGDGQ
+418 
-432 QDGDLTGSQGD
+432 
-443 GQQDGD
+443 
-449 LTGSQDNVQQGNDL
+449 
-463 TGSQDESGQEQPQV
+463 
-477 SFDIVGATLTF
+477 GATLTF

-497 TLSAQPQVQPL
+497 TLTAQPL

-529 IEAASQNRETTGTI
+529 IEAASQNRESTGTI

-691 QQGSLSLPLSGEPQ
+691 QQGSLSLPLSGEQQP
-705 AEQPQSGDADEVTV
+705 EQPQSGDADKVEVT
-719 TYEGTPIYTDD
+719 YSGTPIYTDN

-743 NNTADPEPPEGG
+743 NNTAGSDTETPDEGG
-755 ESGEEEQ
+755 ETEQ
-762 PEGSDGAVTVK
+762 PETSNGAVTVR
-773 IVQNLSDECF
+773 VEQNLSDEWF
-783 SNSKPLG
+783 STEEPDV
-790 QETGDSDGDWDAT
+790 QETDEPSGSWNETD
-803 NKTLTWENVEI
+803 KTLTWEDVTI
-814 AAGKN
+814 AAGET
-819 WTKTVTVLIDKD
+819 WSRTVTVLIDSTKITSID
-831 QLTSLEN
+831 DLSKNLTS
-838 LPENLS
+838 
-844 STVFVY
+844 TVSVY
-850 NATAEGEEPPEELLK
+850 EAGGEADEGTPLDEATE
-865 EITDEINLKE
+865 TVNLKE
-875 FVQSEENIVSGTLEP
+875 LVESEGIQVVERKNQE
-890 IPQTVIWLDNNASGN
+890 QTVYWLDNNASGN
-905 RPEPEVYAG
+905 RPEPEVYAS
-914 KVGLQF
+914 KVGLEF
-920 YIGNQENPDEGEWI
+920 CIAGDSGVEEWVKL
-934 TLDENNMA
+934 TNDNMA
-942 QLGLTEMPDILCPED
+942 QLGLTEMPTIEGPAG
-957 NTQSQWT
+957 NTESQWT

-969 PTEIGYKGTSITQ
+969 PTTITYKGTSITQ
-982 QVKWRMTPPAEDA
+982 QVKWRMTPPAENA
-995 EIPAGPEEG
+995 EIPAGTGENRG
-1004 GIRPNLSEVYYLD
+1004 NLSEVYYLD
-1017 KVEGEVSET
+1017 EQQNADGSET

-1043 AVNAGKI
+1043 AVNAEQIEAGKL
-1050 IEDQLKGLLT
+1050 EDL
-1060 ENFKLS
+1060 
-1066 YDAGDGEQSLN
+1066 
-1077 WDDIT
+1077 
-1082 VDIKENGD
+1082 IKENFQLSYEAGSQKGDFAWEEIDVTITPKGD

-1098 NAVAYSRNGK
+1098 NAVAYSRNGE
-1108 GVHYYLKPMGSE
+1108 GVHYYLKPKNLGE
-1120 DQEKKIPLNQ
+1120 QETQISLDR

-1168 LTRQGEIEYQA
+1168 LTRQGEIAYHA
-1179 TKIWIDP
+1179 TKVWIDP
-1186 DGNTDGRPEGHF
+1186 EGNTDGRPEGHF

-1221 ENVPFEDGT
+1221 ENVSFEDIKNGEIT
-1230 EDKDNQQTIIFE
+1230 FTNS
-1242 NPNPTNPQN
+1242 NPTNPQN

-1299 KPPVE
+1299 RPPVE

-1338 WDAASFQASLE
+1338 WDAASFQASLK

-1361 VGSNQNWEPVK
+1361 VGSDQNWEPVK
-1372 GPDGE
+1372 GQDGE
-1377 NLVYTMSE
+1377 DLVYTMSE
-1385 FSAANDTM
+1385 FSAANNTM

-1477 ITYTINKEWIA
+1477 ITFTINKEWIA

-1506 ENKLVGIVTLDETK
+1506 ENKLVGIVTLDGTK
-1520 DEKGEYGKWT
+1520 DQENDYGEWES
-1530 TPAGE
+1530 PAGE
-1535 STDPPTLIVGEEENQ
+1535 EAAPTLTVGDKT
-1550 VPYEVTYQVTDGF
+1550 YDVTYQVTEDEF
-1563 AQLVIEGLPRYD
+1563 KQLKIEGLPRYD

-1581 EYIALELDGSPEQ
+1581 EYIALEVGGSAEQ

-1609 NGPGRGLR
+1609 NGPGRGYR

-1659 RLGEEGEPWYELVGF
+1659 ILGEEGEPWYELVGF
-1674 SEADL
+1674 SEVDL

-1829 GTVQIGNEAVEIKGK
+1829 GTVQIGNK

-2150 ADLPTVTFEIYQY
+2150 ADLPTVTFEVYQY
-2163 LEGSEP
+2163 LESEVPEDSEP
-2169 SDLHENLNEGTKVAS
+2169 AGNDKPVRS
-2184 MTIKSEEWEN
+2184 MTIESNQWDD
-2194 LKTDDNQYEFKF
+2194 LKTDDNQYVFTF
-2206 DGMNEGDNEDPF
+2206 DGMEGEDGKPVPF
-2218 PLYNE
+2218 PLYNDKGE
-2223 DGQRYV
+2223 RYV
-2229 YVLHEKTED
+2229 YILHEVTDKVSDTD
-2238 ALESGTEW
+2238 W
-2246 NLVYEDPVYNEYQI
+2246 DLVYQDPVYNEYQI
-2260 TNTYAPQLGALS
+2260 TNTYNPQLGALS

-2298 VMENGNWVKDDTY
+2298 LMENGTWVKDETY

-2326 AKKAVESNPSEQTV
+2326 AKAQSNPPEQTV
-2340 VLSSRG
+2340 VISSRG

-2364 GEAYYY
+2364 GEVYYY

-2452 PEALTPRATFGDQY
+2452 PEALTPRATFGDRY
-2466 PEGETITLKVTKEW
+2466 PEDETITLKVTKEW
-2480 LDNNDAL
+2480 IDNNDAL
-2487 ELRPES
+2487 KLRPDVDQF
-2493 ATFIESLSVW
+2493 AKSLKVY
-2503 RKADGQGVTGGAEA
+2503 RKADGQGGTGGAGA
-2517 IPEQRIKV
+2517 ISEE
-2525 EIIATDDQADNHYT
+2525 EITDEVTITAETSQDANQYT
-2539 YTITGKDGED
+2539 YTIKGKDVEG

-2562 VVKEESTGTTWEA
+2562 IVRENLSGTSYVVKQGTTTELSESA
-2575 YILTDEEG
+2575 TSAGEDNILDLGVLSNTLTTSQSFQKQWQNHDG
-2583 KEITEVSKSAKD
+2583 GSITED
-2595 AENGVLTLPEMHNH
+2595 YLGL
-2609 LTVTHTFTKNW
+2609 
-2620 ENAGDDNLT
+2620 GDIT
-2629 WENIGVEEMKVTGTL
+2629 ITGQL
-2644 YVGVMNE
+2644 WVGVKD
-2651 NGTGLQEDSE
+2651 GD
-2661 MKLAS
+2661 MKPAS
-2666 EFLTESQWNEWFK
+2666 EFFK
-2679 NLGGLGEE
+2679 NGWDKWFTDGYWATGDGAGIKTNGFQIDLTTQLGNNDAKKTISNLPRVNDQKEELVYAIVETKIEATDLGYTQTFTWKWDAGKLVVDNPKNGLFTPQEITVGGSTTIINNRLQTTDLSVEKLWVGD
-2687 EENYKF
+2687 EN
-2693 EKSQTIDVGTEGE
+2693 ETNLRPSSIDVVVQRRVQQEGGDQSEQADELTRATLMAPRTTEDGWE
-2706 IKFENLP
+2706 NVPNGNNGYLTVKLEEANDWKETIPNLP
-2713 LVQKNED
+2713 TYGIQDNGLV
-2720 SSTSPLVYVVA
+2720 
-2731 ETKVEFEVG
+2731 
-2740 GKNYSQKF
+2740 
-2748 EPKFE
+2748 
-2753 VKDGSLTITYT
+2753 TY
-2764 PGNLTVDG
+2764 DYR
-2772 AKSAENF
+2772 
-2779 FKPSDVTFKLSD
+2779 
-2791 LFNKSSSSSSATNTI
+2791 I
-2806 ATTGLTIT
+2806 
-2814 KNWVDNENEEGLRP
+2814 
-2828 ESVDIV
+2828 
-2834 ILQEKNDSQSG
+2834 
-2845 EESARA
+2845 
-2851 ALFTSRQAPN
+2851 
-2861 QTTKSDSNI
+2861 
-2870 ENVVLENDGS
+2870 
-2880 VKVVTLNEANNW
+2880 
-2892 SAEIENLP
+2892 
-2900 GLGFDDKGNLIT
+2900 
-2912 YKYTVRELKEDW
+2912 RELKQGWTPDTIEDSILDANE
-2924 KEDAGASVPMQDDLV
+2924 KYDGHYTVSSYDEDGSTL
-2939 DEANSKFNSYY
+2939 
-2950 TTSYGPE
+2950 
-2957 AGTVTNTLTHMDIT
+2957 TVTNTLTHMDIT

-2992 QSRVEGAGDWSMV
+2992 QSRVEGAGEWSKADV
-3005 NIEGQENPVILDGT
+3005 GKQENPVTLDGKT
-3019 PDGDG
+3019 
-3024 AGEFEAWKARW
+3024 EAPAWTVTW
-3035 TELPRTDSNGSTIEY
+3035 TELPRENNKGDKLEY
-3050 RVKETLASDLIENEH
+3050 RVIETLSKHFGKDEDKEEFVEI
-3065 VTILYPEKGITGST
+3065 IYPEEAITGST

-3086 TNIPLGQLTVTKKN
+3086 TNIPLGQITVTKEG

-3109 EFTLTGGSDGARK
+3109 VFQ
-3122 VITDASGEAIFDK
+3122 ITDDSGLSTPRVGTTSDNGEVTFDK

-3140 KQGNAITYTL
+3140 EQGNAITYTL

-3156 DDYIQLDEEIN
+3156 DNYIQLTEPIE
-3167 VSFTATDR
+3167 VSFTAETK
-3175 PEDGIYWET
+3175 PDGGVYWET
-3184 TDGKYLLHEVE
+3184 DDGFLLHEVA

-3205 VVHTG
+3205 VLHTG

-3243 R
+3243 Q

>member
-1 MSFEDNLADGDPS
+1 MKKFSLTHKLLAVALAFVLVAVSLPDYLSFAQQPAQEQSETDEFEDSPADGDPS

-58 NTAATAAAVSIQLT
+58 NTAAVAADVSIQLT
-72 QEEMEAY
+72 QEEMAAY
-79 QAAEQDS
+79 QAAEQDG
-86 TLALQLAGDS
+86 TLALQQVGDS

-166 QQPGGEGSTD
+166 QQPGGEGPTD

-189 DGENPIDPS
+189 DGEEATDPS
-198 DEEEPTPPES
+198 DGEETPPLES
-208 GDGEEPTD
+208 GDGEDPTD

-239 GENETLPPES
+239 GEDETLPPES

-255 TDSSNEEETTPPDDE
+255 TDSSNEEEANLPDDE

-276 EGGVMPSD
+276 EGEAMPSD

-309 GELSEEPTTDFKPA
+309 GELSEEPTTDSEPA

-331 EGSTEPSGSE
+331 EGSAEPSGSE
-341 SGNPTDLEN
+341 SGNPTDPEN
-350 TGSTDSDNAGTGDN
+350 TGGDN
-364 SSGGT
+364 SSSST
-369 EDDDRQGNDPT
+369 EDDDQQGNDPTGSQGDGQQGDDPTGSQGDGQQSDDPT

-392 TGSDDTGSSAP
+392 TGS
-403 TTPEGNDL
+403 
-411 TGSQGDD
+411 
-418 QQGNDPTGSQGDGQ
+418 QGDGQ
-432 QDGDLTGSQGD
+432 QDGDPTGSD
-443 GQQDGD
+443 S
-449 LTGSQDNVQQGNDL
+449 TGSNSPTTLEGGDQPGTEDNG
-463 TGSQDESGQEQPQV
+463 GQEQSAPQV
-477 SFDIVGATLTF
+477 SFDIAGATLTF

-497 TLSAQPQVQPL
+497 TLTAQPL
-508 ETEQQEAAAQGAV
+508 ETEQQEAASPETAQ
-521 PQPDLSYT
+521 PNLSYT

-555 LPQGASFVEGEAAV
+555 LPQGASFVEGEAVV
-569 DGNQIRIGA
+569 DGNQIRIGT

-662 DAAAAAPVA
+662 EIAPAAVLA
-671 VAATLDTGT
+671 VLDTG

-691 QQGSLSLPLSGEPQ
+691 QQGSLSLPLDGEQQP
-705 AEQPQSGDADEVTV
+705 EQPQPGDTPTVTV
-719 TYEGTPIYTDD
+719 TYEGEPTYTEE
-730 GQLAVQYTITVTN
+730 GKLAVKYTIKVTN
-743 NNTADPEPPEGG
+743 GNEPQEPSGGDEGEG
-755 ESGEEEQ
+755 Q
-762 PEGSDGAVTVK
+762 PEGSDDAVTVK
-773 IVQNLSDECF
+773 IVQNLMSEEDWF
-783 SNSKPLG
+783 SSEQP
-790 QETGDSDGDWDAT
+790 QESGELVGVWDSEKKA
-803 NKTLTWENVEI
+803 LTWNLVTI
-814 AAGKN
+814 AAGEN
-819 WTKTVTVLIDKD
+819 NTWTRTVTVLID
-831 QLTSLEN
+831 TSN
-838 LPENLS
+838 LDSIEDLPTELNS
-844 STVFVY
+844 SILVY
-850 NATAEGEEPPEELLK
+850 AEEGEEGEESTEPIAESSIAVDLR
-865 EITDEINLKE
+865 T
-875 FVQSEENIVSGTLEP
+875 FVNQPGNIVPADFQSSE
-890 IPQTVIWLDNNASGN
+890 QTVYWRDNNASGN
-905 RPEPEVYAG
+905 RPDPKVYAS
-914 KVGLQF
+914 KVGLEF
-920 YIGNQENPDEGEWI
+920 CIAGDSGVEEWVKL
-934 TLDENNMA
+934 TNDNMA
-942 QLGLTEMPDILCPED
+942 QLGLTEMPAISGPTD
-957 NTQSQWT
+957 NTESQWT

-969 PTEIGYKGTSITQ
+969 PTTITYKGTSITQ

-1090 GQYTLTLV
+1090 GHYTLTLV
-1098 NAVAYSRNGK
+1098 NAVAYSRNGE
-1108 GVHYYLKPMGSE
+1108 GVHYYLKPKNLGE
-1120 DQEKKIPLNQ
+1120 QETQISLDR

-1168 LTRQGEIEYQA
+1168 LTRQGEIEYHA
-1179 TKIWIDP
+1179 TKVWIDP
-1186 DGNTDGRPEGHF
+1186 DGNDARRPTGHF

-1221 ENVPFEDGT
+1221 ENVSFEDIKNGEIT
-1230 EDKDNQQTIIFE
+1230 FT
-1242 NPNPTNPQN
+1242 NPNPTDPQKSN
-1251 ENLFPKYDKDG
+1251 FFPKYDKDG

-1272 IESTEGALSYEQ
+1272 IDSEDDALSYEQ
-1284 IFGEV
+1284 VFGAISPDGKV
-1289 NPTTG
+1289 TDQ
-1294 AVQDT
+1294 A
-1299 KPPVE
+1299 PPIDGDGWE
-1304 DKSWVRDS
+1304 RDE

-1361 VGSNQNWEPVK
+1361 VDSNQNWEPVK

-1393 SQTVTVNSYNS
+1393 SQTVTVNTYNG
-1404 EGQEMEYR
+1404 EGKEMEYR

-1444 DNGQELSFVSK
+1444 DNAQELSFVSK

-1506 ENKLVGIVTLDETK
+1506 ENKLVGIVTLD
-1520 DEKGEYGKWT
+1520 DEIDGENQYSSWEK
-1530 TPAGE
+1530 PAGSE
-1535 STDPPTLIVGEEENQ
+1535 EGKNPTLTVGDKTYN
-1550 VPYEVTYQVTDGF
+1550 VTYQVTEDEF
-1563 AQLVIEGLPRYD
+1563 KQLKIEGLPRYD

-1581 EYIALELDGSPEQ
+1581 EYIALEVGGSAEQ
-1594 TTQIDADG
+1594 TTQIDVDG
-1602 NYITDVI
+1602 NYITDVV

-1629 IEHREPVTLQVYYQV
+1629 IEHREPVKVAVYYH
-1644 DEISDLENDFLLATV
+1644 DEANPEKDVLLTEV
-1659 RLGEEGEPWYELVGF
+1659 TLGEEGEPWYELVGF
-1674 SEADL
+1674 SEVDL

-1740 YEATYETQLDG
+1740 YEATYETQLGG

-1780 TVTKEWQDGGQLQES
+1780 TVTKEWQDGSQLQEL

-1808 FDDEKNNAEPP
+1808 FDEEKNNAEPP
-1819 AGVTSINYDT
+1819 GNVNNPIDYKK
-1829 GTVQIGNEAVEIKGK
+1829 GTVQIGNEEVQIKGK
-1844 EEDSREEAIQPLL
+1844 DGTSPEEAIQPLL
-1857 EDEGLI
+1857 ENGELI
-1863 EELYFYNLP
+1863 RELYFYNLP

-1882 YKVVELWTTA
+1882 YKVVELWTTKG
-1892 DNIDANGKVKKVGEC
+1892 NIESGKVKKVDEC
-1907 YPLEEFK
+1907 YELKEFLK
-1914 LPADT
+1914 NPPVTLSD
-1919 SEKLRSLL
+1919 ELKSLL
-1927 NDLQVS
+1927 NDLSVS
-1933 YQETSYKEMDEQK
+1933 YQEDSYEEKDEQK
-1946 ANDEQQ
+1946 QNDEQK
-1952 ITITNKLTGTKEI
+1952 ITITNRLTGTKEI
-1965 KFYKEWNDQYALE
+1965 KFYKEWNDQYTLE
-1978 HGKRPDLYLTLYRT
+1978 HGKRPDLYLTLYQT

-2002 ADHSWDKQALTIS
+2002 ADHSWDKQVLTIS
-2015 EDGGENAAQEEKETD
+2015 EDGGENAAQAEKETD

-2046 KGDEYIYYAVERL
+2046 NGDEYIYYAVERL

-2071 AQFKYDGVQES
+2071 AQFEHDGAQAD
-2082 NLTVE
+2082 LTVE
-2087 YDENGKVVELP
+2087 YDEDGKVVKLP
-2098 SVEVDDHRVLIE
+2098 SDEMDADGHKILMLIG
-2110 TDESGDVALLE
+2110 DDVALLE
-2121 GGTFVNSLEEA
+2121 GGTFVNTLEDT
-2132 VTITGR
+2132 VTISGR
-2138 KLWNSVPLTADS
+2138 KLWDNVPLTADS

-2169 SDLHENLNEGTKVAS
+2169 SDLHEGLAAADRVAS

-2206 DGMNEGDNEDPF
+2206 DGMEGENGNTVPF
-2218 PLYNE
+2218 PLYNDKGE
-2223 DGQRYV
+2223 RYV
-2229 YVLHEKTED
+2229 YILHEVTDEVSD
-2238 ALESGTEW
+2238 TDW
-2246 NLVYEDPVYNEYQI
+2246 DLVYQDPVYNEYQI
-2260 TNTYAPQLGALS
+2260 TNTYDPQRGALS
-2272 VKKLLQVDARWPS
+2272 VKKLLEIPTVDS
-2285 GQYPAITMFLERG
+2285 QQYYPAVTMDLYRALPD
-2298 VMENGNWVKDDTY
+2298 ENGDYSLDDAELLPDKRQVWSSAEVKEAVSKTPTHPIEPP
-2311 QGETIVWT
+2311 QPIV
-2319 STQVEEA
+2319 VE
-2326 AKKAVESNPSEQTV
+2326 K
-2340 VLSSRG
+2340 
-2346 TDGESIFLFKNLE
+2346 IFTFEDLPK
-2359 MYAPN
+2359 YAPN
-2364 GEAYYY
+2364 GQEYKYF
-2370 RVVEQLDNMHYEA
+2370 VVEVLEDTLYYDA
-2383 AVVSED
+2383 AVVEGEK
-2389 DSSTN
+2389 DS
-2394 GVGKDLGNVS
+2394 
-2404 DINDVFGDKGYQAEE
+2404 INDVFKEPIKEPTEKGLPTPQAIPLTPTTHFDE
-2419 GKAELATKP
+2419 GKNEQVE
-2428 LRPIENEDWSNGS
+2428 IEPGKGIPVS
-2441 GGSVESDGNVN
+2441 
-2452 PEALTPRATFGDQY
+2452 ATFGDRY
-2466 PEGETITLKVTKEW
+2466 TTGDEITLQLTKIWE
-2480 LDNNDAL
+2480 DQNNAL
-2487 ELRPES
+2487 KLRPNTTEF
-2493 ATFIESLSVW
+2493 ANSLTVS
-2503 RKADGQGVTGGAEA
+2503 RYANDQGGDGGAGGIDSED
-2517 IPEQRIKV
+2517 ITDSV
-2525 EIIATDDQADNHYT
+2525 EIIVTVDAENSSHYIVTIKGTDE
-2539 YTITGKDGED
+2539 KP
-2549 LEKIAPNGMPWIY
+2549 LEQYAPNGMPWVY
-2562 VVKEESTGTTWEA
+2562 KVTEDSTGKSWDVYITTPSSKQVQESA
-2575 YILTDEEG
+2575 DQASEDGKLDLGTLT
-2583 KEITEVSKSAKD
+2583 
-2595 AENGVLTLPEMHNH
+2595 NTLE
-2609 LTVTHTFTKNW
+2609 TTHTFTKNW
-2620 ENAGDDNLT
+2620 ENAGDGNLT
-2629 WENIGVEEMKVTGTL
+2629 WENIGVEKMDVTGTL
-2644 YVGVMNE
+2644 YVGVME
-2651 NGTGLQEDSE
+2651 NGTLKKQADGAV
-2661 MKLAS
+2661 MVKAS
-2666 EFLTESQWNEWFK
+2666 EFFESGWESWFVGD
-2679 NLGGLGEE
+2679 LA
-2687 EENYKF
+2687 NYAFFQDK
-2693 EKSQTIDVGTEGE
+2693 TINVGTKGD
-2706 IKFENLP
+2706 IVFNNLP
-2713 LVQKNED
+2713 LVQKNEND
-2720 SSTSPLVYVVA
+2720 TTNQLVYVVA

-2740 GKNYSQKF
+2740 GKNYSQEFGPEFK
-2748 EPKFE
+2748 
-2753 VKDGSLTITYT
+2753 VDGENLTITYAA
-2764 PGNLTVDG
+2764 GNLTQGEEDAG
-2772 AKSAENF
+2772 QSF
-2779 FKPSDVTFKLSD
+2779 FKPSTVTLSLSD
-2791 LFNKSSSSSSATNTI
+2791 LYNKTSSSSSATNTI

-2828 ESVDIV
+2828 ASVDIV

-2845 EESARA
+2845 EESGRA

-2924 KEDAGASVPMQDDLV
+2924 KEDAGAGVPMQDDLV

-2985 AEVTFEL
+2985 AKVTFEL
-2992 QSRVEGAGDWSMV
+2992 QSRVEGTGEWSKADV
-3005 NIEGQENPVILDGT
+3005 GKQENPVTLDGKT
-3019 PDGDG
+3019 
-3024 AGEFEAWKARW
+3024 EAPAWTVIW
-3035 TELPRTDSNGSTIEY
+3035 TELPRENDEEEKLEY
-3050 RVKETLASDLIENEH
+3050 RVIETLSKHFESDEDKKEPVEI
-3065 VTILYPEKGITGST
+3065 IYPEETITGT
-3079 ADKTYTV
+3079 TDKTYTV
-3086 TNIPLGQLTVTKKN
+3086 TNIPLGQITITKK
-3100 GDGNGLAGV
+3100 GEDGGLPNV
-3109 EFTLTGGSDGARK
+3109 EFTLTGSNGESYERTTSADG
-3122 VITDASGEAIFDK
+3122 TAIFTG

-3140 KQGNAITYTL
+3140 SNGTEITYTL
-3150 TESSTP
+3150 KETSTP
-3156 DDYIQLDEEIN
+3156 DGYIQLTEPIK
-3167 VSFTATDR
+3167 VTFTAADQ
-3175 PEDGIYWET
+3175 PNGGIYWET
-3184 TDGKYLLHEVE
+3184 TDGKYLLHAVE

-3223 AAAAG
+3223 AAAPG

>member
-1 MSFEDNLADGDPS
+1 MKKFSLTHKLLAVALAFVLVAVSLPDYLSFAQQPAQEQSETDEFEDNLADGDPS

-58 NTAATAAAVSIQLT
+58 NTAAVAADVSIQLT
-72 QEEMEAY
+72 QEEMAAY
-79 QAAEQDS
+79 QAAEQDG
-86 TLALQLAGDS
+86 TLALQPVGDS

-147 PIETIPPEGEIQTP
+147 PIETIPPEGEIQPPEQGQTP
-161 PTDEA
+161 PADET
-166 QQPGGEGSTD
+166 QQPGGEGPTD

-189 DGENPIDPS
+189 DGEEPTDPS

-208 GDGEEPTD
+208 GDGEEPTN

-239 GENETLPPES
+239 GEDETLPPES

-255 TDSSNEEETTPPDDE
+255 TDPSNEEEANLPDDE

-309 GELSEEPTTDFKPA
+309 GELSEEPTTDSEPA

-364 SSGGT
+364 SLSDT
-369 EDDDRQGNDPT
+369 EDG
-380 GSQGDGQQDGGP
+380 
-392 TGSDDTGSSAP
+392 
-403 TTPEGNDL
+403 
-411 TGSQGDD
+411 D
-418 QQGNDPTGSQGDGQ
+418 QQGNDP
-432 QDGDLTGSQGD
+432 TGSQGD

-497 TLSAQPQVQPL
+497 TLTAQPQMQPL

-529 IEAASQNRETTGTI
+529 IEAASQNRESTGTI

-634 AIVRDESFTEGQVDV
+634 AIVRDESFNEGQVDV
-649 GATFT
+649 SATFT

-662 DAAAAAPVA
+662 EIAPAAVLA
-671 VAATLDTGT
+671 VLDTG

-730 GQLAVQYTITVTN
+730 GQLAVQYTIEVTN
-743 NNTADPEPPEGG
+743 NNTADPETPGGG
-755 ESGEEEQ
+755 EEGDGEEEQ
-762 PEGSDGAVTVK
+762 PEGSDGAVKVK

-875 FVQSEENIVSGTLEP
+875 FVQSEENVMSGPLEP
-890 IPQTVIWLDNNASGN
+890 VLQTVYWLDNNASGN
-905 RPEPEVYAG
+905 RPNPEDYLA
-914 KVGLQF
+914 KVGLEF
-920 YIGNQENPDEGEWI
+920 YIGDEAEPGDDKWI

-942 QLGLTEMPDILCPED
+942 QLGLTEMPTISGPED
-957 NTQSQWT
+957 KTESQWNLT
-964 LSAEL
+964 AKL
-969 PTEIGYKGTSITQ
+969 PTTITYKGTDITQ
-982 QVKWRMTPPAEDA
+982 QVKWRMVPPAENA
-995 EIPAGPEEG
+995 EIPAGMGENRG
-1004 GIRPNLSEVYYLD
+1004 NLSEVYYLD
-1017 KVEGEVSET
+1017 EQQNADGSET

-1043 AVNAGKI
+1043 AVNADQ
-1050 IEDQLKGLLT
+1050 IEAEELEKLLRDHFT
-1060 ENFKLS
+1060 LS
-1066 YDAGDGEQSLN
+1066 YEAGTEDEKPLS
-1077 WDDIT
+1077 WEDIT
-1082 VDIKENGD
+1082 VDIEEVGD

-1098 NAVAYSRNGK
+1098 NAVAYSRNGE

-1120 DQEKKIPLNQ
+1120 DQETQISLDR

-1168 LTRQGEIEYQA
+1168 LTRQGEIEYHA
-1179 TKIWIDP
+1179 TKVWIDP
-1186 DGNTDGRPEGHF
+1186 DGNDARRPTGHF

-1221 ENVPFEDGT
+1221 ENVSF
-1230 EDKDNQQTIIFE
+1230 KDIKNGEITFT
-1242 NPNPTNPQN
+1242 NSNPTNPQN

-1299 KPPVE
+1299 RPPVE
-1304 DKSWVRDS
+1304 DKSWVRDE

-1361 VGSNQNWEPVK
+1361 VDSTENWEPVM
-1372 GPDGE
+1372 GPDGKA
-1377 NLVYTMSE
+1377 LVYTMDA
-1385 FSAANDTM
+1385 FFAANDTM

-1418 NGVPILKEEDLAAG
+1418 NGVQILDDEDLAAN
-1432 AHLQDKEFTIKL
+1432 AELEDKPFTIEL
-1444 DNGQELSFVSK
+1444 DNGQVLSFVSQ

-1477 ITYTINKEWIA
+1477 ITYTINKEWIEMQA
-1488 PTEPHPVR
+1488 GPVK

-1506 ENKLVGIVTLDETK
+1506 ENKLVGIVTLDGTVDTE
-1520 DEKGEYGKWT
+1520 GEHGDWSDAAGNKT
-1530 TPAGE
+1530 TA
-1535 STDPPTLIVGEEENQ
+1535 PTLTVGDKTYN
-1550 VPYEVTYQVTDGF
+1550 VTYQVTADEHT
-1563 AQLVIEGLPRYD
+1563 QLVIEGLPRYD

-1581 EYIALELDGSPEQ
+1581 EYIALEVGGSAEQ

-1602 NYITDVI
+1602 NYITDVV

-1629 IEHREPVTLQVYYQV
+1629 IEHREPVKVAVYYH
-1644 DEISDLENDFLLATV
+1644 DEANPAKDVLLTEV
-1659 RLGEEGEPWYELVGF
+1659 TLGEEGEPWYELVGLDVT
-1674 SEADL
+1674 EL
-1679 KEKLGEDFSTG
+1679 KEKLEDAFPEG
-1690 NDFYKH
+1690 DDFYKH

-1780 TVTKEWQDGGQLQES
+1780 TVTKEWQDGDQLEKLLAES
-1795 LKGSNVVPVVKLV
+1795 EIVPVVKLV
-1808 FDDEKNNAEPP
+1808 FDEEKNNAEPP
-1819 AGVTSINYDT
+1819 GNVNNPIDYKK
-1829 GTVQIGNEAVEIKGK
+1829 GTVQIGNEEVQIKGK
-1844 EEDSREEAIQPLL
+1844 DGTSPEEAIQPLL
-1857 EDEGLI
+1857 ENGELI
-1863 EELYFYNLP
+1863 RELYFYNLP

-1892 DNIDANGKVKKVGEC
+1892 DNIESGKVDNVDEC
-1907 YPLEEFK
+1907 YDLKNFLEK
-1914 LPADT
+1914 NRDT
-1919 SEKLRSLL
+1919 LSDDLKSLL
-1927 NDLQVS
+1927 NDLSVS
-1933 YQETSYKEMDEQK
+1933 YQEDSYKENDGQK
-1946 ANDEQQ
+1946 ESDKQQ

-1978 HGKRPDLYLTLYRT
+1978 HGKRPDLYLTLYRIVEGGT
-1992 TKGSGKMQLY
+1992 EAELY

-2015 EDGGENAAQEEKETD
+2015 EDGGENAAQAEQETD

-2039 DLPKYDE
+2039 DLPKYD
-2046 KGDEYIYYAVERL
+2046 DEGNEYVYYAVERL

-2071 AQFKYDGVQES
+2071 AQFKYDGAEA
-2082 NLTVE
+2082 NADLTVT
-2087 YDENGKVVELP
+2087 YDENGEVEGELP
-2098 SVEVDDHRVLIE
+2098 DGKVDDHQILMKI
-2110 TDESGDVALLE
+2110 DGDVALLE

-2138 KLWNSVPLTADS
+2138 KLWNNVPLTADS

-2163 LEGSEP
+2163 LESEVP
-2169 SDLHENLNEGTKVAS
+2169 KNPHENLTEENRVAS
-2184 MTIKSEEWEN
+2184 MTIKSGEWDG
-2194 LKTDDNQYEFKF
+2194 LKTDDNQYVFTF
-2206 DGMNEGDNEDPF
+2206 DGMEGEDGKPVPF
-2218 PLYNE
+2218 PLYNDKGE
-2223 DGQRYV
+2223 RYV
-2229 YVLHEKTED
+2229 YILHEVTDKVSDTD
-2238 ALESGTEW
+2238 W
-2246 NLVYEDPVYNEYQI
+2246 DLVYQDPVYNEYQI
-2260 TNTYAPQLGALS
+2260 TNTYDPQRGALS

-2298 VMENGNWVKDDTY
+2298 LMENGTWVKDETY

-2326 AKKAVESNPSEQTV
+2326 AKAQSNPPEQTV
-2340 VLSSRG
+2340 VISSRG

-2364 GEAYYY
+2364 GEVYYY

-2389 DSSTN
+2389 DSSTT
-2394 GVGKDLGNVS
+2394 GIGEGFGNAT
-2404 DINDVFGDKGYQAEE
+2404 DIEDVFEYGYPAEE
-2419 GKAELATKP
+2419 RETELATKP
-2428 LRPIENEDWSNGS
+2428 LRPTANKNWSNGS
-2441 GGSVESDGNVN
+2441 GDEKESAGEVN
-2452 PEALTPRATFGDQY
+2452 PVELTPRATFGDRY
-2466 PEGETITLKVTKEW
+2466 PENETITLKVTKEW
-2480 LDNNDAL
+2480 IDNNDAL
-2487 ELRPES
+2487 KLRPDVDQF
-2493 ATFIESLSVW
+2493 AKSLKVY
-2503 RKADGQGVTGGAEA
+2503 RKADGQGGTGGAGA
-2517 IPEQRIKV
+2517 ISEE
-2525 EIIATDDQADNHYT
+2525 EITDEVTITAETSQDANQYT
-2539 YTITGKDGED
+2539 YTITGKDSKG
-2549 LEKIAPNGMPWIY
+2549 LEKIAPHGMPWIY
-2562 VVKEESTGTTWEA
+2562 IVRENLSGTSYVVKQGTTTELSESA
-2575 YILTDEEG
+2575 TSAGEDNILDLGVLSNTLTTSQSFQKQWQNHDG
-2583 KEITEVSKSAKD
+2583 GSITED
-2595 AENGVLTLPEMHNH
+2595 YLGL
-2609 LTVTHTFTKNW
+2609 
-2620 ENAGDDNLT
+2620 GDIT
-2629 WENIGVEEMKVTGTL
+2629 ITGQL
-2644 YVGVMNE
+2644 WVGEKGGIM
-2651 NGTGLQEDSE
+2651 QP
-2661 MKLAS
+2661 AS
-2666 EFLTESQWNEWFK
+2666 EFFK
-2679 NLGGLGEE
+2679 NGWDKWFDDVYWTTGDGQKIKTNNFQIDLTTQLG
-2687 EENYKF
+2687 NNDAK
-2693 EKSQTIDVGTEGE
+2693 KTIS
-2706 IKFENLP
+2706 NLP
-2713 LVQKNED
+2713 RVNDQKEE
-2720 SSTSPLVYVVA
+2720 LVYAIV
-2731 ETKVEFEVG
+2731 ETKIEATDLGYTQTFTWKWDAGKLVVDNPKNGLFTPQEITVG
-2740 GKNYSQKF
+2740 GSTTIINNRLQTTNLSVEKLWKGDENETNLRPSPIAVVVQRKVQQ
-2748 EPKFE
+2748 EGGDQSEQADELTRATLMAPRTTE
-2753 VKDGSLTITYT
+2753 DGWENV
-2764 PGNLTVDG
+2764 PNGNNGYLTV
-2772 AKSAENF
+2772 
-2779 FKPSDVTFKLSD
+2779 KL
-2791 LFNKSSSSSSATNTI
+2791 
-2806 ATTGLTIT
+2806 
-2814 KNWVDNENEEGLRP
+2814 E
-2828 ESVDIV
+2828 
-2834 ILQEKNDSQSG
+2834 
-2845 EESARA
+2845 
-2851 ALFTSRQAPN
+2851 
-2861 QTTKSDSNI
+2861 
-2870 ENVVLENDGS
+2870 
-2880 VKVVTLNEANNW
+2880 EANDW
-2892 SAEIENLP
+2892 KETIPNLP
-2900 GLGFDDKGNLIT
+2900 TYGIQDNGLVT
-2912 YKYTVRELKEDW
+2912 YDYRIRELKQGWTPDTIEDSILDANE
-2924 KEDAGASVPMQDDLV
+2924 KYDGHYTVSSYDEDGSTL
-2939 DEANSKFNSYY
+2939 
-2950 TTSYGPE
+2950 
-2957 AGTVTNTLTHMDIT
+2957 TVTNTLTHMDIT

-2992 QSRVEGAGDWSMV
+2992 QSRVEGMGEWSKV
-3005 NIEGQENPVILDGT
+3005 EISDQTNPVTLNGQTDDT
-3019 PDGDG
+3019 
-3024 AGEFEAWKARW
+3024 EKTAWTVTW
-3035 TELPRTDSNGSTIEY
+3035 TELPRTAADDAAIEY
-3050 RVKETLASDLIENEH
+3050 RIKETLASDLIENEH

-3086 TNIPLGQLTVTKKN
+3086 TNIPLGQITVTKEG
-3100 GDGNGLAGV
+3100 GDRNGLAGV
-3109 EFTLTGGSDGARK
+3109 VFQ
-3122 VITDASGEAIFDK
+3122 ITDDSGLSTPRVGTTSDNGEVTFDK

-3140 KQGNAITYTL
+3140 EQGNAITYTL

-3156 DDYIQLDEEIN
+3156 DNYIQLTEPIE
-3167 VSFTATDR
+3167 VSFTAETK
-3175 PEDGIYWET
+3175 PDGGVYWET
-3184 TDGKYLLHEVE
+3184 DSGHLLHEVE
-3195 YEVVNGQYFP
+3195 YEVVNGQYFQ

>member
-1 MSFEDNLADGDPS
+1 MKKFSLTHKLLAVALAFVLVAVSLPDYLSFAQQPAQEQSETDEFEDNLADGDPS

-58 NTAATAAAVSIQLT
+58 NTAAVAADVSIQLT
-72 QEEMEAY
+72 QEEMAAY
-79 QAAEQDS
+79 QAAEQDG
-86 TLALQLAGDS
+86 TLALQQVGDS

-147 PIETIPPEGEIQTP
+147 PIETIPPEGEIQPPEQGQTP
-161 PTDEA
+161 PADET
-166 QQPGGEGSTD
+166 QQPGGEGPTD
-176 PSDEG
+176 PSDE
-181 EPTPPESG
+181 
-189 DGENPIDPS
+189 
-198 DEEEPTPPES
+198 
-208 GDGEEPTD
+208 
-216 PSDGGETTPP
+216 GETTPP
-226 ESGDGEEATDPSD
+226 ESGDGEEETDPSD
-239 GENETLPPES
+239 GEDETLPPES

-276 EGGVMPSD
+276 EGEAMPSGG
-284 EQEQVLQTVEQSTVS
+284 QEQVLQAVEQSTVS

-309 GELSEEPTTDFKPA
+309 GELSEEPTTDSKPA

-364 SSGGT
+364 SLSDT
-369 EDDDRQGNDPT
+369 EDG
-380 GSQGDGQQDGGP
+380 
-392 TGSDDTGSSAP
+392 
-403 TTPEGNDL
+403 
-411 TGSQGDD
+411 D
-418 QQGNDPTGSQGDGQ
+418 QQGNDP
-432 QDGDLTGSQGD
+432 TGSQGD

-477 SFDIVGATLTF
+477 SFDIAGATLTF

-497 TLSAQPQVQPL
+497 TLTAQPL
-508 ETEQQEAAAQGAV
+508 ETEQQEAAAQETV

-569 DGNQIRIGA
+569 DGNQIRIGV

-634 AIVRDESFTEGQVDV
+634 AILRDESFTEGQVDV

-662 DAAAAAPVA
+662 EIAPAAVLA
-671 VAATLDTGT
+671 VLDTG

-691 QQGSLSLPLSGEPQ
+691 QQGSLSLPLSGEQQP
-705 AEQPQSGDADEVTV
+705 EQPTGGDADEVTV
-719 TYEGTPIYTDD
+719 TYEGEAVYTEQ
-730 GQLAVQYTITVTN
+730 GALAVRYTIEVTN
-743 NNTADPEPPEGG
+743 GNEPQEPSGGDEG
-755 ESGEEEQ
+755 EEQ
-762 PEGSDGAVTVK
+762 PEGSDGAVKVK
-773 IVQNLSDECF
+773 IVQNLNEWF
-783 SNSKPLG
+783 SG
-790 QETGDSDGDWDAT
+790 IAT
-803 NKTLTWENVEI
+803 QDPSEPAGTWNESAKTLTWGNVEI
-814 AAGKN
+814 EAGKN
-819 WTKTVTVLIDKD
+819 WTRTVTVLIDESK
-831 QLTSLEN
+831 LTSLET
-838 LPENLS
+838 LPENLT

-850 NATAEGEEPPEELLK
+850 NATVEGEEPGEGTPLDEAT
-865 EITDEINLKE
+865 EIVNLKE
-875 FVQSEENIVSGTLEP
+875 LVESEGIQVVERKTQE
-890 IPQTVIWLDNNASGN
+890 QTVYWLDNNASGN
-905 RPEPEVYAG
+905 RPDPKVYAS
-914 KVGLQF
+914 KVGLEF
-920 YIGNQENPDEGEWI
+920 CIAGDSGAENWVKLTED
-934 TLDENNMA
+934 NMA

-982 QVKWRMTPPAEDA
+982 QVKWRMVPPAENAD
-995 EIPAGPEEG
+995 IPAGPEEG
-1004 GIRPNLSEVYYLD
+1004 GSRPNLSEVYYLD
-1017 KVEGEVSET
+1017 KVEGEGSET

-1043 AVNAGKI
+1043 AVYADQIEAGKL
-1050 IEDQLKGLLT
+1050 EDL
-1060 ENFKLS
+1060 
-1066 YDAGDGEQSLN
+1066 
-1077 WDDIT
+1077 
-1082 VDIKENGD
+1082 IKENFQLSYEAGD
-1090 GQYTLTLV
+1090 EGAPLGWEDDNVEVKLEKGEDGLYTLTLV
-1098 NAVAYSRNGK
+1098 NAVAYSRNGE
-1108 GVHYYLKPMGSE
+1108 GVHYYLKPKNLGE
-1120 DQEKKIPLNQ
+1120 QETQISLDR

-1168 LTRQGEIEYQA
+1168 LTRQGEIAYHA
-1179 TKIWIDP
+1179 TKVWIDP
-1186 DGNTDGRPEGHF
+1186 DGNDARRPTGHF

-1221 ENVPFEDGT
+1221 ENVGFDEISDDG
-1230 EDKDNQQTIIFE
+1230 KIVFK
-1242 NPNPTNPQN
+1242 NPNPTEGEN

-1272 IESTEGALSYEQ
+1272 IDSEDDALSYEQ
-1284 IFGEV
+1284 IFGKV

-1294 AVQDT
+1294 EVQDT

-1304 DKSWVRDS
+1304 DESWVRDE

-1372 GPDGE
+1372 GLDGE
-1377 NLVYTMSE
+1377 NLVYTMDE
-1385 FSAANDTM
+1385 FFAANDTM

-1418 NGVPILKEEDLAAG
+1418 NGVQILDDEDLAAN
-1432 AHLQDKEFTIKL
+1432 AELEDKPFTIEL
-1444 DNGQELSFVSK
+1444 DNGQVLSFVSQ

-1477 ITYTINKEWIA
+1477 ITYTINKEWIEMQA
-1488 PTEPHPVR
+1488 GPVK

-1506 ENKLVGIVTLDETK
+1506 KNKLVGIVTLDETK

-1581 EYIALELDGSPEQ
+1581 EYIALEVGGSAEQ

-1602 NYITDVI
+1602 NYITDVV

-1629 IEHREPVTLQVYYQV
+1629 IEHREPVKVAVYYH
-1644 DEISDLENDFLLATV
+1644 DEANPAKDVLLTEV
-1659 RLGEEGEPWYELVGF
+1659 TLGEEGEPWYELVGF
-1674 SEADL
+1674 SEVDL

-1711 RTTQEEIF
+1711 RTTQKEIF

-1780 TVTKEWQDGGQLQES
+1780 TVTKEWQDGSQLQEL

-1808 FDDEKNNAEPP
+1808 FDEEKNNAAPIEG
-1819 AGVTSINYDT
+1819 AIDYTE
-1829 GTVQIGNEAVEIKGK
+1829 GTVQIGNEEVQIKDDK
-1844 EEDSREEAIQPLL
+1844 EGNAEAIQLLPL
-1857 EDEGLI
+1857 EDEPT
-1863 EELYFYNLP
+1863 LYFYNLP

-1882 YKVVELWTTA
+1882 YKVVELWTTK
-1892 DNIDANGKVKKVGEC
+1892 DNIKGGKVDNVDKC
-1907 YPLEEFK
+1907 YDLENFLK
-1914 LPADT
+1914 NHLPTNT
-1919 SEKLRSLL
+1919 SDDLKSLL
-1927 NDLQVS
+1927 SDLSVS
-1933 YQETSYKEMDEQK
+1933 YQEDSYEEKDEQK
-1946 ANDEQQ
+1946 QNDEQK
-1952 ITITNKLTGTKEI
+1952 ITITNRLTGTKEI

-1978 HGKRPDLYLTLYRT
+1978 HGKRPDLYLTLYRIVEGGT
-1992 TKGSGKMQLY
+1992 EAELY

-2015 EDGGENAAQEEKETD
+2015 EDGGENAAQAEKETD

-2039 DLPKYDE
+2039 DLPKYDDE
-2046 KGDEYIYYAVERL
+2046 GNEYIYYAVERL

-2071 AQFKYDGVQES
+2071 AQLKHGSAQGD
-2082 NLTVE
+2082 LTVE
-2087 YDENGKVVELP
+2087 YDEDGKVVELP
-2098 SVEVDDHRVLIE
+2098 SVEVDNHRVLIK

-2121 GGTFVNSLEEA
+2121 GGTFVNSLEET

-2163 LEGSEP
+2163 LESEVP
-2169 SDLHENLNEGTKVAS
+2169 KNPHENLTEENRVAS

-2206 DGMNEGDNEDPF
+2206 DGMEGENGNTVPF
-2218 PLYNE
+2218 PLYNDKGE
-2223 DGQRYV
+2223 RYV
-2229 YVLHEKTED
+2229 YILHEVTDKVSDTD
-2238 ALESGTEW
+2238 W
-2246 NLVYEDPVYNEYQI
+2246 DLVYQDPVYNEYQI
-2260 TNTYAPQLGALS
+2260 TNTYNPQLGALS

-2298 VMENGNWVKDDTY
+2298 LMENGTWVKDETY

-2326 AKKAVESNPSEQTV
+2326 AKAQSNPPEQTV
-2340 VLSSRG
+2340 VISSRG

-2364 GEAYYY
+2364 GEVYYY

-2452 PEALTPRATFGDQY
+2452 PEALTPRATFGDRY
-2466 PEGETITLKVTKEW
+2466 PEDETITLKVTKEW
-2480 LDNNDAL
+2480 IDNNDAL
-2487 ELRPES
+2487 KLRPDVDQF
-2493 ATFIESLSVW
+2493 AKSLKVY
-2503 RKADGQGVTGGAEA
+2503 RKADGQGGTGGAGA
-2517 IPEQRIKV
+2517 ISEE
-2525 EIIATDDQADNHYT
+2525 EITDEVTITAETSQDANQYT
-2539 YTITGKDGED
+2539 YTIKGKDVEG

-2562 VVKEESTGTTWEA
+2562 IVRENLSGTSYVVKQGTTTELSESA
-2575 YILTDEEG
+2575 TSAGEDNILDLGVLSNTLTTSQSFQKQWQNHDG
-2583 KEITEVSKSAKD
+2583 GSITED
-2595 AENGVLTLPEMHNH
+2595 YLGL
-2609 LTVTHTFTKNW
+2609 
-2620 ENAGDDNLT
+2620 GDIT
-2629 WENIGVEEMKVTGTL
+2629 ITGQL
-2644 YVGVMNE
+2644 WVGEKGGIM
-2651 NGTGLQEDSE
+2651 QP
-2661 MKLAS
+2661 AS
-2666 EFLTESQWNEWFK
+2666 EFFK
-2679 NLGGLGEE
+2679 NGWDKWFDDVYWTTGDGQKIKTNNFQIDLMIRLGD
-2687 EENYKF
+2687 NNRTA
-2693 EKSQTIDVGTEGE
+2693 TIS
-2706 IKFENLP
+2706 NLP
-2713 LVQKNED
+2713 RVNQAGAE
-2720 SSTSPLVYVVA
+2720 LVYAIVETGIKVTNPDYTQTFTWKWDAGKLVVDNPKNGLFTPQ
-2731 ETKVEFEVG
+2731 EITVG
-2740 GKNYSQKF
+2740 GSTTIINNRLQTTDLSVEKLWVGDENETNLRPSPIAVVVQRKVQQ
-2748 EPKFE
+2748 EGGDQSEQADELTRATLMAPRTTE
-2753 VKDGSLTITYT
+2753 DGWENV
-2764 PGNLTVDG
+2764 PNGNNGYLTV
-2772 AKSAENF
+2772 
-2779 FKPSDVTFKLSD
+2779 KL
-2791 LFNKSSSSSSATNTI
+2791 
-2806 ATTGLTIT
+2806 
-2814 KNWVDNENEEGLRP
+2814 E
-2828 ESVDIV
+2828 
-2834 ILQEKNDSQSG
+2834 
-2845 EESARA
+2845 
-2851 ALFTSRQAPN
+2851 
-2861 QTTKSDSNI
+2861 
-2870 ENVVLENDGS
+2870 
-2880 VKVVTLNEANNW
+2880 EANDW
-2892 SAEIENLP
+2892 KETIPNLP
-2900 GLGFDDKGNLIT
+2900 TYGIQDNGLVT
-2912 YKYTVRELKEDW
+2912 YDYRIRELKQGWTPDTIEDSILDANE
-2924 KEDAGASVPMQDDLV
+2924 KYDGHYTVSSYDEDGSTL
-2939 DEANSKFNSYY
+2939 
-2950 TTSYGPE
+2950 
-2957 AGTVTNTLTHMDIT
+2957 TVTNTLTHMDIT
-2971 AVKAWKPEGLHGDY
+2971 AVKAWKPEGLHGNY

-2992 QSRVEGAGDWSMV
+2992 QSRVEGAGEWSKV
-3005 NIEGQENPVILDGT
+3005 TIEGQTNPVQLDGK
-3019 PDGDG
+3019 PDGI
-3024 AGEFEAWKARW
+3024 EKTAWTVTW
-3035 TELPRTDSNGSTIEY
+3035 TELPRENNKGDKLEY
-3050 RVKETLASDLIENEH
+3050 RVIETLSKHFGKDEDKEEFVEI
-3065 VTILYPEKGITGST
+3065 IYPEKAITGST

-3086 TNIPLGQLTVTKKN
+3086 TNIPLGQITVTKEG

-3109 EFTLTGGSDGARK
+3109 VFQ
-3122 VITDASGEAIFDK
+3122 ITDDSGLSTPRVGTTSDNGEVTFDK

-3140 KQGNAITYTL
+3140 EQGNAITYTL

-3156 DDYIQLDEEIN
+3156 DNYIQLTEPIE
-3167 VSFTATDR
+3167 VSFTAETK
-3175 PEDGIYWET
+3175 PDGGVYWET
-3184 TDGKYLLHEVE
+3184 DDGFLLHEVA

-3228 VLYLIRRKTKGHNTE
+3228 VLYQIRRKTKGHNTE

>member
-1 MSFEDNLADGDPS
+1 MKKFSLTHKLLAVALAFVLVAVSLPDYLSSAQQPAQEQSETDEFEDNLADGDPS

-45 PMGTAGSFGLSAQ
+45 PMGTTGSFGLSAQ

-72 QEEMEAY
+72 QEEMAAY
-79 QAAEQDS
+79 QAAEQDG
-86 TLALQLAGDS
+86 TLALQPVGDS

-309 GELSEEPTTDFKPA
+309 GELSEEPTTDSGPA

-331 EGSTEPSGSE
+331 EGSAEPSGSE

-369 EDDDRQGNDPT
+369 EDDQQGNDPTSSQGDGQQGDDPTGSQDDVQQGDDPT
-380 GSQGDGQQDGGP
+380 GSQGDGQQ
-392 TGSDDTGSSAP
+392 SD
-403 TTPEGNDL
+403 
-411 TGSQGDD
+411 
-418 QQGNDPTGSQGDGQ
+418 
-432 QDGDLTGSQGD
+432 
-443 GQQDGD
+443 D

-477 SFDIVGATLTF
+477 SFDIAGATLTF

-497 TLSAQPQVQPL
+497 TLTAQPQVQPL

-529 IEAASQNRETTGTI
+529 IEAASQNRESTGTI

-569 DGNQIRIGA
+569 DGNQIRIGT

-634 AIVRDESFTEGQVDV
+634 AILRDESFTEGQVDV

-662 DAAAAAPVA
+662 EIAPAAVLA
-671 VAATLDTGT
+671 VLDTG

-691 QQGSLSLPLSGEPQ
+691 QQGSLSLPLSGEQQP
-705 AEQPQSGDADEVTV
+705 EQPQSGDADKVEVT
-719 TYEGTPIYTDD
+719 YSGTPIYTDN

-762 PEGSDGAVTVK
+762 PEGSDGAVKVK

-969 PTEIGYKGTSITQ
+969 PTTITYKGTSITQ

-1017 KVEGEVSET
+1017 KVEGEGSET

-1043 AVNAGKI
+1043 AVNADQIEAGKL
-1050 IEDQLKGLLT
+1050 EDL
-1060 ENFKLS
+1060 
-1066 YDAGDGEQSLN
+1066 
-1077 WDDIT
+1077 
-1082 VDIKENGD
+1082 IKENFQLSYEAGSQKGDFAWEEIDVTITPKGD

-1098 NAVAYSRNGK
+1098 NAVAYSRNGE
-1108 GVHYYLKPMGSE
+1108 GVHYYLIPNN
-1120 DQEKKIPLNQ
+1120 QETIDLGTG
-1130 NWPGNGE
+1130 WPGNGE

-1168 LTRQGEIEYQA
+1168 LTRQGEIEYHA
-1179 TKIWIDP
+1179 TKVWIDP
-1186 DGNTDGRPEGHF
+1186 DGNDARRPTGHF

-1221 ENVPFEDGT
+1221 ENVSFKNIGEEGEIT
-1230 EDKDNQQTIIFE
+1230 FT
-1242 NPNPTNPQN
+1242 NPNPTDSQKSNF
-1251 ENLFPKYDKDG
+1251 FPKYDKDG

-1272 IESTEGALSYEQ
+1272 IDSEDDALSYEQ
-1284 IFGEV
+1284 VFGKVGEDGNV
-1289 NPTTG
+1289 IKDSDK
-1294 AVQDT
+1294 A
-1299 KPPVE
+1299 PPIGG
-1304 DKSWVRDS
+1304 DRWVRDE
-1312 QDNFVYNNGTITNR
+1312 QDNFVYNKGTITNR

-1349 DVEVKV
+1349 DVAVEVT
-1355 GLYGKP
+1355 LYGRPKN
-1361 VGSNQNWEPVK
+1361 SNDSWAPVK
-1372 GPDGE
+1372 GQDGE
-1377 NLVYTMSE
+1377 DLVYTMDG

-1393 SQTVTVNSYNS
+1393 SQTVTVNTYNS
-1404 EGQEMEYR
+1404 EGQEMQYR
-1412 FFEISV
+1412 FFETAIV
-1418 NGVPILKEEDLAAG
+1418 QG
-1432 AHLQDKEFTIKL
+1432 DKRTEIKL
-1444 DNGQELSFVSK
+1444 TDEELKPGANLPDKSFTLELDGNAIEFVSK
-1455 RVDDEEIEETGEQV
+1455 RVSDTSIGEQGQHI

-1477 ITYTINKEWIA
+1477 ITYTINKTWLEGTTA
-1488 PTEPHPVR
+1488 DTVQ

-1506 ENKLVGIVTLDETK
+1506 ENKLVGIVTLDGTK
-1520 DEKGEYGKWT
+1520 DQENDYGEWES
-1530 TPAGE
+1530 PAGE
-1535 STDPPTLIVGEEENQ
+1535 ETAPTLTVGDKTYN
-1550 VPYEVTYQVTDGF
+1550 VTYQVTEDEF
-1563 AQLVIEGLPRYD
+1563 KQLKIEGLPRYD

-1581 EYIALELDGSPEQ
+1581 EYIALEVGGSAEQ
-1594 TTQIDADG
+1594 TTQIDEYG
-1602 NYITDVI
+1602 NYITDVV

-1629 IEHREPVTLQVYYQV
+1629 IEHREPVTVEVYYH
-1644 DEISDLENDFLLATV
+1644 DEENLGENDVLLTTV
-1659 RLGEEGEPWYELVGF
+1659 TLGEPDEPWYELIGLNVT
-1674 SEADL
+1674 EL
-1679 KEKLGEDFSTG
+1679 KEKLEDAFPEG
-1690 NDFYKH
+1690 DDFYKH

-1780 TVTKEWQDGGQLQES
+1780 TVTKKWQDGDQLEKLLAES
-1795 LKGSNVVPVVKLV
+1795 EIVPVVKLV
-1808 FDDEKNNAEPP
+1808 FDEEKNNAEPP
-1819 AGVTSINYDT
+1819 GNVNNPIDYKK
-1829 GTVQIGNEAVEIKGK
+1829 GTVQIGNEEVQIKDDK
-1844 EEDSREEAIQPLL
+1844 EGNAEAIQLLPL
-1857 EDEGLI
+1857 EDEPT
-1863 EELYFYNLP
+1863 LYFYNLP

-1882 YKVVELWTTA
+1882 YKVVELWTTK
-1892 DNIDANGKVKKVGEC
+1892 DNIKGGKVDNVDDC
-1907 YPLEEFK
+1907 YDLKAFLENPPVTLSDE
-1914 LPADT
+1914 L
-1919 SEKLRSLL
+1919 ESLL
-1927 NDLQVS
+1927 SDLSVS
-1933 YQETSYKEMDEQK
+1933 YQEDSYEEKDEQK
-1946 ANDEQQ
+1946 QNDEQK
-1952 ITITNKLTGTKEI
+1952 ITITNKLTETKEI
-1965 KFYKEWNDQYALE
+1965 KFYKEWNDQYTLE
-1978 HGKRPDLYLTLYRT
+1978 HGKRPDLYLTLYQT

-2015 EDGGENAAQEEKETD
+2015 EDGGENAAQAEKETD

-2039 DLPKYDE
+2039 DLPKYDDE
-2046 KGDEYIYYAVERL
+2046 GNEYIYYAVERL

-2071 AQFKYDGVQES
+2071 AQFKHDGVQDS

-2087 YDENGKVVELP
+2087 YDEDGKVVELP
-2098 SVEVDDHRVLIE
+2098 SVEVDDHQILMKI
-2110 TDESGDVALLE
+2110 DGDVALLE
-2121 GGTFVNSLEEA
+2121 GGTFVNSLEET

-2194 LKTDDNQYEFKF
+2194 LKTDDNQYEFTFVENGEKIS
-2206 DGMNEGDNEDPF
+2206 F
-2218 PLYNE
+2218 PLYNDKGE
-2223 DGQRYV
+2223 RYV
-2229 YVLHEKTED
+2229 YILHEVTDEVSD
-2238 ALESGTEW
+2238 TDW
-2246 NLVYEDPVYNEYQI
+2246 DLVYKDPVYNEYQI
-2260 TNTYAPQLGALS
+2260 TNTYDPQRGALS
-2272 VKKLLQVDARWPS
+2272 VKKLLEIPTVDS
-2285 GQYPAITMFLERG
+2285 QQYYPAVTFELYQALP
-2298 VMENGNWVKDDTY
+2298 DDTGNY
-2311 QGETIVWT
+2311 QLAGATKLDEKTEVWT
-2319 STQVEEA
+2319 SEDVEEA
-2326 AKKAVESNPSEQTV
+2326 AKGGTNLSGGGRLVEKVITFEDLPQ
-2340 VLSSRG
+2340 
-2346 TDGESIFLFKNLE
+2346 
-2359 MYAPN
+2359 YAPN
-2364 GEAYYY
+2364 GKEYKYF
-2370 RVVEQLDNMHYEA
+2370 VVELIEGRMYYES
-2383 AVVSED
+2383 AVVMED
-2389 DSSTN
+2389 VVLPVDGDRGLVEKTFDSIFTEESISN
-2394 GVGKDLGNVS
+2394 GKDLP
-2404 DINDVFGDKGYQAEE
+2404 
-2419 GKAELATKP
+2419 TKVIP
-2428 LRPIENEDWSNGS
+2428 LTPNKKMEDGS
-2441 GGSVESDGNVN
+2441 SVTADSVEVS
-2452 PEALTPRATFGDQY
+2452 ATFGDRYTTGDAITLQLTKTWEDQNNALKLRPNTTEFANSLKLY
-2466 PEGETITLKVTKEW
+2466 RSAPAQGGDGGAGAIGEQEIFKETYEISVAPEEGNSNRWTITITSK
-2480 LDNNDAL
+2480 N
-2487 ELRPES
+2487 
-2493 ATFIESLSVW
+2493 
-2503 RKADGQGVTGGAEA
+2503 TGEFA
-2517 IPEQRIKV
+2517 Q
-2525 EIIATDDQADNHYT
+2525 Y
-2539 YTITGKDGED
+2539 
-2549 LEKIAPNGMPWIY
+2549 APNGMPWVYKVTEETTGKDWAVYITTPDSKQVWKSADEAQGGTLNLGELKNSLMTSHSFQKKWQNEDGKPITEDY
-2562 VVKEESTGTTWEA
+2562 LGLGEITITGELWVGVKGDDMQPASEFFGDIWSGWFTGTYWE
-2575 YILTDEEG
+2575 TENG
-2583 KEITEVSKSAKD
+2583 KEIKDNDFQIDLTTQLGDNGKTANILNLPRVNKDSKELVYAIVEAKIKVTNPDYTQTFTWKWEDGKLTVKSQDPLDGLFTPQEITVGGSPTIVTNSLKTTDLSVEKKWEDNDNIENLRPTSIDVVVQRKVQQKGGNQSEQAGELTRATLMAPRTTEDGWEFVPD
-2595 AENGVLTLPEMHNH
+2595 GTGY
-2609 LTVTHTFTKNW
+2609 LTVT
-2620 ENAGDDNLT
+2620 
-2629 WENIGVEEMKVTGTL
+2629 
-2644 YVGVMNE
+2644 
-2651 NGTGLQEDSE
+2651 
-2661 MKLAS
+2661 
-2666 EFLTESQWNEWFK
+2666 
-2679 NLGGLGEE
+2679 
-2687 EENYKF
+2687 
-2693 EKSQTIDVGTEGE
+2693 
-2706 IKFENLP
+2706 
-2713 LVQKNED
+2713 
-2720 SSTSPLVYVVA
+2720 
-2731 ETKVEFEVG
+2731 
-2740 GKNYSQKF
+2740 
-2748 EPKFE
+2748 
-2753 VKDGSLTITYT
+2753 
-2764 PGNLTVDG
+2764 
-2772 AKSAENF
+2772 
-2779 FKPSDVTFKLSD
+2779 
-2791 LFNKSSSSSSATNTI
+2791 
-2806 ATTGLTIT
+2806 
-2814 KNWVDNENEEGLRP
+2814 
-2828 ESVDIV
+2828 
-2834 ILQEKNDSQSG
+2834 
-2845 EESARA
+2845 
-2851 ALFTSRQAPN
+2851 
-2861 QTTKSDSNI
+2861 
-2870 ENVVLENDGS
+2870 LE
-2880 VKVVTLNEANNW
+2880 EAN
-2892 SAEIENLP
+2892 
-2900 GLGFDDKGNLIT
+2900 
-2912 YKYTVRELKEDW
+2912 DW
-2924 KEDAGASVPMQDDLV
+2924 KETIPNLPTYGIQDNGLVTYEYRIHELKPGWKDDGNLSDDKILDA
-2939 DEANSKFNSYY
+2939 DEKYNGHY
-2950 TTSYGPE
+2950 TVSAYSEDGL
-2957 AGTVTNTLTHMDIT
+2957 TVTNTLTHMDIT

-2992 QSRVEGAGDWSMV
+2992 QSRVEGMGEWSKV
-3005 NIEGQENPVILDGT
+3005 EISDQTNPVTLNGQTDDT
-3019 PDGDG
+3019 
-3024 AGEFEAWKARW
+3024 EKTAWTVTW
-3035 TELPRTDSNGSTIEY
+3035 TELPRTAADDAAIEY
-3050 RVKETLASDLIENEH
+3050 RVKETLADGLTEDEH

-3086 TNIPLGQLTVTKKN
+3086 TNIPLGQITVTKEG

-3109 EFTLTGGSDGARK
+3109 EFTLNSDSSTPMPLVGKTGEDGK
-3122 VITDASGEAIFDK
+3122 LTFME

-3140 KQGNAITYTL
+3140 EQTGEPITYTL
-3150 TESSTP
+3150 TESATP
-3156 DDYIQLDEEIN
+3156 DGHIRLEQPIE
-3167 VSFTATDR
+3167 VSFTAQEK
-3175 PEDGIYWET
+3175 PVDGIYWQT
-3184 TDGKYLLHEVE
+3184 TDGFLLHEVA
-3195 YEVVNGQYFP
+3195 YEVVNGQYFQ

>member
-1 MSFEDNLADGDPS
+1 MKKFSLTHKLLAVALAFVLVAVSLPDYLSFAQQPAQEQSETDELADGD
-14 DDDLSGDNPSDTG
+14 PSDTG

-58 NTAATAAAVSIQLT
+58 NTAATAADVSIQLT
-72 QEEMEAY
+72 QEEMAAY

-86 TLALQLAGDS
+86 TLALQPVGDS

-166 QQPGGEGSTD
+166 QQPGGEGPTD

-181 EPTPPESG
+181 ET
-189 DGENPIDPS
+189 
-198 DEEEPTPPES
+198 TPPES
-208 GDGEEPTD
+208 GDGEEATDPSDGEETPPLESGDGEDPTD

-309 GELSEEPTTDFKPA
+309 GELSEEPTTDSKPA

-350 TGSTDSDNAGTGDN
+350 TGSTDSDNTGGDN
-364 SSGGT
+364 SSSST
-369 EDDDRQGNDPT
+369 EDG
-380 GSQGDGQQDGGP
+380 
-392 TGSDDTGSSAP
+392 
-403 TTPEGNDL
+403 
-411 TGSQGDD
+411 D
-418 QQGNDPTGSQGDGQ
+418 QQGNDP
-432 QDGDLTGSQGD
+432 TGSQGD

-497 TLSAQPQVQPL
+497 TLTAQPL
-508 ETEQQEAAAQGAV
+508 ETEQQEAAAQETV

-569 DGNQIRIGA
+569 DGNQIRIGV

-662 DAAAAAPVA
+662 EIAPAAVLA
-671 VAATLDTGT
+671 VLDTG
-680 DEQQDGSQSVT
+680 DEQQDDSQSVT
-691 QQGSLSLPLSGEPQ
+691 QQGSLSLPLSGEQQ
-705 AEQPQSGDADEVTV
+705 AEQPTGGDADKVTV

-819 WTKTVTVLIDKD
+819 WTKTVTVLIDESK
-831 QLTSLEN
+831 LTSLET
-838 LPENLS
+838 LPENLT

-850 NATAEGEEPPEELLK
+850 NATVEGEEPGEGTLL
-865 EITDEINLKE
+865 DEATETVNLKE
-875 FVQSEENIVSGTLEP
+875 LVESKGITVDQETKQFQIVY
-890 IPQTVIWLDNNASGN
+890 WLDNNASAN
-905 RPEPEVYAG
+905 RPDPKVYAS
-914 KVGLQF
+914 KVGLEF
-920 YIGNQENPDEGEWI
+920 CIAGDSGVEEWVKL
-934 TLDENNMA
+934 TNDNMA
-942 QLGLTEMPDILCPED
+942 QLGLTEMPAISGPTD
-957 NTQSQWT
+957 NTESQWT

-969 PTEIGYKGTSITQ
+969 PTTITYKGTSITQ

-1090 GQYTLTLV
+1090 GHYTLTLV
-1098 NAVAYSRNGK
+1098 NAVAYSRNGE
-1108 GVHYYLKPMGSE
+1108 GVHYYLKPKNLGE
-1120 DQEKKIPLNQ
+1120 QETQISLDR

-1168 LTRQGEIEYQA
+1168 LTRQGEIEYHA
-1179 TKIWIDP
+1179 TKVWIDP
-1186 DGNTDGRPEGHF
+1186 DGNDARRPTGHF

-1203 TYSEDGG
+1203 TYSKDGG

-1221 ENVPFEDGT
+1221 ENVSFEDIKNGEIT
-1230 EDKDNQQTIIFE
+1230 FT
-1242 NPNPTNPQN
+1242 NPNPTDPQKSN
-1251 ENLFPKYDKDG
+1251 FFPKYDKDG

-1272 IESTEGALSYEQ
+1272 IDSEDDALSYEQ
-1284 IFGEV
+1284 VFGAISPDGKV
-1289 NPTTG
+1289 TDQ
-1294 AVQDT
+1294 A
-1299 KPPVE
+1299 PPIDGDGWE
-1304 DKSWVRDS
+1304 RDE

-1361 VGSNQNWEPVK
+1361 VDSNQNWEPVK

-1393 SQTVTVNSYNS
+1393 SQTVTVNTYNG
-1404 EGQEMEYR
+1404 EGKEMEYR

-1444 DNGQELSFVSK
+1444 DNAQELSFVSK

-1506 ENKLVGIVTLDETK
+1506 ENKLVGIVTLD
-1520 DEKGEYGKWT
+1520 DEIDGENQYSSWEK
-1530 TPAGE
+1530 PAGSE
-1535 STDPPTLIVGEEENQ
+1535 EGKNPTLTVGEGEK
-1550 VPYEVTYQVTDGF
+1550 PYEVTYQVTDGF

-1581 EYIALELDGSPEQ
+1581 EYIALEVGGSAEQ
-1594 TTQIDADG
+1594 TTQIDVDG
-1602 NYITDVI
+1602 NYITDVV

-1629 IEHREPVTLQVYYQV
+1629 IEHREPVKVAVYYH
-1644 DEISDLENDFLLATV
+1644 DEANPEKDVLLTEV
-1659 RLGEEGEPWYELVGF
+1659 TLGEEGEPWYELVGF
-1674 SEADL
+1674 SEVDL

-1740 YEATYETQLDG
+1740 YEATYETQLGG

-1780 TVTKEWQDGGQLQES
+1780 TVTKEWQDGSQLQEL

-1808 FDDEKNNAEPP
+1808 FDEEKNNAEPP
-1819 AGVTSINYDT
+1819 GNVNNPIDYKK
-1829 GTVQIGNEAVEIKGK
+1829 GTVQIGNEEVQIKGK
-1844 EEDSREEAIQPLL
+1844 DGTSPEEAIQPLL
-1857 EDEGLI
+1857 ENGELI
-1863 EELYFYNLP
+1863 RELYFYNLP

-1882 YKVVELWTTA
+1882 YKVVELWTTK
-1892 DNIDANGKVKKVGEC
+1892 DNIKGGKVDNVDKC
-1907 YPLEEFK
+1907 YDLENFLK
-1914 LPADT
+1914 NHLPTNT
-1919 SEKLRSLL
+1919 SDNLKSLL
-1927 NDLQVS
+1927 NDLSVS
-1933 YQETSYKEMDEQK
+1933 YQEDSYEEKDEQK
-1946 ANDEQQ
+1946 QNDEQK
-1952 ITITNKLTGTKEI
+1952 ITITNRLTGTKEI
-1965 KFYKEWNDQYALE
+1965 KFYKEWNDQYTLE
-1978 HGKRPDLYLTLYRT
+1978 HGKRPDLYLTLYQT

-2002 ADHSWDKQALTIS
+2002 ADHSWDKQVLTIS
-2015 EDGGENAAQEEKETD
+2015 EDGGENAAQAEKETD

-2046 KGDEYIYYAVERL
+2046 NGDEYIYYAVERL

-2071 AQFKYDGVQES
+2071 AQFEHDGAQAD
-2082 NLTVE
+2082 LTVE
-2087 YDENGKVVELP
+2087 YDEDGKVVKLP
-2098 SVEVDDHRVLIE
+2098 SDEMDADGHKILMLIG
-2110 TDESGDVALLE
+2110 DDVALLE
-2121 GGTFVNSLEEA
+2121 GGTFVNTLEDT
-2132 VTITGR
+2132 VTISGR

-2194 LKTDDNQYEFKF
+2194 LKTDDNQYEFTFKE
-2206 DGMNEGDNEDPF
+2206 MNENGKTGPF

-2238 ALESGTEW
+2238 ALESNTDW
-2246 NLVYEDPVYNEYQI
+2246 NLVYKDPVYNEYQI
-2260 TNTYAPQLGALS
+2260 TNTYVPQLGALS
-2272 VKKLLQVDARWPS
+2272 VKKLLEVEPYQEHYPSIRFRLYQVAPDSAGKYDEQNAVLYREESWSSEDVEKAIGNTPS
-2285 GQYPAITMFLERG
+2285 VLTTEAQR
-2298 VMENGNWVKDDTY
+2298 VV
-2311 QGETIVWT
+2311 
-2319 STQVEEA
+2319 VEE
-2326 AKKAVESNPSEQTV
+2326 TF
-2340 VLSSRG
+2340 
-2346 TDGESIFLFKNLE
+2346 TFKNLPI
-2359 MYAPN
+2359 YAPN
-2364 GEAYYY
+2364 GEKYQYFVA
-2370 RVVEQLDNMHYEA
+2370 EILDDRSGHEMNYEA
-2383 AVVSED
+2383 AVV
-2389 DSSTN
+2389 
-2394 GVGKDLGNVS
+2394 KDNVVTI
-2404 DINDVFGDKGYQAEE
+2404 DNVFNSGDKKEPEE
-2419 GKAELATKP
+2419 GAAELATEPLEVKP
-2428 LRPIENEDWSNGS
+2428 NKDWSNGS
-2441 GGSVESDGNVN
+2441 NGNSPSN
-2452 PEALTPRATFGDQY
+2452 GTTSEDAKTPQATFGDRYRQ
-2466 PEGETITLKVTKEW
+2466 GEITLKGTKKW
-2480 LDNNDAL
+2480 DDQSDAL
-2487 ELRPES
+2487 GLRPEPND
-2493 ATFIESLSVW
+2493 FKDHVKLY
-2503 RKADGQGVTGGAEA
+2503 RYAEA
-2517 IPEQRIKV
+2517 QEGQNNAIEEAEVTDVKWTWVTTSDDDSQV
-2525 EIIATDDQADNHYT
+2525 ELDEWT
-2539 YTITGKDGED
+2539 YTIEGTDGNP
-2549 LEKIAPNGMPWIY
+2549 LEQYAPNGMPWIY
-2562 VVKEESTGTTWEA
+2562 IVRENLAEMDAGEYIPTNQKTIEGDKIGEVSSDKGT
-2575 YILTDEEG
+2575 LTSS
-2583 KEITEVSKSAKD
+2583 EITMPELKNSLTTAQSFQKKWQNHDGDSIIEDYLGLGDITITGQLWVGEKGADGNVTEMKKASAYFTEADWIGSNKWWDEKPDFTVDLKTQLGDNDQTATISNLPRVNKDSKELVYAIVEEKISLG
-2595 AENGVLTLPEMHNH
+2595 NGYSQEFSWNYADGK
-2609 LTVTHTFTKNW
+2609 LTVESKTPDQGLFTPQEITVGGSTTIINNRLQTTNLSVEKLWKGDENETNLRPLSVDVVVQRKVRQEGGNQSEQADELTRATLMAPRTTEDGW
-2620 ENAGDDNLT
+2620 EFVPNGDD
-2629 WENIGVEEMKVTGTL
+2629 K
-2644 YVGVMNE
+2644 Y
-2651 NGTGLQEDSE
+2651 
-2661 MKLAS
+2661 
-2666 EFLTESQWNEWFK
+2666 LTET
-2679 NLGGLGEE
+2679 LEE
-2687 EENYKF
+2687 ANDWKE
-2693 EKSQTIDVGTEGE
+2693 TIP
-2706 IKFENLP
+2706 NLP
-2713 LVQKNED
+2713 TYGIQDNGLV
-2720 SSTSPLVYVVA
+2720 
-2731 ETKVEFEVG
+2731 
-2740 GKNYSQKF
+2740 
-2748 EPKFE
+2748 
-2753 VKDGSLTITYT
+2753 TY
-2764 PGNLTVDG
+2764 DYR
-2772 AKSAENF
+2772 
-2779 FKPSDVTFKLSD
+2779 
-2791 LFNKSSSSSSATNTI
+2791 I
-2806 ATTGLTIT
+2806 
-2814 KNWVDNENEEGLRP
+2814 
-2828 ESVDIV
+2828 
-2834 ILQEKNDSQSG
+2834 
-2845 EESARA
+2845 
-2851 ALFTSRQAPN
+2851 
-2861 QTTKSDSNI
+2861 
-2870 ENVVLENDGS
+2870 
-2880 VKVVTLNEANNW
+2880 
-2892 SAEIENLP
+2892 
-2900 GLGFDDKGNLIT
+2900 
-2912 YKYTVRELKEDW
+2912 RELKQGWTPDTIEDSILDANE
-2924 KEDAGASVPMQDDLV
+2924 KYDGHYTVSSYDEDGSTL
-2939 DEANSKFNSYY
+2939 
-2950 TTSYGPE
+2950 
-2957 AGTVTNTLTHMDIT
+2957 TVTNTLTHMDIT

-2985 AEVTFEL
+2985 AEVTFTL
-2992 QSRVEGAGDWSMV
+2992 QSRVVGSGD
-3005 NIEGQENPVILDGT
+3005 D
-3019 PDGDG
+3019 
-3024 AGEFEAWKARW
+3024 AWKDVADADGKPVSKKLTGEEDPAWTVTW
-3035 TELPRTDSNGSTIEY
+3035 TELPRTKNGQTLEY
-3050 RVKETLASDLIENEH
+3050 RVVEKLADGLKEEEH
-3065 VTILYPEKGITGST
+3065 VQFSITPETISSES
-3079 ADKTYTV
+3079 ADKTFTFTV
-3086 TNIPLGQLTVTKKN
+3086 TNIPLGQITVTKK
-3100 GDGNGLAGV
+3100 GEDGGLPNV
-3109 EFTLTGGSDGARK
+3109 EFTLTGNDGKSYKRTTSADG
-3122 VITDASGEAIFDK
+3122 TATFTG

-3140 KQGNAITYTL
+3140 SNGTEITYTL
-3150 TESSTP
+3150 EETSTP
-3156 DDYIQLDEEIN
+3156 DGYIQLTEPIK
-3167 VSFTATDR
+3167 VTFTAADQ
-3175 PEDGIYWET
+3175 PNVGIYWET

>member
-1 MSFEDNLADGDPS
+1 MKKLSLTHKLLAVALAFVLVAVSLPDYLSFAQQPAQEQSETDEFEDSPADGDPS

-72 QEEMEAY
+72 QEEMAAY
-79 QAAEQDS
+79 QAAEQDG
-86 TLALQLAGDS
+86 TLALQPVGDS

-166 QQPGGEGSTD
+166 QQPGGEGPTD

-181 EPTPPESG
+181 ETTPPESG
-189 DGENPIDPS
+189 DGEEATDPS
-198 DEEEPTPPES
+198 DGEETPPLES

-239 GENETLPPES
+239 GEDETLPPES

-255 TDSSNEEETTPPDDE
+255 TDSSNEEEANLPDDE

-276 EGGVMPSD
+276 EGEAMPSD

-309 GELSEEPTTDFKPA
+309 GELSEEPTTDSEPA

-341 SGNPTDLEN
+341 SGNPTDPEN
-350 TGSTDSDNAGTGDN
+350 TGGDN
-364 SSGGT
+364 SSSST
-369 EDDDRQGNDPT
+369 ED
-380 GSQGDGQQDGGP
+380 
-392 TGSDDTGSSAP
+392 
-403 TTPEGNDL
+403 
-411 TGSQGDD
+411 DD

-432 QDGDLTGSQGD
+432 QGDDPTGSQGDGQQSDDPTGSQGDGQQDGGPTGSQGD

-497 TLSAQPQVQPL
+497 TLTAQPL
-508 ETEQQEAAAQGAV
+508 ETEQQEAASPETAQ
-521 PQPDLSYT
+521 PNLSYT

-569 DGNQIRIGA
+569 DGNQIRIGV

-622 SDLGLAMTLHQE
+622 SDLGLAMMLHQE

-662 DAAAAAPVA
+662 EIAPAAVLA
-671 VAATLDTGT
+671 VLDTG

-691 QQGSLSLPLSGEPQ
+691 QQSSLSLPLSGEQQP
-705 AEQPQSGDADEVTV
+705 EQPQSGDADKVEVT
-719 TYEGTPIYTDD
+719 YSGTPIYTDN

-773 IVQNLSDECF
+773 IVQNLNEWF
-783 SNSKPLG
+783 SG
-790 QETGDSDGDWDAT
+790 IAT
-803 NKTLTWENVEI
+803 QDPSEPAGTWNESAKTLTWENVEI
-814 AAGKN
+814 EAGKN
-819 WTKTVTVLIDKD
+819 WTRTVTVLIDKD

-875 FVQSEENIVSGTLEP
+875 FVQSEENVMSGPLEP
-890 IPQTVIWLDNNASGN
+890 VLQTVYWLDNNASGN
-905 RPEPEVYAG
+905 RPNPEDYLA
-914 KVGLQF
+914 KVGLEF
-920 YIGNQENPDEGEWI
+920 YIGDEAEPGDDKWI

-942 QLGLTEMPDILCPED
+942 QLGLTEMPTISGPED
-957 NTQSQWT
+957 KTESQWNLT
-964 LSAEL
+964 AKL
-969 PTEIGYKGTSITQ
+969 PTTITYKGTDITQ
-982 QVKWRMTPPAEDA
+982 QVKWRMVPPAENA
-995 EIPAGPEEG
+995 EIPAGMGENRG
-1004 GIRPNLSEVYYLD
+1004 NLSEVYYLD
-1017 KVEGEVSET
+1017 EQQNADGSET

-1221 ENVPFEDGT
+1221 ENVGFDEISDDG
-1230 EDKDNQQTIIFE
+1230 KIVFK
-1242 NPNPTNPQN
+1242 NPNPTEGEN

-1272 IESTEGALSYEQ
+1272 IDKEGELSYEQ
-1284 IFGEV
+1284 VFGEID
-1289 NPTTG
+1289 PETG

-1304 DKSWVRDS
+1304 DKSWVRDE

-1385 FSAANDTM
+1385 FSAANNTM

-1477 ITYTINKEWIA
+1477 ITYTINKEWI
-1488 PTEPHPVR
+1488 EMDDKDVR

-1506 ENKLVGIVTLDETK
+1506 ENKLVGIVTLD
-1520 DEKGEYGKWT
+1520 DEIDGENQYGSWEK
-1530 TPAGE
+1530 PAGSE
-1535 STDPPTLIVGEEENQ
+1535 EGKNPTLTVGDKTYN
-1550 VPYEVTYQVTDGF
+1550 VTYQVTEDEF
-1563 AQLVIEGLPRYD
+1563 KQLKIEGLPRYD

-1581 EYIALELDGSPEQ
+1581 EYIALEVGGSAEQ

-1602 NYITDVI
+1602 NYITDVV

-1629 IEHREPVTLQVYYQV
+1629 IEHREPVKVAVYYH
-1644 DEISDLENDFLLATV
+1644 DEANPAKDVLLTEV
-1659 RLGEEGEPWYELVGF
+1659 TLGEEGEPWYELVGF
-1674 SEADL
+1674 SEVDL

-1780 TVTKEWQDGGQLQES
+1780 TVTKEWQDGDQLEKLLAES
-1795 LKGSNVVPVVKLV
+1795 EIVPVVKLV
-1808 FDDEKNNAEPP
+1808 FDEEKNNAEPP
-1819 AGVTSINYDT
+1819 EGVTSINYDT
-1829 GTVQIGNEAVEIKGK
+1829 GTVQIGNEEVQIKGK
-1844 EEDSREEAIQPLL
+1844 DGTSPEEAIQPLL
-1857 EDEGLI
+1857 ENGELI
-1863 EELYFYNLP
+1863 RELYFYNLP

-1882 YKVVELWTTA
+1882 YKVEELWTTA

-1978 HGKRPDLYLTLYRT
+1978 HGKRPDLYLTLYQT

-2015 EDGGENAAQEEKETD
+2015 EDGGENAAQAEKETD

-2046 KGDEYIYYAVERL
+2046 NGDEYIYYAVERL

-2071 AQFKYDGVQES
+2071 AQFEHDGAQAD
-2082 NLTVE
+2082 LTVE
-2087 YDENGKVVELP
+2087 YDEDGKVVKLP
-2098 SVEVDDHRVLIE
+2098 SDEMDADGHKILMLIG
-2110 TDESGDVALLE
+2110 DDVALLE
-2121 GGTFVNSLEEA
+2121 GGTFVNTLEDT
-2132 VTITGR
+2132 VTISGR

-2194 LKTDDNQYEFKF
+2194 LKTDDNQYEFTFKE
-2206 DGMNEGDNEDPF
+2206 MNENGKTGPF

-2238 ALESGTEW
+2238 ALESNTDW
-2246 NLVYEDPVYNEYQI
+2246 NLVYKDPVYNEYQI
-2260 TNTYAPQLGALS
+2260 TNTYVPQLGALS
-2272 VKKLLQVDARWPS
+2272 VKKLLEVEPYQEHYPSIRFRLYQVAPDSAGKYDEQNAVLYREESWSSEDVEKAIGNTPS
-2285 GQYPAITMFLERG
+2285 VLTTEAQR
-2298 VMENGNWVKDDTY
+2298 VV
-2311 QGETIVWT
+2311 
-2319 STQVEEA
+2319 VEE
-2326 AKKAVESNPSEQTV
+2326 TF
-2340 VLSSRG
+2340 
-2346 TDGESIFLFKNLE
+2346 TFKNLPI
-2359 MYAPN
+2359 YAPN
-2364 GEAYYY
+2364 GEKYQYFVA
-2370 RVVEQLDNMHYEA
+2370 EILDDRSGYEMNYEA
-2383 AVVSED
+2383 AVV
-2389 DSSTN
+2389 
-2394 GVGKDLGNVS
+2394 KDNVVTI
-2404 DINDVFGDKGYQAEE
+2404 DNVFNSGDKKEPEE
-2419 GKAELATKP
+2419 GAAELATEPLEVKP
-2428 LRPIENEDWSNGS
+2428 NKDWSNGS
-2441 GGSVESDGNVN
+2441 NGNSPSN
-2452 PEALTPRATFGDQY
+2452 GTTSEDAKTPQATFGDRYRQ
-2466 PEGETITLKVTKEW
+2466 GEITLKGTKKW
-2480 LDNNDAL
+2480 DDQSDAL
-2487 ELRPES
+2487 GLRPEPND
-2493 ATFIESLSVW
+2493 FKDHVKLY
-2503 RKADGQGVTGGAEA
+2503 RYAEA
-2517 IPEQRIKV
+2517 QEGQNNAIEEAEVTDVKWTWVTTSDDDSQV
-2525 EIIATDDQADNHYT
+2525 ELDEWT
-2539 YTITGKDGED
+2539 YTIEGTDGNP
-2549 LEKIAPNGMPWIY
+2549 LEQYAPNGMPWIY
-2562 VVKEESTGTTWEA
+2562 IVRENLAEMDAGEYIPTNQKTIEGDKIGEVSSDKGT
-2575 YILTDEEG
+2575 LTSS
-2583 KEITEVSKSAKD
+2583 EITMPELKNSLTTAQSFQKKWQNHDGDSIIEDYLGLGDITITGQLWVGEKGADGNVTEMKKASAYFTEADWIGSNKWWDEKPDFTVDLKTQLGDNDQTATISNLPRVNKDSKELVYAIVEEKISLG
-2595 AENGVLTLPEMHNH
+2595 NGYSQEFSWNYADGK
-2609 LTVTHTFTKNW
+2609 LTVESKTPDQGLFTPQEITVGGSTTIINNRLQTTNLSVEKLWKGDENETNLRPLSVDVVVQRKVRQEGGNQSEQADELTRATLMAPRTTEDGW
-2620 ENAGDDNLT
+2620 EFVPNGDD
-2629 WENIGVEEMKVTGTL
+2629 K
-2644 YVGVMNE
+2644 Y
-2651 NGTGLQEDSE
+2651 
-2661 MKLAS
+2661 
-2666 EFLTESQWNEWFK
+2666 LTET
-2679 NLGGLGEE
+2679 LEE
-2687 EENYKF
+2687 ATGWKA
-2693 EKSQTIDVGTEGE
+2693 SIP
-2706 IKFENLP
+2706 NLP
-2713 LVQKNED
+2713 SYGVQ
-2720 SSTSPLVYVVA
+2720 
-2731 ETKVEFEVG
+2731 
-2740 GKNYSQKF
+2740 
-2748 EPKFE
+2748 
-2753 VKDGSLTITYT
+2753 
-2764 PGNLTVDG
+2764 DG
-2772 AKSAENF
+2772 AL
-2779 FKPSDVTFKLSD
+2779 VTYEYR
-2791 LFNKSSSSSSATNTI
+2791 I
-2806 ATTGLTIT
+2806 H
-2814 KNWVDNENEEGLRP
+2814 ELRP
-2828 ESVDIV
+2828 EWQD
-2834 ILQEKNDSQSG
+2834 
-2845 EESARA
+2845 
-2851 ALFTSRQAPN
+2851 
-2861 QTTKSDSNI
+2861 
-2870 ENVVLENDGS
+2870 DGN
-2880 VKVVTLNEANNW
+2880 LNEEDILKA
-2892 SAEIENLP
+2892 
-2900 GLGFDDKGNLIT
+2900 GDKYNP
-2912 YKYTVRELKEDW
+2912 YYTVSYDD
-2924 KEDAGASVPMQDDLV
+2924 DAH
-2939 DEANSKFNSYY
+2939 
-2950 TTSYGPE
+2950 
-2957 AGTVTNTLTHMDIT
+2957 TVTNTLTHMDIT
-2971 AVKAWKPEGLHGDY
+2971 AVKAWKPEGLHGNY
-2985 AEVTFEL
+2985 AEVTFTL
-2992 QSRVEGAGDWSMV
+2992 QSRVVGSGD
-3005 NIEGQENPVILDGT
+3005 D
-3019 PDGDG
+3019 
-3024 AGEFEAWKARW
+3024 AWKDVADADGKPVSKKLTGEEDPAWTVTW
-3035 TELPRTDSNGSTIEY
+3035 TELPRTKNGQTLEY
-3050 RVKETLASDLIENEH
+3050 RVVEKLADSLKEEEH
-3065 VTILYPEKGITGST
+3065 VQFSITPETISSES
-3079 ADKTYTV
+3079 ADKTFTFTV
-3086 TNIPLGQLTVTKKN
+3086 TNIPLGQITVTKK
-3100 GDGNGLAGV
+3100 GEDGGLPNV
-3109 EFTLTGGSDGARK
+3109 EFTLTGNDGKSYKRTTSADG
-3122 VITDASGEAIFDK
+3122 TATFTG

-3140 KQGNAITYTL
+3140 SNGTEITYTL
-3150 TESSTP
+3150 KETSTP
-3156 DDYIQLDEEIN
+3156 DGYIQLTEPIE
-3167 VSFTATDR
+3167 VSFTAETK
-3175 PEDGIYWET
+3175 PDGGVYWET
-3184 TDGKYLLHEVE
+3184 DDGFLLHEVA

>member
-1 MSFEDNLADGDPS
+1 MKKFSLTHKLLAVALAFVLVAVSLPDYLSFAQQPAQEQSETDELADGD
-14 DDDLSGDNPSDTG
+14 PSDTG

-72 QEEMEAY
+72 QEEMAAY
-79 QAAEQDS
+79 RAAEQDS
-86 TLALQLAGDS
+86 TLALQPVGDS

-166 QQPGGEGSTD
+166 QQPGGEGPTD

-181 EPTPPESG
+181 ETTPPESG
-189 DGENPIDPS
+189 DGEEATDPS
-198 DEEEPTPPES
+198 DGEETPPLES

-239 GENETLPPES
+239 GEDETLPPES

-255 TDSSNEEETTPPDDE
+255 TDSSNEEEANLPDDE
-270 TDPSVG
+270 TDPSGG
-276 EGGVMPSD
+276 EGEAMPSD

-309 GELSEEPTTDFKPA
+309 GELSEEPTTDSEPV

-369 EDDDRQGNDPT
+369 EDDDQQGNDPT
-380 GSQGDGQQDGGP
+380 SSQGDGQQ
-392 TGSDDTGSSAP
+392 
-403 TTPEGNDL
+403 
-411 TGSQGDD
+411 GD
-418 QQGNDPTGSQGDGQ
+418 DPTGSQGDGQ
-432 QDGDLTGSQGD
+432 QDGDPTGSD
-443 GQQDGD
+443 S
-449 LTGSQDNVQQGNDL
+449 TGSNSPTTLEGGDQPGTEDNG
-463 TGSQDESGQEQPQV
+463 GQEQSAPQV
-477 SFDIVGATLTF
+477 SFDIAGATLTF

-497 TLSAQPQVQPL
+497 TLTAQPL
-508 ETEQQEAAAQGAV
+508 ETEQQEAASPETAQ
-521 PQPDLSYT
+521 PNLSYT
-529 IEAASQNRETTGTI
+529 IEAASQNRESTGTI

-662 DAAAAAPVA
+662 EIAPAAVLA
-671 VAATLDTGT
+671 VLDTG

-691 QQGSLSLPLSGEPQ
+691 QQGSLSLPLSGEQQP
-705 AEQPQSGDADEVTV
+705 EQPTGGDADEVTV

-730 GQLAVQYTITVTN
+730 GQLAVQYTIEVTN

-762 PEGSDGAVTVK
+762 PEGSDGAVKVK
-773 IVQNLSDECF
+773 IVQNLNEWF
-783 SNSKPLG
+783 SG
-790 QETGDSDGDWDAT
+790 IATQEPNEPTGDWDESA
-803 NKTLTWENVEI
+803 KTLTWGNVEI
-814 AAGKN
+814 EAGKN
-819 WTKTVTVLIDKD
+819 WTRTVTVLIDESK
-831 QLTSLEN
+831 LTSLET
-838 LPENLS
+838 LPENLT

-850 NATAEGEEPPEELLK
+850 NATVEGEEPGEGTLL
-865 EITDEINLKE
+865 DEATETVNLKE
-875 FVQSEENIVSGTLEP
+875 LVESKGITVDQETKQFQIVY
-890 IPQTVIWLDNNASGN
+890 WLDNNASAN

-942 QLGLTEMPDILCPED
+942 QLGLTGMPDILCPED

-969 PTEIGYKGTSITQ
+969 PTTITYKGTSITQ
-982 QVKWRMTPPAEDA
+982 QVKWRMTPPAENA
-995 EIPAGPEEG
+995 EIPAGTGENRG
-1004 GIRPNLSEVYYLD
+1004 NLSEVYYLD
-1017 KVEGEVSET
+1017 EQQNVDGSET

-1043 AVNAGKI
+1043 AVYADDI
-1050 IEDQLKGLLT
+1050 TADELKELL
-1060 ENFKLS
+1060 EKNFELS
-1066 YDAGDGEQSLN
+1066 YEAGTEDEKPLS
-1077 WDDIT
+1077 WEDIT
-1082 VDIKENGD
+1082 VDIKEDGD
-1090 GQYTLTLV
+1090 GHYTLTLV
-1098 NAVAYSRNGK
+1098 NAVAYSRNGE
-1108 GVHYYLKPMGSE
+1108 GVHYYLKPKNLGE
-1120 DQEKKIPLNQ
+1120 QETQISLDR

-1168 LTRQGEIEYQA
+1168 LTRQGEIEYHA
-1179 TKIWIDP
+1179 TKVWIDP
-1186 DGNTDGRPEGHF
+1186 DGNDARRPTGHF

-1221 ENVPFEDGT
+1221 ENVSFEDIKNGEIT
-1230 EDKDNQQTIIFE
+1230 FT
-1242 NPNPTNPQN
+1242 NPNPTDPQKSN
-1251 ENLFPKYDKDG
+1251 FFPKYDKDG

-1272 IESTEGALSYEQ
+1272 IDSEDDALSYEQ
-1284 IFGEV
+1284 VFGAISPDGKV
-1289 NPTTG
+1289 TDQ
-1294 AVQDT
+1294 A
-1299 KPPVE
+1299 PPIDGDGWE
-1304 DKSWVRDS
+1304 RDE

-1361 VGSNQNWEPVK
+1361 VDSNQNWEPVK

-1393 SQTVTVNSYNS
+1393 SQTVTVNTYNG
-1404 EGQEMEYR
+1404 EGKEMEYR

-1418 NGVPILKEEDLAAG
+1418 NGVQILDDEDLAAN
-1432 AHLQDKEFTIKL
+1432 AELEDKPFTIEL
-1444 DNGQELSFVSK
+1444 DNGQVLSFVSQ

-1477 ITYTINKEWIA
+1477 ITFTINKEWIA

-1506 ENKLVGIVTLDETK
+1506 ENKLVGIVTLD
-1520 DEKGEYGKWT
+1520 DEIDGENQYSSWEK
-1530 TPAGE
+1530 PAGSE
-1535 STDPPTLIVGEEENQ
+1535 EGKNPTLTVGEGEK
-1550 VPYEVTYQVTDGF
+1550 PYEVTYQVTDGF

-1581 EYIALELDGSPEQ
+1581 EYIALEVGGSAEQ

-1602 NYITDVI
+1602 NYITDVV

-1629 IEHREPVTLQVYYQV
+1629 IEHREPVKVAVYYH
-1644 DEISDLENDFLLATV
+1644 DEANPAKDVLLTEV
-1659 RLGEEGEPWYELVGF
+1659 TLGEEGEPWYELVGLDVT
-1674 SEADL
+1674 EL
-1679 KEKLGEDFSTG
+1679 KEKLEDAFPEG
-1690 NDFYKH
+1690 DDFYKH

-1780 TVTKEWQDGGQLQES
+1780 TVTKEWQDGDQLEKLLAES
-1795 LKGSNVVPVVKLV
+1795 EIVPVVKLV
-1808 FDDEKNNAEPP
+1808 FDEEKNNAEPP
-1819 AGVTSINYDT
+1819 GNVNNPIDYKK
-1829 GTVQIGNEAVEIKGK
+1829 GTVQIGNEEVQIKGK
-1844 EEDSREEAIQPLL
+1844 DGTSPEEAIQPLL
-1857 EDEGLI
+1857 ENGELI
-1863 EELYFYNLP
+1863 RELYFYNLP

-1882 YKVVELWTTA
+1882 YKVVELWTTK
-1892 DNIDANGKVKKVGEC
+1892 DNIKGGKVDNVDKC
-1907 YPLEEFK
+1907 YDLENFLK
-1914 LPADT
+1914 NHLPTNT
-1919 SEKLRSLL
+1919 SDNLKSLL
-1927 NDLQVS
+1927 NDLSVS
-1933 YQETSYKEMDEQK
+1933 YQEDSYKENDGQK
-1946 ANDEQQ
+1946 ESDKQQ

-2015 EDGGENAAQEEKETD
+2015 EDGGENAAQAEKETD

-2039 DLPKYDE
+2039 DLPKYDAN
-2046 KGDEYIYYAVERL
+2046 GDEYIYYAVERL

-2071 AQFKYDGVQES
+2071 AQFEHDGAQAD
-2082 NLTVE
+2082 LTVE
-2087 YDENGKVVELP
+2087 YDEDGKVVKLP
-2098 SVEVDDHRVLIE
+2098 SDEMDADGHKILMLIG
-2110 TDESGDVALLE
+2110 DDVALLE
-2121 GGTFVNSLEEA
+2121 GGTFVNTLEDT
-2132 VTITGR
+2132 VTISGR

-2169 SDLHENLNEGTKVAS
+2169 SDLHEGLAAADRVAS

-2194 LKTDDNQYEFKF
+2194 LKTDDNQYEFTFKE
-2206 DGMNEGDNEDPF
+2206 MNENGKTGPF

-2238 ALESGTEW
+2238 ALESKTDW
-2246 NLVYEDPVYNEYQI
+2246 DLVYQDPVYNEYQI
-2260 TNTYAPQLGALS
+2260 TNTYDPQLGALS
-2272 VKKLLQVDARWPS
+2272 VKKLLEIPTVDS
-2285 GQYPAITMFLERG
+2285 QQYYPAVTMDLYRALPD
-2298 VMENGNWVKDDTY
+2298 ENGDYSLDDAELLPDKRQVWSSAEVKEAVSKTPTHPIEPP
-2311 QGETIVWT
+2311 QPIV
-2319 STQVEEA
+2319 VE
-2326 AKKAVESNPSEQTV
+2326 K
-2340 VLSSRG
+2340 
-2346 TDGESIFLFKNLE
+2346 IFTFEDLPK
-2359 MYAPN
+2359 YAPN
-2364 GEAYYY
+2364 GQEYKYF
-2370 RVVEQLDNMHYEA
+2370 VVEVLEDTLYYDA
-2383 AVVSED
+2383 AVVEGEK
-2389 DSSTN
+2389 DS
-2394 GVGKDLGNVS
+2394 
-2404 DINDVFGDKGYQAEE
+2404 INDVFKEPIKEPTEKGLPTPQAIPLTPTTHFDE
-2419 GKAELATKP
+2419 GKNEQVE
-2428 LRPIENEDWSNGS
+2428 IEPGKGIPVS
-2441 GGSVESDGNVN
+2441 
-2452 PEALTPRATFGDQY
+2452 ATFGDRYTTGDAITLQLTKTWEDQNNALKLRPNTTEFANSLKLY
-2466 PEGETITLKVTKEW
+2466 RSAPAQGGEGGAGAIGEQEIFKETYEISVAPEEGNSNRWTITITSK
-2480 LDNNDAL
+2480 N
-2487 ELRPES
+2487 
-2493 ATFIESLSVW
+2493 
-2503 RKADGQGVTGGAEA
+2503 TGEFA
-2517 IPEQRIKV
+2517 Q
-2525 EIIATDDQADNHYT
+2525 Y
-2539 YTITGKDGED
+2539 
-2549 LEKIAPNGMPWIY
+2549 APNGMPWVY
-2562 VVKEESTGTTWEA
+2562 KVTEDSTGKIWDVYITTPSSKQVQESA
-2575 YILTDEEG
+2575 DQASEDGKLDLGTLT
-2583 KEITEVSKSAKD
+2583 
-2595 AENGVLTLPEMHNH
+2595 NTLE
-2609 LTVTHTFTKNW
+2609 TTHTFTKNW
-2620 ENAGDDNLT
+2620 ANAGDDNLT

-2644 YVGVMNE
+2644 YVGVME
-2651 NGTGLQEDSE
+2651 NGTLKKQADGAV
-2661 MKLAS
+2661 MVKAS
-2666 EFLTESQWNEWFK
+2666 EFFESGWESWFVGD
-2679 NLGGLGEE
+2679 LA
-2687 EENYKF
+2687 NYAFFQDK
-2693 EKSQTIDVGTEGE
+2693 TINVGTKGD
-2706 IKFENLP
+2706 IVFNNLP
-2713 LVQKNED
+2713 LVQKNEND
-2720 SSTSPLVYVVA
+2720 TTNQLVYVVA
-2731 ETKVEFEVG
+2731 ETKVAFTVNE
-2740 GKNYSQKF
+2740 KNYTQSF
-2748 EPKFE
+2748 TPTFTA
-2753 VKDGSLTITYT
+2753 DGGNLTITYT
-2764 PGNLTVDG
+2764 AGHLTQDEENVS
-2772 AKSAENF
+2772 KSF
-2779 FKPSDVTFKLSD
+2779 FTPSDVTISFSNLS
-2791 LFNKSSSSSSATNTI
+2791 NKTSSSSSATNAIDITE
-2806 ATTGLTIT
+2806 LTI
-2814 KNWVDNENEEGLRP
+2814 KKIWNDNNDAEKLRP
-2828 ESVDIV
+2828 ESVDLV
-2834 ILQEKNDSQSG
+2834 ILKDAKDEQE
-2845 EESARA
+2845 EVARA
-2851 ALFTSRQAPN
+2851 DLFASRTI
-2861 QTTKSDSNI
+2861 TTQLN
-2870 ENVVLENDGS
+2870 NVVLRANGEPYTVNISGNNS
-2880 VKVVTLNEANNW
+2880 VT
-2892 SAEIENLP
+2892 IPDLP
-2900 GLGFDDKGNLIT
+2900 SVGFDEQGNLIT
-2912 YKYTVRELKEDW
+2912 YQYTVRELRPEW
-2924 KEDAGASVPMQDDLV
+2924 QDDDILNE
-2939 DEANSKFNSYY
+2939 DDILKAGDKYNPYY
-2950 TTSYGPE
+2950 TVSYDDN
-2957 AGTVTNTLTHMDIT
+2957 AHTVTNTLTHMDIT

-2992 QSRVEGAGDWSMV
+2992 QSRVEGMGEWSKV
-3005 NIEGQENPVILDGT
+3005 EISDQTNPVTLNGQTDDT
-3019 PDGDG
+3019 
-3024 AGEFEAWKARW
+3024 EKTAWTVTW
-3035 TELPRTDSNGSTIEY
+3035 TELPRTAADDAAIEY
-3050 RVKETLASDLIENEH
+3050 RVKETLADGLTEDEH
-3065 VTILYPEKGITGST
+3065 VTIIYPEKGITGST

-3086 TNIPLGQLTVTKKN
+3086 TNIPLGQITVTKK
-3100 GDGNGLAGV
+3100 GEDGGLPNV
-3109 EFTLTGGSDGARK
+3109 EFTLTGNDGKSYEQTTSADG
-3122 VITDASGEAIFDK
+3122 TAIFTG

-3140 KQGNAITYTL
+3140 SNGTEITYTL
-3150 TESSTP
+3150 KETSTP
-3156 DDYIQLDEEIN
+3156 DGYIQLTEPIK
-3167 VSFTATDR
+3167 VTFTAADQ
-3175 PEDGIYWET
+3175 PNGGIYWET